1 MGRQKKSKF
10 NINPVYSEGLRLRQ
24 SVPGA
29 QQRYYDAVS
38 TPVNTG
44 MFNTVTS
51 DYAPQLTYGEEL
63 NMYPSVDE
71 QGEIVETQNNDNEPI
86 TNVNDEG
93 GFFDRLKTSFENPKD
108 PWRMFWE
115 RKYESQKSSE
125 ENALFDVT
133 SEQKNLQIAQD
144 YLNNIKRYDEL
155 NKLLQDPNVDRNT
168 KSKLI
173 NELDVTRSKIKE
185 TDDYIKENWKK
196 SDVFMNLFTDMS
208 DMGFFEQLKYKS
220 YGDPYALD
228 KSGTIVGNLNNAANS
243 IMSTL
248 SSVKNAVKNAGLE
261 AYNLFG
267 KDKWAL
273 TRSMLK
279 NSVNDEYDKSK
290 FFDGITKHLNNPQ
303 EYVKYKQQDLD
314 NAIKEYDRLFDE
326 RSAQLVRTTNIT
338 KNGNWLFN
346 PQKINKHFKELQEGD
361 ASGSLFT
368 VWDPSRWA
376 YAAPEMGSSF
386 ADLQTFVELATADR
400 IAAGLSNAA
409 EYVAGPSGK
418 AKALSGILKF
428 LAFGSEAAGLYLSTK
443 SREVETRAEVS
454 DAYTQRIVEQ
464 LYSNK
469 NINAGKVLESIDNF
483 INNNSGLDKNAAANL
498 DIEDKLRLALAY
510 NINTEDPEFEKIKQQ
525 SRNGLAKIYN
535 DNETLSTL
543 DYIQAMPYMSYFGKT
558 FKSALTGG
566 TNQIEKRLID
576 QTVKK
581 GSSQISRAATAMSD
595 SIINKVFNKNA
606 SNLYKKVMASHA
618 SKWLGNQAKLLL
630 RTGFLEG
637 IEEGQQQ
644 LLQSRYMR
652 GEYDDYDTPY
662 SIFNLPSVFSD
673 ASLASDAIASY
684 IGINFGDPDN
694 GDAELRKAMNI
705 GSVTGAMFH
714 GVHQMNPIV
723 NLLTSNDPN
732 TLRYIA
738 SQLKNDRTL
747 KRIVGENYG
756 KAEDDAH
763 IKIFNAHLDNGGDPF
778 KLTKSLQEM
787 KRFRGDQVSDE
798 FIDEDIKLL
807 NALNFVK
814 NNKEF
819 KSMLKE
825 LNITDENDKLATI
838 QNAVRAIV
846 DDNTL
851 NSLLKDQQSKLL
863 NIREDFRATV
873 GMYTD
878 PNFDERNI
886 PDHLKT
892 QYDIYK
898 PVIQKLRS
906 LYKEYVAAET
916 ERNNLIE
923 SKNRNDASVV
933 EQAKKNINY
942 DNKKKALNDSE
953 EKDTSSLDKE
963 LEDEITNIINKKKKS
978 ITSESDFINNRI
990 DLLYKMKR
998 LDVMKKT
1005 RKMFYD
1011 RQTLLKHLNEEIG
1024 IDANVD
1030 RLASIVDNMNDEIE
1044 SYQKQLKNAFKEG
1057 DAQIDEYNKQ
1067 VDEYNKSAKEYNYK
1081 HRRDKGFVRQE
1092 LMQHRKYSLDQFRDE
1107 LKGSTGNMF
1116 DEFEKLSQ
1124 IFFINKS
1131 LKEVYNPYV
1140 ASYAM
1145 GYANPSNVL
1154 NQTRNLKWS
1163 ELSNE
1168 QQKAFTDSITQEWK
1182 DKGLDSSKLT
1192 KSKIIYE
1199 YQQRYGKIS
1208 NDLYNRIEKFKS
1220 KQKAY
1225 LSKNEQDRTIEEQI
1239 ALEKE
1244 WNELNRDAAKQLIQQ
1259 DLQKKKDRQRIAHRE
1274 FLRDGGLTN
1283 DDIQNAENGDE
1294 KAKESVETAISDND
1308 EQLNED
1314 KRNKEQNIDNDDTNK
1329 APISVEPEDQVTEIE
1344 DTDESDLYQPDP
1356 DEAQMVDELLKD
1368 KKPNRKKV
1376 VTSTNESDKPG
1387 VSINE
1392 QKDTSV
1398 IGNIPVDGQQTQPVQ
1413 PSNIISDDDQGTV
1426 TAQPS
1431 QEEIIKQSLQNILKG
1446 EYTIEDILQLQDGT
1460 YNEGALSIYVEKDKD
1475 NVAVV
1480 IKNDQGAT
1488 MPIKIPIGYVPNE
1501 EMKDDE
1507 KIQAIVTDGKDS
1519 FIITN
1524 TNHVKWLIKPGVSV
1538 DNNTDMNSENNAKSK
1553 PTNDDNDSVDDTDNI
1568 DDIDTDEDNAETD
1581 TKSTPET
1588 TQQEKE
1594 KQTKSE
1600 DKDKKPET
1608 IQIESLQDDI
1618 DNNTAEI
1625 IEIEQ
1630 DTLEA
1635 IDNDFYTYDDLY
1647 PEIICGDDSYYTNP
1661 NYSLAPNKDA
1671 VERDFISQTFFY
1683 QNSRYNREGKEYG
1696 PVRITVRGKDVSFKY
1711 PIQEG
1716 YKLAQKLTQKG
1727 WFEST
1732 QKFYI
1737 VHGNDEKYQFK
1748 PQTYSISLVIYDHN
1762 EKKTYIASMRT
1773 PAVYSYVDKRG
1784 VELVHDGE
1792 TELFDKLSK
1801 IGVDWDKYEEKL
1813 NEIIISRYKERFTK
1827 DELSNYSDSEI
1838 KTKAYGWY
1846 QGQSIS
1852 EKHRIQ
1858 NDARKYSSNGKS
1870 MPLSAEEITKNIE
1883 ELKKRRLEIIEAY
1896 CDKVDGKYKIPDEI
1910 KETVTP
1916 NNPRIS
1922 NGSINT
1928 YEKDKSGMPVF
1939 KPLTGDD
1946 RGFGILNTT
1955 DEIEEQLKNGNI
1967 QFGFGKG
1974 MFGEPAYGITS
1985 FDGSK
1990 QFIGKGFAGKIYLI
2004 YKTNNGQEI
2013 PLMLR
2018 EQKFNRRTVNGKNV
2032 PINRNDITLAIN
2044 PKTGEV
2050 NGKPTVAEVLFYMLT
2065 NKLNEKYYPNNNAS
2079 DEIRKAFIDFFI
2091 HNGEKTTSTTRNT
2104 SRALNRFKYYA
2115 DKQLSWDLNEN
2126 TNQYELTIVLPDE
2139 NGNRVQRH
2147 FSANTLFA
2155 GTEQSNNLIK
2165 DIIYHISKNIHW
2177 NTDIDAMSSKID
2189 YNIMKQLG
2197 QYFEDT
2203 GNDKFSFLDLDELS
2217 FNKEDLFTEESGKL
2231 IPKDISVLAW
2241 ILKTGKLM
2249 SDVAPQ
2255 VFKDPFIYATGVS
2268 QQSPAR
2274 RATDSLKTTPVSNT
2288 SGVIEQ
2294 KKIDKQ
2300 KKEKFDK
2307 FNKEKIGRLSNKFRV
2322 LGPKFQLLLSDSIDQ
2337 TNKTLELANA
2347 NSITQQHG
2355 GLSDRIMLDY
2365 KPNPGVDIKKEI
2377 ENKIRE
2383 FAKNTNYEIKDI
2395 DMSSFDQ
2402 FINDQFGDNQLRM
2415 NLIKTHIPYIW
2426 LYKDGH
2432 VRVSLNTINQ
2442 IQSAI
2447 QTSRNKKVNNA
2458 NAVTG
2463 VFSEEGGGT
2472 LNVRKARA
2480 FLNEVLGLSEDK
2492 VFITNGIIAS
2502 FDNREAYGC
2511 VTASS
2516 DAITEAIIGLSTQAG
2531 SGVEYHEAWHY
2542 VNLLLHNDITR
2553 NLIYREY
2560 VKLHKGSE
2568 KLTFR
2573 QIEELL
2579 ADEFKNYVQL
2589 QRGTGLKA
2597 VIKRAFNRI
2606 YDFVTFNYRNRRLIN
2621 TIFRKINSGGY
2632 KGGQIDPKSMEE
2644 FKRAY
2649 SGIVEQSKYHI
2660 PGVNQ
2665 KSIDSLQY
2673 VNTYH
2678 EFYRVCE
2685 SLANKMLDYYAITR
2699 PEDMKRLSGSKFQ
2712 QFIEKLKADADENTQ
2727 GVIEDID
2734 NNKAAFF
2741 NIVKQTFKQYGI
2753 DAKIKKLKQLKE
2765 DLTEDEENALKEDE
2779 KARELDTGD
2788 RADNTWDVF
2797 QFEVSK
2803 KDNVANR
2810 AKLFLTH
2817 LPKARLEVSD
2827 EDSSEK
2833 NVVYETDD
2841 LLNTPLYMPFGEVW
2855 TKILKDLWDVESY
2868 SEKDK
2873 DGNYLPSS
2881 LRGKVENRAKNE
2893 AFYRILN
2900 DKLSELDGDVD
2911 LEIDPDIEMQNQIY
2925 STIKSQ
2931 QAQMAQIWLEDPKAK
2946 FVTSSQMYEDLQGDL
2961 GDEYKSQDS
2970 NNEDIDD
2977 VDRAFNIINDNALR
2991 ARRSLP
2997 REWSNAV
3004 MLSGLIN
3011 NNNNSTVINKKFV
3024 EHVSN
3029 SYQKLLEIVTEST
3042 KRRVNHNYPTT
3053 PEAYAAA
3060 NETLIHGLN
3069 SLLNYLCIPSDESVI
3084 ENLIAKYV
3092 ENGKVGNDVLV
3103 FKALQNIIKNT
3114 KDKGGLATI
3123 VKTLKDSV
3131 NKPNLIVGKGKVK
3144 DISKIYMGTKEDS
3157 FICELADSYNSVH
3170 PSSSDFSVKGP
3181 DGSMHYPI
3189 SQNNHMSDEIRR
3201 LNTDKQ
3207 HILSMM
3213 RSPFTKHSI
3222 LLQTALNIDPNAGSQ
3237 QQFRLNAFI
3246 GMKDTRNQKGQDYF
3260 GITNLEDYLAKMT
3273 MTFNDMLTLP
3283 TMADKKT
3290 WYAIQQKLIS
3300 LPKDLITYDIE
3311 SESGAYKIRRFSN
3324 STLNIFKGYYIDE
3337 IESLKQ
3343 YYSREN
3349 IEYLR
3354 THPNARIKNFHG
3366 KFKNNRMDFS
3376 GNGGLFRYMYGLD
3389 KSHGCNLN
3397 QWLEAQYNLQKRI
3410 EQNPEQYGGLSKIRE
3425 DDNDL
3430 DGFELVRKAISE
3442 IEEQYKNTDKLY
3454 DDINRLLFERV
3465 DSDLKILTANVDY
3478 RLGFMDGDKF
3488 VPDAIPSFIL
3498 KKYQDLFAK
3507 AGETVGRKPYSDK
3520 RMLSNYGLSAVAN
3533 HVVSTWISIV
3543 ELEKVFSGDPA
3554 NYKYVYYSNGKTPVT
3569 EKIEVPYTVDGKT
3582 NTYTVDVRILKEKD
3596 SDKIKRLGALLSPG
3610 QNVRT
3615 DYGEDITKNP
3625 KFKSLIG
3632 DKYSVMNICDFE
3644 AKSLFIKEAS
3654 ENFKRQSAINVLR
3667 NTDTEWLNDYIKKEG
3682 FKDKHD
3688 FFTQMYKNYDVYR
3701 KFSNEKNHDKKYRNA
3716 VKIFFD
3722 AVNQVAD
3729 MQCGPYEDITVGDA
3743 EVIIRPELYR
3753 KIRMGIGRWSVEEDE
3768 TGYSDEKA
3776 YQILE
3781 EDGSW
3786 MSDPEKASIV
3796 SKLELF
3802 PLKMSYFQN
3811 NEYVISENNIVNL
3824 PIYDKMAIFPM
3835 FKYMTRS
3842 KTGKALYDRMND
3854 SEKGCIDMIAFE
3866 SAVKVGDNQN
3876 KYSPY
3881 DISDENLSNFNFD
3894 DLNENSDKKLDENNN
3909 VINTNFEKSLPIKI
3923 QSLNGLRMQL
3933 NTDAHKHLERG
3944 IGTQMFKI
3952 AFSNILDNM
3961 MYGIGKTDS
3970 NGNPVKLRNGNN
3982 IKHDIMSC
3990 IFALTEMGENNVM
4003 NEFKFK
4009 NGIADRRQ
4017 VENLIR
4023 RVVENNGLGIPAK
4036 DIIDNYG
4043 CAASLTSRRVFEQ
4056 SVSALVNGEVVK
4068 INTNGGTAVQQSI
4081 FGLIGYDSDNEAIRG
4096 WTKDGF
4102 RNYNNGDELKWQAKN
4117 NTMEVLLSINH
4128 FRAMLPEELQ
4138 NASYKVRRQWLVDHD
4153 LIKGIKSEKYWDLTD
4168 EQKYLKSIL
4177 DQKVEELN
4185 FSVRLLNVLKTHD
4198 VVTIKDLID
4207 KHDEYKKY
4215 LGEKLSKELS
4225 DELNSLN
4232 LDFNTNTEIKAN
4244 VVYSNPEATGIGYRI
4259 PTQGMSS
4266 MFAFIAADVLPETS
4280 GDLIIVPREFTA
4292 QTGSDFDIDKLFIAM
4307 KSYTNGVQDNLTAE
4321 QLDKLQHIY
4330 TDKGI
4335 KNKQK
4340 AIAQLFATCDKNAI
4354 QNRLLQNY
4362 IDIIT
4367 DTVNYANARGSIDV
4381 ITAKIKKDL
4390 LPFLQKS
4397 EMKYKE
4403 SGEELT
4409 PSYQLKRKMEFT
4421 TGKSGIGPFALN
4433 ITNMALTQFAHITM
4447 KYTAAVKDFDF
4458 GDLDAITGKD
4468 NLFISDWLSAM
4479 VNAHVDVAKDPYI
4492 FDMNINSATYEYVN
4506 FLLRAGKGMS
4516 TFTFIGQPAIKKLAN
4531 LIQNS
4536 KSMYGGNIRSR
4547 KRGQQ
4552 SGKIDPYD
4560 QVMSYYLSLLKNS
4573 LKNIDKEIEDEKQKS
4588 YVKAVAVELLKKVK
4602 DEESDNKQSKT
4613 SISYTDIF
4621 DEGYAKQMLNQP
4633 GTILYYIHQIK
4644 CLKAW
4649 KKIKP
4654 YADEMSK
4661 LVTISRVDTE
4671 KFGNNIASQYNYLN
4685 DYNTFKYAKHAVTW
4699 YIKPQDRRLTD
4710 KEIKEQLEKFGSN
4723 YAIRKYLGDT
4733 FLDDK
4738 LYKATKLTRDIL
4750 RNQLLTATPNFEYIF
4765 KHFLGSINGTV
4776 ENLNNELL
4784 YNKVYKDEAILT
4796 ISSAIDNIMRYKIL
4810 AQSKV
4815 VKYNSDDFDYE
4826 NKIYAG
4832 PIDFTCGGNVDVVN
4846 DQIYRLVFGDPEGKT
4861 DYDRRSIFSNVAL
4874 LIEKLQNPI
4883 NNEEEELGL
4892 NSGLVDMDGNITNE
4906 MLNFL
4911 RPQTESDKFPIGR
4924 MLLAKSSF
4932 GISKQ
4937 EESSLVSAFNELLEN
4952 PVDEIRKLA
4961 RDLVFYSYYSTYDQ
4975 NGPQSFFNL
4984 VPAYYRQQYD
4994 RALKD
4999 ALMKNNKDL
5008 NNILLPT
5015 DGRSV
5020 SEDFIDIICRNYW
5033 YDDNIVPVKNV
5044 KESKSSMSDGGST
5057 ITLVK
5062 ANDVQKSLAGFKKQV
5077 HRKVDGLIIGQYIGS
5092 SPYIKVQRGRD
5103 YYLYKRIGFITRGTK
5118 EQYDVFAI
5126 VPKLGVHEGS
5136 IHQYE
5141 FSRSNG
5147 RVSIFEKNDLPSAFK
5162 LDNLLYNLNNYI
5174 DNQNKLAETVSKNKK
5189 QEFTPFIF
5197 NQLDN
5202 ISLQFNG
5209 YKESDNNSSEYNG
5222 IEYNEDGKLKFVYVK
5237 DVQEELSKY
5246 KYDENVKAKQ
5256 QQFLFDLSKDF
5267 DEQFKE
5273 FEKIINKDLSYTIA
5287 VTGSLKSPNVSEKEV
5302 KNKIAQLCEDYKND
5316 QLKNDS
5322 NINTEQLDN
5331 LVQQYKESIVY
5342 DDVYKY
5348 VVQSKINAILEKYLL
5363 KISNVANINSI
5374 YSDGKIGV
5382 GEAVAR
5388 FVQQHSS
5395 EITSGQPGYVIVDQ
5409 RNLKEEYREQ
5419 LNKFIDRFGSGVLYE
5434 FLSEE
5439 QKQDLNDFED
5449 VFDRV
5454 NTVQDSIDDDNE
5466 KQLSNQIDTIQENEN
5481 TIGDIDPDEA
5491 QSFSLTNLFGLNKKN
5506 NTPIITQESE
5516 QKDPEDDNSAINK
5529 C

>member
-51 DYAPQLTYGEEL
+51 DYAPQLTYNEEL
-63 NMYPSVDE
+63 NMYPNVNE
-71 QGEIVETQNNDNEPI
+71 QGEIVEVQDNNDKPI
-86 TNVNDEG
+86 INVDSEG

-125 ENALFDVT
+125 ENALFDVA
-133 SEQKNLQIAQD
+133 SEQKNLKIAQD
-144 YLNNIKRYDEL
+144 YLDNIKRYDEL
-155 NKLLQDPNVDRNT
+155 NKLLQNQNIDYNT

-173 NELDVTRSKIKE
+173 NELDITRSKIKE
-185 TDDYIKENWKK
+185 TDDYIKANWKK

-208 DMGFFEQLKYKS
+208 DMGFLEKLKYES
-220 YGDPYALD
+220 YGDPYTLD
-228 KSGTIVGNLNNAANS
+228 KSGTIVGNLKNAANS
-243 IMSTL
+243 VMSTI
-248 SSVKNAVKNAGLE
+248 SSIKNAIKNAGLE
-261 AYNLFG
+261 AYNLVG

-279 NSVNDEYDKSK
+279 NSTNDEYDKSK
-290 FFDGITKHLNNPQ
+290 FFDSVTKHLNNPQ

-314 NAIKEYDRLFDE
+314 NAVKEYDRLFDE

-368 VWDPSRWA
+368 IWDPSRWA
-376 YAAPEMGSSF
+376 YATPEMGSSF

-464 LYSNK
+464 LYSNR
-469 NINAGKVLESIDNF
+469 NINAGKVLENIDNF

-498 DIEDKLRLALAY
+498 DIEDKLRFALAY
-510 NINTEDPEFEKIKQQ
+510 DINTGDPEFEKIKQQ

-535 DNETLSTL
+535 DNETLSVL

-558 FKSALTGG
+558 LKNALTSG
-566 TNQIEKRLID
+566 TSQIEKKLIN
-576 QTVKK
+576 QTVKNA
-581 GSSQISRAATAMSD
+581 SSRIDRAATSMSD

-606 SNLYKKVMASHA
+606 SDLYKKVMASHA
-618 SKWLGNQAKLLL
+618 SKWLGNQAKTLL

-644 LLQSRYMR
+644 LLQSRYIR
-652 GEYDDYDTPY
+652 GEYDDYNTPY
-662 SIFNLPSVFSD
+662 SMFNLPSVFSD
-673 ASLASDAIASY
+673 ANLASDAIASY

-694 GDAELRKAMNI
+694 GDDELRKAMNI

-714 GVHQMNPIV
+714 GVHQINPIV

-738 SQLKNDRTL
+738 SQLKNDHIL

-787 KRFRGDQVSDE
+787 KRFKGDQVSDK

-819 KSMLKE
+819 KDILKE

-846 DDNTL
+846 DDSTL
-851 NSLLKDQQSKLL
+851 SDLLKNQQSKLL
-863 NIREDFRATV
+863 SIREDFRATV
-873 GMYTD
+873 GMYID
-878 PNFDERNI
+878 PNFDEKNI

-898 PVIQKLRS
+898 PIIQKLRQF
-906 LYKEYVAAET
+906 YKQYVANET
-916 ERNNLIE
+916 EQNNLIE
-923 SKNRNDASVV
+923 SKGRSDASII

-942 DNKKKALNDSE
+942 DKKKKDLKDSG
-953 EKDTSSLDKE
+953 KNDTSSLDKE
-963 LEDEITNIINKKKKS
+963 LEDEITNIINKNKKD
-978 ITSESDFINNRI
+978 ITSENDFINNRI
-990 DLLYKMKR
+990 NLLYQMKR

-1011 RQTLLKHLNEEIG
+1011 RQTLLKHLNEEVG

-1044 SYQKQLKNAFKEG
+1044 SYEKQLKNAFKKD
-1057 DAQIDEYNKQ
+1057 DAQIDEYNKK
-1067 VDEYNKSAKEYNYK
+1067 VDVDNKAIKEYNYK

-1092 LMQHRKYSLDQFRDE
+1092 LIQHRKYSLDQFRDE
-1107 LKGSTGNMF
+1107 LNDVTGNMF

-1124 IFFINKS
+1124 VFFINKS
-1131 LKEVYNPYV
+1131 LKEIYNPYI

-1182 DKGLDSSKLT
+1182 DKGLDLSKLT
-1192 KSKIIYE
+1192 KTKIIYE

-1208 NDLYNRIEKFKS
+1208 NSLYNRIQNFKS

-1225 LSKNEQDRTIEEQI
+1225 LSKNDQDRTIEEQI

-1244 WNELNRDAAKQLIQQ
+1244 WSELNRDAAKQLIQQ

-1294 KAKESVETAISDND
+1294 KAKESVEIAISDND
-1308 EQLNED
+1308 EQLNES
-1314 KRNKEQNIDNDDTNK
+1314 KRNKEQNVDNNDVNESST
-1329 APISVEPEDQVTEIE
+1329 AVESEVQTTEIE
-1344 DTDESDLYQPDP
+1344 DTDESDLYQLDP
-1356 DEAQMVDELLKD
+1356 NEAQMVGELLKY

-1387 VSINE
+1387 VSTTE
-1392 QKDTSV
+1392 QKDTSTL
-1398 IGNIPVDGQQTQPVQ
+1398 GNIPTDGQQIQPVQ
-1413 PSNIISDDDQGTV
+1413 PSNAISDEDQGTIA
-1426 TAQPS
+1426 TQPS
-1431 QEEIIKQSLQNILKG
+1431 QEEKIKQSLQNILKG
-1446 EYTIEDILQLQDGT
+1446 EYTIEDVLQLPEGT
-1460 YNEGALSIYVEKDKD
+1460 YNEGTLSIYVTKNKDFGYI
-1475 NVAVV
+1475 AIE
-1480 IKNDQGAT
+1480 IKNNQGKT
-1488 MPIKIPIGYVPNE
+1488 IPIKIPIGYVPNE
-1501 EMKDDE
+1501 EIKNDE
-1507 KIQAIVTDGKDS
+1507 EITTFITDGITDP
-1519 FIITN
+1519 FVITN
-1524 TNHVKWLIKPGVSV
+1524 LRRTISLIKPGVSV
-1538 DNNTDMNSENNAKSK
+1538 DNNTDMNSENNAKNKSV
-1553 PTNDDNDSVDDTDNI
+1553 NNDNDSVDDTDDTDNI
-1568 DDIDTDEDNAETD
+1568 DDTDTDEDNAESD
-1581 TKSTPET
+1581 TKSTLGT
-1588 TQQEKE
+1588 TQLEEE

-1600 DKDKKPET
+1600 NKDKKQEV
-1608 IQIESLQDDI
+1608 IKIENFQDDI
-1618 DNNTAEI
+1618 DNDTAEI

-1647 PEIICGDDSYYTNP
+1647 PEVICGDGSYYTNP

-1683 QNSRYNREGKEYG
+1683 QNSRYNNEGKEYG
-1696 PVRITVRGKDVSFKY
+1696 PVRITVRGKDVSFKENY

-1737 VHGNDEKYQFK
+1737 VHGNDEKYGFN

-1773 PAVYSYVDKRG
+1773 PAVYSYIDKHG
-1784 VELVHDGE
+1784 VELKYDGE
-1792 TELFDKLSK
+1792 ARLFDKLSK
-1801 IGVDWDKYEEKL
+1801 IGVDKNKYEEKL
-1813 NEIIISRYKERFTK
+1813 NEIIISRFKERFNK
-1827 DELSNYSDSEI
+1827 EELSNYTDSEI

-1846 QGQSIS
+1846 QSQSDS
-1852 EKHRIQ
+1852 EKRRIQ

-1870 MPLSAEEITKNIE
+1870 MPLSADEITKNIE

-1896 CDKVDGKYKIPDEI
+1896 CDKVDGKYVIPSEI

-1928 YEKDKSGMPVF
+1928 YNRDKSGMPVF
-1939 KPLTGDD
+1939 KSLIGDD

-1955 DEIEEQLKNGNI
+1955 DEIEEQLKNGDI

-1974 MFGEPAYGITS
+1974 MFGDPTYGITS

-1990 QFIGKGFAGKIYLI
+1990 QFVGKGFAGKIYLI

-2018 EQKFNRRTVNGKNV
+2018 EQRF
-2032 PINRNDITLAIN
+2032 NRNDKNKPITRDNITLAIN

-2065 NKLNEKYYPNNNAS
+2065 NKLNERYYPNNNAS

-2091 HNGEKTTSTTRNT
+2091 HNGEKTTSTTKNT
-2104 SRALNRFKYYA
+2104 TRALNRFKYYA

-2126 TNQYELTIVLPDE
+2126 TNQYELTIVLPDK

-2147 FSANTLFA
+2147 FSANDLFA

-2203 GNDKFSFLDLDELS
+2203 GNDKFSFLDLDELT
-2217 FNKEDLFTEESGKL
+2217 FNKEDLFTEDNGKL
-2231 IPKDISVLAW
+2231 ISKNISVLAW
-2241 ILKTGKLM
+2241 MLKTGKLM

-2268 QQSPAR
+2268 QQSPAK

-2300 KKEKFDK
+2300 KKDKFDK
-2307 FNKEKIGRLSNKFRV
+2307 FDKEKVDRLSKKFRI
-2322 LGPKFQLLLSDSIDQ
+2322 LAPKFQVLLSDSIDQ
-2337 TNKTLELANA
+2337 ANKTLDLANT
-2347 NSITQQHG
+2347 NSIAQQHG

-2365 KPNPGVDIKKEI
+2365 KPNTGVDIKKEI
-2377 ENKIRE
+2377 EDKIRE

-2402 FINDQFGDNQLRM
+2402 FSNDKLRM
-2415 NLIKTHIPYIW
+2415 NLLKTHIPYVW

-2432 VRVSLNTINQ
+2432 VRVSLNTINN
-2442 IQSAI
+2442 IQSTI
-2447 QTSRNKKVNNA
+2447 QNARNKKVNNA

-2472 LNVRKARA
+2472 LNVKKARA
-2480 FLNEVLGLSEDK
+2480 FLNEILGLSEDK

-2516 DAITEAIIGLSTQAG
+2516 DTIAEAIIGLSTQAG

-2542 VNLLLHNDITR
+2542 VNLLLHNSITR

-2560 VKLHKGSE
+2560 IKLHKGSE

-2579 ADEFKNYVQL
+2579 ADEFKDYVQL

-2632 KGGQIDPKSMEE
+2632 KGSQIDPRSMEE

-2649 SGIVEQSKYHI
+2649 GGIVERSKYHI
-2660 PGVNQ
+2660 PGIKQ
-2665 KSIDSLQY
+2665 KTIDSLQY
-2673 VNTYH
+2673 VDTYH
-2678 EFYRVCE
+2678 KFYQVCE

-2712 QFIEKLKADADENTQ
+2712 QFIEELKVNADEKTQ
-2727 GVIEDID
+2727 GTIEDID

-2753 DAKIKKLKQLKE
+2753 DAKIKKLKQLNE
-2765 DLTEDEENALKEDE
+2765 DLTEDEKAALKEEE
-2779 KARELDTGD
+2779 KSEKSDIGD

-2817 LPKARLEVSD
+2817 LPKARLEVND
-2827 EDSSEK
+2827 ENNSEK
-2833 NVVYETDD
+2833 DIVYETDD
-2841 LLNTPLYMPFGEVW
+2841 LLDTPLYMPFGEVW
-2855 TKILKDLWDVESY
+2855 TKILKDLWDIESY

-2873 DGNYLPSS
+2873 DGNYLSSS
-2881 LRGKVENRAKNE
+2881 LRGKVKNRAKNE
-2893 AFYRILN
+2893 AFYRILD
-2900 DKLSELDGDVD
+2900 DKLSELDGDVNLD
-2911 LEIDPDIEMQNQIY
+2911 IDPDIEMQNQIY
-2925 STIKSQ
+2925 ATVKSQ

-2991 ARRSLP
+2991 AKRSLP

-3004 MLSGLIN
+3004 MLSGLIDN
-3011 NNNNSTVINKKFV
+3011 KNNSTVISKKFV
-3024 EHVSN
+3024 KHVSD
-3029 SYQKLLEIVTEST
+3029 SFQKLLDIVTEST

-3060 NETLIHGLN
+3060 NETLISELN

-3157 FICELADSYNSVH
+3157 FICELADSYNSVY

-3181 DGSMHYPI
+3181 DGSMHYPV

-3207 HILSMM
+3207 HVLSMM
-3213 RSPFTKHSI
+3213 KSPFAKHSI
-3222 LLQTALNIDPNAGSQ
+3222 LLSTALDIDPNAGSQ

-3324 STLNIFKGYYIDE
+3324 NTLNIFKGYYLDE

-3366 KFKNNRMDFS
+3366 KFKDNRMDFS

-3410 EQNPEQYGGLSKIRE
+3410 EQNPEKYGGLSNIRE

-3465 DSDLKILTANVDY
+3465 DSDLKTLTSNVDY

-3498 KKYQDLFAK
+3498 KKYQDMFAK
-3507 AGETVGRKPYSDK
+3507 AGEKVGRKPYSDK

-3533 HVVSTWISIV
+3533 HVISTWISIV

-3554 NYKYVYYSNGKTPVT
+3554 NYKYNYYTNGKTPIT
-3569 EKIEVPYTVDGKT
+3569 EEIEVPYIVNGKT

-3610 QNVRT
+3610 QNIRT

-3632 DKYSVMNICDFE
+3632 DKYSVMNIHDFE

-3654 ENFKRQSAINVLR
+3654 ENFRRQSAINVLR
-3667 NTDTEWLNDYIKKEG
+3667 NIDIEQLKWLKDYIKKEG

-3688 FFTQMYKNYDVYR
+3688 FFIQMYKNYNVYL
-3701 KFSNEKNHDKKYRNA
+3701 KFSNEKNHNEKYRKQ

-3722 AVNQVAD
+3722 AVNKVAD
-3729 MQCGPYEDITVGDA
+3729 MQCGPYENITVGDA

-3786 MSDPEKASIV
+3786 MSDPEKALIV

-3811 NEYVISENNIVNL
+3811 EEYAISKNNIVNL

-3842 KTGKALYDRMND
+3842 KTGKALYDRMNN

-4009 NGIADRRQ
+4009 NGIADRKQ

-4081 FGLIGYDSDNEAIRG
+4081 FGLIGYDRDNETLRG

-4138 NASYKVRRQWLVDHD
+4138 SAPYKVRRQWLVDHD
-4153 LIKGIKSEKYWDLTD
+4153 LIKGIKSEEYWDLTD
-4168 EQKYLKSIL
+4168 EQKQLKSIL
-4177 DQKVEELN
+4177 DQKVVELN

-4225 DELNSLN
+4225 DDLNSLN
-4232 LDFNTNTEIKAN
+4232 LDFDTDTEIKAN
-4244 VVYSNPEATGIGYRI
+4244 VVYSNPEAIGIGYRI

-4266 MFAFIAADVLPETS
+4266 MFAFVAADVLPETS
-4280 GDLIIVPREFTA
+4280 GDLIVVPREFTA
-4292 QTGSDFDIDKLFIAM
+4292 QTGSDFDIDKLYIAM

-4330 TDKGI
+4330 ADKEI

-4362 IDIIT
+4362 IDVIT

-4573 LKNIDKEIEDEKQKS
+4573 LKNIDEEIKDEKQKS

-4621 DEGYAKQMLNQP
+4621 NEEYAKQMLNQP

-4644 CLKAW
+4644 CLKTW

-4654 YADEMSK
+4654 YADELSK

-4710 KEIKEQLEKFGSN
+4710 KEIKEQLEKLGSN

-4765 KHFLGSINGTV
+4765 KHFMGAINGTV

-4810 AQSKV
+4810 AQSKAI
-4815 VKYNSDDFDYE
+4815 KYNKNDFDYE

-4832 PIDFTCGGNVDVVN
+4832 PIDFTCGGDVKVVN
-4846 DQIYRLVFGDPEGKT
+4846 DQMYRLVFGDPEGKT
-4861 DYDRRSIFSNVAL
+4861 DYDKRSIFSNVAL

-4883 NNEEEELGL
+4883 NDEEELGL

-4937 EESSLVSAFNELLEN
+4937 EESNLVSAFNELLEN
-4952 PVDEIRKLA
+4952 PVDEVRKLA

-5162 LDNLLYNLNNYI
+5162 LDNLLYNLNSYI
-5174 DNQNKLAETVSKNKK
+5174 DNQNKLAEATSKKNK

-5222 IEYNEDGKLKFVYVK
+5222 IEYSEDGKLKFVYVK

-5246 KYDENVKAKQ
+5246 KYDKNVKAKQ

-5302 KNKIAQLCEDYKND
+5302 KNKINQLCEDYRND
-5316 QLKNDS
+5316 QLKNDN

-5331 LVQQYKESIVY
+5331 LVQQYKESIVD

-5348 VVQSKINAILEKYLL
+5348 IVQSKINAILEKYLL
-5363 KISNVANINSI
+5363 KVSNVANISSI

-5388 FVQQHSS
+5388 FVQQYSS

-5409 RNLKEEYREQ
+5409 RNLEEKYREQ
-5419 LNKFIDRFGSGVLYE
+5419 LNKFIDRFGSGVSYE

-5454 NTVQDSIDDDNE
+5454 NTVQDSIDNNVDNN
-5466 KQLSNQIDTIQENEN
+5466 KDTIS
-5481 TIGDIDPDEA
+5481 DIDPDEA
-5491 QSFSLTNLFGLNKKN
+5491 QTFDLKNLFGLKN
-5506 NTPIITQESE
+5506 NNDTPIITQESE
-5516 QKDPEDDNSAINK
+5516 QKDPEDNNSAINK

>member
-71 QGEIVETQNNDNEPI
+71 QGELVETQNNDNEPI

-173 NELDVTRSKIKE
+173 NELDITRSKIKE
-185 TDDYIKENWKK
+185 TDDYIKQNWKK

-220 YGDPYALD
+220 NGDLYTLD
-228 KSGTIVGNLNNAANS
+228 KSGTIIGNLNNAANS
-243 IMSTL
+243 VMSTL

-261 AYNLFG
+261 VYNLFG

-290 FFDGITKHLNNPQ
+290 FFDSVTKHLNNPQ

-314 NAIKEYDRLFDE
+314 NAVKEYDRLFDE

-346 PQKINKHFKELQEGD
+346 PQKINKHFKELQEGE

-368 VWDPSRWA
+368 IWDPSRWA
-376 YAAPEMGSSF
+376 YATPEMGSSF

-558 FKSALTGG
+558 LKGALTGG

-644 LLQSRYMR
+644 LLQSRYMK

-662 SIFNLPSVFSD
+662 SMFNLPSVFSD

-714 GVHQMNPIV
+714 GAHQINPIV

-732 TLRYIA
+732 TLRYVA
-738 SQLKNDRTL
+738 SQLKNDHIL

-787 KRFRGDQVSDE
+787 KRFKGDQVSDE
-798 FIDEDIKLL
+798 FINDDIKLL

-814 NNKEF
+814 NNENF
-819 KSMLKE
+819 KGILKE

-846 DDNTL
+846 DDSTL
-851 NSLLKDQQSKLL
+851 NNLLKDQQNKLL
-863 NIREDFRATV
+863 GIREDFRAIV

-898 PVIQKLRS
+898 PVVQKLKS
-906 LYKEYVAAET
+906 LYKQYVAAET

-923 SKNRNDASVV
+923 SKNRSDASIA
-933 EQAKKNINY
+933 EQAKKNIDY
-942 DNKKKALNDSE
+942 DKKKKALTDSG

-1044 SYQKQLKNAFKEG
+1044 SYQKQLKDAFKEA
-1057 DAQIDEYNKQ
+1057 DAQIDEHNKQ
-1067 VDEYNKSAKEYNYK
+1067 VDAYNKKAKEYNYK

-1092 LMQHRKYSLDQFRDE
+1092 LMQHRKYALDQFRDE

-1131 LKEVYNPYV
+1131 LKEIYNPYI

-1145 GYANPSNVL
+1145 GYVNPSNVL

-1182 DKGLDSSKLT
+1182 DKGLDLSKLT

-1199 YQQRYGKIS
+1199 YRQRYGKIS
-1208 NDLYNRIEKFKS
+1208 NSLYNRIAEFKS
-1220 KQKAY
+1220 KRKAY

-1283 DDIQNAENGDE
+1283 DDIQNAESGDE
-1294 KAKESVETAISDND
+1294 KAKESVEVAISDND

-1314 KRNKEQNIDNDDTNK
+1314 KRNKEQNVDNNDINE
-1329 APISVEPEDQVTEIE
+1329 APTTVEPEVQVTEIE

-1398 IGNIPVDGQQTQPVQ
+1398 IGNIPADGQQTQPVQ
-1413 PSNIISDDDQGTV
+1413 PSNVISDDDQGTV

-1446 EYTIEDILQLQDGT
+1446 EYTVEDVLQLSEGT
-1460 YNEGALSIYVEKDKD
+1460 YNEDILSIYVKKDKKS
-1475 NVAVV
+1475 NTVAIV
-1480 IKNDQGAT
+1480 IKNDQGVT

-1501 EMKDDE
+1501 EIKDNE
-1507 KIQAIVTDGKDS
+1507 EIWAFMTNGKDS
-1519 FIITN
+1519 FVVTDSKRAIQ
-1524 TNHVKWLIKPGVSV
+1524 LIKPGVSV
-1538 DNNTDMNSENNAKSK
+1538 DNNTDMNSENNTKNK
-1553 PTNDDNDSVDDTDNI
+1553 PINDDNDSVEDTDDTDNT
-1568 DDIDTDEDNAETD
+1568 DDENDAESD
-1581 TKSTPET
+1581 TKSTLET
-1588 TQQEKE
+1588 TQSEKE
-1594 KQTKSE
+1594 KQIESV

-1608 IQIESLQDDI
+1608 IQIENLQDDI

-1683 QNSRYNREGKEYG
+1683 QNSRYNKKGEEYG

-1737 VHGNDEKYQFK
+1737 VHGNDEKYQFN
-1748 PQTYSISLVIYDHN
+1748 PQAYSISLVIYDNN

-1773 PAVYSYVDKRG
+1773 PAIYSYIDKRG
-1784 VELVHDGE
+1784 VELEHNGE
-1792 TELFDKLSK
+1792 RELFDKLSK
-1801 IGVDWDKYEEKL
+1801 IGVDQDKYEEKL
-1813 NEIIISRYKERFTK
+1813 NEIIISRFKEQFSN
-1827 DELSNYSDSEI
+1827 EQLSYQKDSEI
-1838 KTKAYGWY
+1838 KTKAYGWF
-1846 QGQSIS
+1846 QGLDVS
-1852 EKHRIQ
+1852 EKRRIQ
-1858 NDARKYSSNGKS
+1858 NVARKYASNGKA
-1870 MPLSAEEITKNIE
+1870 MPLSTEEITKNIE
-1883 ELKKRRLEIIEAY
+1883 ELKKRRLEIIKAY
-1896 CDKVDGKYKIPDEI
+1896 CDKVDNKYVIPSEI

-1928 YEKDKSGMPVF
+1928 YERDKSGMPVF
-1939 KPLTGDD
+1939 KPLIGDD

-1955 DEIEEQLKNGNI
+1955 DEIEEQLKSGNI

-1990 QFIGKGFAGKIYLI
+1990 QFIGKGFAGKIYFI
-2004 YKTNNGQEI
+2004 YKTNNGQEV

-2018 EQKFNRRTVNGKNV
+2018 EQKFNRRTINGKNV

-2091 HNGEKTTSTTRNT
+2091 HNGEKTTSTTKNT
-2104 SRALNRFKYYA
+2104 TRALNRFKYYA

-2126 TNQYELTIVLPDE
+2126 TNQYELTIVLPDK

-2147 FSANTLFA
+2147 FSANDLFA
-2155 GTEQSNNLIK
+2155 GTEQSNDLIK

-2197 QYFEDT
+2197 QFFEDT
-2203 GNDKFSFLDLDELS
+2203 GLDKFSFLDLDELS
-2217 FNKEDLFTEESGKL
+2217 FNKEDLFTEENGKL

-2241 ILKTGKLM
+2241 MLKTGKLM

-2268 QQSPAR
+2268 QQSPAK
-2274 RATDSLKTTPVSNT
+2274 RATDSLKTTPASKTN
-2288 SGVIEQ
+2288 GVIEQ

-2307 FNKEKIGRLSNKFRV
+2307 FNKEKIDNLSKKFRK
-2322 LGPKFQLLLSDSIDQ
+2322 LAPNFQVLLSDSIDQ
-2337 TNKTLELANA
+2337 ANKTLELANTNNIA
-2347 NSITQQHG
+2347 QQHG

-2365 KPNPGVDIKKEI
+2365 KPNTGANIKKEI
-2377 ENKIRE
+2377 EDKVRE
-2383 FAKNTNYEIKDI
+2383 FAKNTNYDIKDI
-2395 DMSSFDQ
+2395 DMQSLDQ
-2402 FINDQFGDNQLRM
+2402 FSDNQLRI
-2415 NLIKTHIPYIW
+2415 NLVKTHIPYVW

-2432 VRVSLNTINQ
+2432 VRVSLNTITN
-2442 IQSAI
+2442 IQSTI
-2447 QTSRNKKVNNA
+2447 QTARNKKINNA

-2589 QRGTGLKA
+2589 QRGTGLRA

-2621 TIFRKINSGGY
+2621 SVFKSINNGGY
-2632 KGGQIDPKSMEE
+2632 KGNRIDPKSMEE

-2649 SGIVEQSKYHI
+2649 GGIVEQSKYQI

-2673 VNTYH
+2673 VDTYH
-2678 EFYRVCE
+2678 KFYQVCE

-2712 QFIEKLKADADENTQ
+2712 QFIEELKANADETTQ

-2734 NNKAAFF
+2734 NNKDAFF

-2753 DAKIKKLKQLKE
+2753 DAKIKKLKQLKK

-2779 KARELDTGD
+2779 KARESDTGD

-2900 DKLSELDGDVD
+2900 DKLSELDGDVY

-3011 NNNNSTVINKKFV
+3011 NNNGSTVINKKFV

-3060 NETLIHGLN
+3060 NETLINGLN

-3114 KDKGGLATI
+3114 KDKGGLAII
-3123 VKTLKDSV
+3123 VKTLKDSI

-3207 HILSMM
+3207 HVLSMM
-3213 RSPFTKHSI
+3213 RSPFAKHSI
-3222 LLQTALNIDPNAGSQ
+3222 LLQTALDIDPNAGSQ

-3324 STLNIFKGYYIDE
+3324 NTLNIFKGYYLDE

-3425 DDNDL
+3425 NDNDL

-3465 DSDLKILTANVDY
+3465 DSDLKILTANTDY

-3498 KKYQDLFAK
+3498 KRYQDLFAK
-3507 AGETVGRKPYSDK
+3507 AGEAVGRKPYSDK

-3533 HVVSTWISIV
+3533 HVISTWISIV

-3554 NYKYVYYSNGKTPVT
+3554 NYKYAYYSNGKTPIT

-3582 NTYTVDVRILKEKD
+3582 NTYTIDVRILKEKD

-3610 QNVRT
+3610 QNVRS
-3615 DYGEDITKNP
+3615 DYGEDITNIP
-3625 KFKSLIG
+3625 KFKSLKG

-3644 AKSLFIKEAS
+3644 AKSLFIEEAS

-3667 NTDTEWLNDYIKKEG
+3667 SVDTEWLNDYIKKNG
-3682 FKDKHD
+3682 FKDKQD
-3688 FFTQMYKNYDVYR
+3688 FFIQMYKNYDVYR
-3701 KFSNEKNHDKKYRNA
+3701 RFSNEKNHDKKYRDT

-3729 MQCGPYEDITVGDA
+3729 MQCGPYEKITVGDA

-3753 KIRMGIGRWSVEEDE
+3753 KVRMGIGRWSVEEDE

-3781 EDGSW
+3781 KDGSW

-3811 NEYVISENNIVNL
+3811 SEYVISENNVVNL

-3894 DLNENSDKKLDENNN
+3894 DLNEYSDKKLDENNN

-4009 NGIADRRQ
+4009 NGIADRKQ

-4138 NASYKVRRQWLVDHD
+4138 NAPYEVRRQWLVDHD

-4168 EQKYLKSIL
+4168 EQKQLKSIL
-4177 DQKVEELN
+4177 DKKVEELD
-4185 FSVRLLNVLKTHD
+4185 FSVRLLNILKTHD
-4198 VVTIKDLID
+4198 VVNVKDLID

-4215 LGEKLSKELS
+4215 LGKKLSEEIS
-4225 DELNSLN
+4225 DFLDNLN
-4232 LDFNTNTEIKAN
+4232 LDFNTDTEIKAN
-4244 VVYSNPEATGIGYRI
+4244 VVHSNPEATGIGYRI

-4307 KSYTNGVQDNLTAE
+4307 KSYTDGVQDNLTAE

-4330 TDKGI
+4330 ANKEI

-4409 PSYQLKRKMEFT
+4409 PTYQLKRKMEFT

-4447 KYTAAVKDFDF
+4447 KYTASVKDFDF

-4552 SGKIDPYD
+4552 SGKNDPYD

-4573 LKNIDKEIEDEKQKS
+4573 LGNIDKEIKDEKQKS
-4588 YVKAVAVELLKKVK
+4588 YIKAVAVELLKKVK

-4621 DEGYAKQMLNQP
+4621 DEEYAKQMLNQP
-4633 GTILYYIHQIK
+4633 DTILYYIHQIK

-4654 YADEMSK
+4654 YADEISK

-4861 DYDRRSIFSNVAL
+4861 DYDSHSIFSNVAL
-4874 LIEKLQNPI
+4874 LIEKLQNPV
-4883 NNEEEELGL
+4883 NTEEEELGRK
-4892 NSGLVDMDGNITNE
+4892 SGLVDRDGNITNE

-4952 PVDEIRKLA
+4952 PVDEVRKLA

-5174 DNQNKLAETVSKNKK
+5174 DNQNKLAEAASKNKK

-5302 KNKIAQLCEDYKND
+5302 KNKIDQLCEDYKND
-5316 QLKNDS
+5316 QLKNDN

-5419 LNKFIDRFGSGVLYE
+5419 LNNFIDRFGSGVLYE

-5439 QKQDLNDFED
+5439 QKQDLNDLKD
-5449 VFDRV
+5449 VFDRIDS
-5454 NTVQDSIDDDNE
+5454 VQDSIDDDNE
-5466 KQLSNQIDTIQENEN
+5466 KQLSNQIDTVQENED
-5481 TIGDIDPDEA
+5481 TIGDTDPDEA
-5491 QSFSLTNLFGLNKKN
+5491 QSFSLTNLFGLKKN
-5506 NTPIITQESE
+5506 NDTPVITQESE

>member
-71 QGEIVETQNNDNEPI
+71 QGELVETQNNDNEPI

-173 NELDVTRSKIKE
+173 NELDITRSKIKE
-185 TDDYIKENWKK
+185 TDDYIKQNWKK

-220 YGDPYALD
+220 NGDPYTLD
-228 KSGTIVGNLNNAANS
+228 KSGTIIGNLNNAANS
-243 IMSTL
+243 VMSTL

-261 AYNLFG
+261 VYNLFG

-290 FFDGITKHLNNPQ
+290 FFDSVTKHLNNPQ

-314 NAIKEYDRLFDE
+314 NAVKEYDRLFDE

-346 PQKINKHFKELQEGD
+346 PQKINKHFKELQEGE

-368 VWDPSRWA
+368 IWDPSRWA
-376 YAAPEMGSSF
+376 YATPEMGSSF

-418 AKALSGILKF
+418 AKALAGALRF

-454 DAYTQRIVEQ
+454 DAYTQRIVDQ

-558 FKSALTGG
+558 LKGALTGG
-566 TNQIEKRLID
+566 TSQIEKRLID
-576 QTVKK
+576 QTVKNAPSK
-581 GSSQISRAATAMSD
+581 ISRAATAMSD
-595 SIINKVFNKNA
+595 SIINRVFNKNA

-662 SIFNLPSVFSD
+662 SMFNLPSVFSD

-705 GSVTGAMFH
+705 GSITGAMFH
-714 GVHQMNPIV
+714 GVHQINPIV

-738 SQLKNDRTL
+738 SQLKNDHIL

-787 KRFRGDQVSDE
+787 KRFKGDQVSDE
-798 FIDEDIKLL
+798 FINDDIKLL

-814 NNKEF
+814 NNENF
-819 KSMLKE
+819 KGILKE

-846 DDNTL
+846 DDSTL
-851 NSLLKDQQSKLL
+851 SSLLKDQQNKLL
-863 NIREDFRATV
+863 GIREDFRAIV

-878 PNFDERNI
+878 PNFDERNM

-898 PVIQKLRS
+898 PVVQKLKS
-906 LYKEYVAAET
+906 LYKQYVAAET

-923 SKNRNDASVV
+923 SKNRSDASIA
-933 EQAKKNINY
+933 EQAKKNIDY
-942 DNKKKALNDSE
+942 DNKKKALTDSG
-953 EKDTSSLDKE
+953 EKDISSLDKE

-1044 SYQKQLKNAFKEG
+1044 SYQKQLKDAFKEA
-1057 DAQIDEYNKQ
+1057 DAQIDEHNKQ
-1067 VDEYNKSAKEYNYK
+1067 VDAYNKKAKEYNYK

-1092 LMQHRKYSLDQFRDE
+1092 LMQHRKYALDQFRDE
-1107 LKGSTGNMF
+1107 LKDSTGNMF

-1131 LKEVYNPYV
+1131 LKEIYNPYV

-1182 DKGLDSSKLT
+1182 DKGLDLSKLT

-1199 YQQRYGKIS
+1199 YRQRYGKIS
-1208 NDLYNRIEKFKS
+1208 NSLYNRIAEFKS
-1220 KQKAY
+1220 KRKAY

-1283 DDIQNAENGDE
+1283 DDIQNAERGDE
-1294 KAKESVETAISDND
+1294 KAKESVEVAISDND

-1314 KRNKEQNIDNDDTNK
+1314 KRNKEQTVDNNDINE
-1329 APISVEPEDQVTEIE
+1329 APTAVEPEVQVTEIE

-1356 DEAQMVDELLKD
+1356 DEAQMVDEILKGRN
-1368 KKPNRKKV
+1368 PNRKKV

-1387 VSINE
+1387 VSANE

-1398 IGNIPVDGQQTQPVQ
+1398 IGNIPADGQQIQPVQ
-1413 PSNIISDDDQGTV
+1413 PSNVINDDQGTV

-1431 QEEIIKQSLQNILKG
+1431 QEEIIKQSLQNILRG
-1446 EYTIEDILQLQDGT
+1446 EYTVEDVLQLSEGT
-1460 YNEGALSIYVEKDKD
+1460 YNEDTLSIYVKKDKKS
-1475 NVAVV
+1475 NTVAIV
-1480 IKNDQGAT
+1480 IKNDQGVI

-1501 EMKDDE
+1501 EIKDNE
-1507 KIQAIVTDGKDS
+1507 EIQAFMTNGKDS
-1519 FIITN
+1519 FVVTDSKRAIQ
-1524 TNHVKWLIKPGVSV
+1524 LIKPGVSV
-1538 DNNTDMNSENNAKSK
+1538 DNNTDMNSENNTKDK
-1553 PTNDDNDSVDDTDNI
+1553 PINNDNDSVEDVDNTDDTDNT
-1568 DDIDTDEDNAETD
+1568 DDESNDEPD
-1581 TKSTPET
+1581 TKSTSET
-1588 TQQEKE
+1588 AQQEKE
-1594 KQTKSE
+1594 KQIESV
-1600 DKDKKPET
+1600 DKDKKSET
-1608 IQIESLQDDI
+1608 IQIENLQDDI

-1647 PEIICGDDSYYTNP
+1647 PEIICGDDSYYINP

-1683 QNSRYNREGKEYG
+1683 QNSRYNKKGEEYG

-1737 VHGNDEKYQFK
+1737 VHGNDEKYQFN
-1748 PQTYSISLVIYDHN
+1748 PQAYSISLVIYDNN

-1773 PAVYSYVDKRG
+1773 PAIYSYIDKRG
-1784 VELVHDGE
+1784 VELEHNGE
-1792 TELFDKLSK
+1792 RELFDKLSK
-1801 IGVDWDKYEEKL
+1801 IGVDQDKYEEKL
-1813 NEIIISRYKERFTK
+1813 NEIIISRFKEQFSN
-1827 DELSNYSDSEI
+1827 EQLSYQKDSEI
-1838 KTKAYGWY
+1838 KTKAYGWF
-1846 QGQSIS
+1846 QGLDVS
-1852 EKHRIQ
+1852 EKRRIQ
-1858 NDARKYSSNGKS
+1858 NVARKYASNGKA
-1870 MPLSAEEITKNIE
+1870 MPLSTEEITKNIE
-1883 ELKKRRLEIIEAY
+1883 ELKKRRLEIIKAY
-1896 CDKVDGKYKIPDEI
+1896 CDKVDNKYVIPSEI

-1928 YEKDKSGMPVF
+1928 YERDKSGVPVF

-1955 DEIEEQLKNGNI
+1955 DEIEEQLKSGNI

-1990 QFIGKGFAGKIYLI
+1990 QFIGKGFAGKIYFI
-2004 YKTNNGQEI
+2004 YKTNNGQEV

-2018 EQKFNRRTVNGKNV
+2018 EQKFNRRTINGKNV

-2091 HNGEKTTSTTRNT
+2091 HNGEKTTSTTKNT

-2203 GNDKFSFLDLDELS
+2203 GNDKFSFLNLDELS
-2217 FNKEDLFTEESGKL
+2217 FNKEDLFTEVDGKL

-2241 ILKTGKLM
+2241 MLKTGKLM

-2307 FNKEKIGRLSNKFRV
+2307 FNKEKIDRLSKKFRK
-2322 LGPKFQLLLSDSIDQ
+2322 LAPSFQVLLSDSIDQ
-2337 TNKTLELANA
+2337 ANKTLELANTNNIA
-2347 NSITQQHG
+2347 QQHG

-2365 KPNPGVDIKKEI
+2365 KPNTGANIKKEI
-2377 ENKIRE
+2377 EDKVRE
-2383 FAKNTNYEIKDI
+2383 FAKNTNYDIKDI
-2395 DMSSFDQ
+2395 DMQSLDQ
-2402 FINDQFGDNQLRM
+2402 FSDNQLRI
-2415 NLIKTHIPYIW
+2415 NLVKTHIPYVW

-2432 VRVSLNTINQ
+2432 VRVSLNTITN
-2442 IQSAI
+2442 IQSTI

-2621 TIFRKINSGGY
+2621 SVFKNINNGGY
-2632 KGGQIDPKSMEE
+2632 KGNRIDPKSMEE

-2649 SGIVEQSKYHI
+2649 GGIVEQSKYQI

-2673 VNTYH
+2673 VDTYH
-2678 EFYRVCE
+2678 KFYQVCE

-2712 QFIEKLKADADENTQ
+2712 QFIEELKANADETTQ

-2734 NNKAAFF
+2734 NNKDAFF

-2765 DLTEDEENALKEDE
+2765 DLTEDEESALKEDE
-2779 KARELDTGD
+2779 KARESDTGD

-3011 NNNNSTVINKKFV
+3011 NNNGATVINKKFV

-3060 NETLIHGLN
+3060 NETLINGLN

-3123 VKTLKDSV
+3123 VKTLKDSI

-3207 HILSMM
+3207 HVLSMM
-3213 RSPFTKHSI
+3213 RSPFAKHSI
-3222 LLQTALNIDPNAGSQ
+3222 LLQTALDIDPNAGSQ

-3397 QWLEAQYNLQKRI
+3397 QRLEAQYNLQKRI

-3498 KKYQDLFAK
+3498 KRYQDLFAK

-3554 NYKYVYYSNGKTPVT
+3554 NYKYIYYSNGKTPVT

-3596 SDKIKRLGALLSPG
+3596 SDKTKRLGALLSPG

-3667 NTDTEWLNDYIKKEG
+3667 NIDTEWLNDYIRKEG

-3729 MQCGPYEDITVGDA
+3729 MQCGPYEKITVGDA

-3781 EDGSW
+3781 KDGSW

-4009 NGIADRRQ
+4009 NGIADRKQ

-4081 FGLIGYDSDNEAIRG
+4081 FGLIGYDRDDETIQG

-4168 EQKYLKSIL
+4168 EQKHLKSIL
-4177 DQKVEELN
+4177 DQKVKELN
-4185 FSVRLLNVLKTHD
+4185 FSVRLLNVLKTHN

-4207 KHDEYKKY
+4207 KHGEYKKY
-4215 LGEKLSKELS
+4215 LGEKLSKELL
-4225 DELNSLN
+4225 DDLNSLN

-4330 TDKGI
+4330 ADKEI

-4340 AIAQLFATCDKNAI
+4340 AVAQLFATCDKNAI

-4447 KYTAAVKDFDF
+4447 KYSAAVKDFDF

-4552 SGKIDPYD
+4552 SGKNDPYD

-4573 LKNIDKEIEDEKQKS
+4573 LGNIDKEIKDEKQKS
-4588 YVKAVAVELLKKVK
+4588 YIKAVAVELLKKVK

-4621 DEGYAKQMLNQP
+4621 DEEYAKQMLNQP
-4633 GTILYYIHQIK
+4633 DTILYYIHQIK

-4654 YADEMSK
+4654 YADEISK

-4810 AQSKV
+4810 AQSKA

-4861 DYDRRSIFSNVAL
+4861 DYDSHSIFSNVAL
-4874 LIEKLQNPI
+4874 LIEKLQNPV
-4883 NNEEEELGL
+4883 NTEEEELGRK
-4892 NSGLVDMDGNITNE
+4892 SGLVDMDGNITNE

-4952 PVDEIRKLA
+4952 PVDEVRKLA

-5174 DNQNKLAETVSKNKK
+5174 DNQNKLAEAASKNKK

-5302 KNKIAQLCEDYKND
+5302 KNKIDQLCEDYKND
-5316 QLKNDS
+5316 QLKNDN

-5419 LNKFIDRFGSGVLYE
+5419 LNNFIDRFGSGVLYE

-5439 QKQDLNDFED
+5439 QKQDLNDLKD
-5449 VFDRV
+5449 VFDRIDS
-5454 NTVQDSIDDDNE
+5454 VQDSIDDNNE
-5466 KQLSNQIDTIQENEN
+5466 EQLSNQIDTVQENED
-5481 TIGDIDPDEA
+5481 TIGDTDPDEA
-5491 QSFSLTNLFGLNKKN
+5491 QSFSLTNLFGLKKN
-5506 NTPIITQESE
+5506 NDTPVITQESE

>member
-51 DYAPQLTYGEEL
+51 DYAPQLTYNEEL
-63 NMYPSVDE
+63 NMYPNLNE
-71 QGEIVETQNNDNEPI
+71 QGEIVEVQDNNDKPI
-86 TNVNDEG
+86 VNVDGEG

-125 ENALFDVT
+125 ENALFDVA
-133 SEQKNLQIAQD
+133 SEQKNLKIAQD
-144 YLNNIKRYDEL
+144 YLDNIKRYDEL
-155 NKLLQDPNVDRNT
+155 NKQLHNLNIDDYT

-173 NELDVTRSKIKE
+173 NELNITRSKIKE
-185 TDDYIKENWKK
+185 QDDYIKANWKK

-208 DMGFFEQLKYKS
+208 DMGFLEKLKYES
-220 YGDPYALD
+220 YGDPYTLD
-228 KSGTIVGNLNNAANS
+228 KSGTIVGNLKNAANS
-243 IMSTL
+243 VMSTI
-248 SSVKNAVKNAGLE
+248 SSIKNAIKNAGLE
-261 AYNLFG
+261 AYNLVG

-279 NSVNDEYDKSK
+279 NSTNDEYDKSK
-290 FFDGITKHLNNPQ
+290 FFDSVTKHLNNPQ

-314 NAIKEYDRLFDE
+314 NAVKEYDRLFDE

-346 PQKINKHFKELQEGD
+346 PQKINKHFKELQEGE

-368 VWDPSRWA
+368 IWDPSRWA
-376 YAAPEMGSSF
+376 YATPEMGSSF

-464 LYSNK
+464 LYSNR
-469 NINAGKVLESIDNF
+469 NINAGKVLENIDNF

-498 DIEDKLRLALAY
+498 DIEDKLRFALAY
-510 NINTEDPEFEKIKQQ
+510 DINTGDPEFEKIKQQ

-535 DNETLSTL
+535 DNETLSVL

-558 FKSALTGG
+558 LKNALTSG
-566 TNQIEKRLID
+566 TSQIEKKLIN
-576 QTVKK
+576 QTVKNA
-581 GSSQISRAATAMSD
+581 SSRIDRAATAMSD

-606 SNLYKKVMASHA
+606 SDLYKKVMASHA
-618 SKWLGNQAKLLL
+618 SKWLGNQAKTLL

-644 LLQSRYMR
+644 LLQSRYIR
-652 GEYDDYDTPY
+652 GEYDDYNTPY
-662 SIFNLPSVFSD
+662 SMFNLPSVFSD
-673 ASLASDAIASY
+673 ANLASDAIASY

-694 GDAELRKAMNI
+694 GDDELRKAMNI

-714 GVHQMNPIV
+714 GVHQINPIV

-738 SQLKNDRTL
+738 SQLKNDHIL

-787 KRFRGDQVSDE
+787 KRFKGDQVSDK

-819 KSMLKE
+819 KDILKE

-846 DDNTL
+846 DDSTL
-851 NSLLKDQQSKLL
+851 SDLLKNQQSKLL
-863 NIREDFRATV
+863 SIREDFRATV
-873 GMYTD
+873 GMYID
-878 PNFDERNI
+878 PNFDEKNI

-898 PVIQKLRS
+898 PIIQKLRQF
-906 LYKEYVAAET
+906 YKQYVANET
-916 ERNNLIE
+916 EQNNLIE
-923 SKNRNDASVV
+923 SKGRNDASII

-942 DNKKKALNDSE
+942 DKKKKDLKDSG
-953 EKDTSSLDKE
+953 KNDTSSLDKE
-963 LEDEITNIINKKKKS
+963 LEDEITNIINKNKKD
-978 ITSESDFINNRI
+978 ITSENDFINNRI
-990 DLLYKMKR
+990 NLLYQMKR

-1011 RQTLLKHLNEEIG
+1011 RQTLLKHLNEEVG

-1044 SYQKQLKNAFKEG
+1044 SYEKQLKNAFKKD
-1057 DAQIDEYNKQ
+1057 DAQIDEYNKK
-1067 VDEYNKSAKEYNYK
+1067 VDTDNKAIKEYNYK

-1092 LMQHRKYSLDQFRDE
+1092 LIQHRKYSLDQFRDE
-1107 LKGSTGNMF
+1107 LKDVTGNMF

-1124 IFFINKS
+1124 VFFINKS
-1131 LKEVYNPYV
+1131 LKEIYNPYI

-1168 QQKAFTDSITQEWK
+1168 QQKAFTDTITQEWK
-1182 DKGLDSSKLT
+1182 DKGLDLSKLT
-1192 KSKIIYE
+1192 KTKIIYE

-1208 NDLYNRIEKFKS
+1208 NSLYNRIQNFKS

-1225 LSKNEQDRTIEEQI
+1225 LSKNDQDRTIEEQI

-1244 WNELNRDAAKQLIQQ
+1244 WSELNRDAAKQLIQQ

-1294 KAKESVETAISDND
+1294 KAKESVEIAISDND
-1308 EQLNED
+1308 EQLNES
-1314 KRNKEQNIDNDDTNK
+1314 KRNKEQNVDNNDVNESST
-1329 APISVEPEDQVTEIE
+1329 AVESEVQTTEIE
-1344 DTDESDLYQPDP
+1344 DTNESDLYQPDP

-1387 VSINE
+1387 VSITE
-1392 QKDTSV
+1392 QKDTSA
-1398 IGNIPVDGQQTQPVQ
+1398 IGNIPTDGQQIHLVQ
-1413 PSNIISDDDQGTV
+1413 PSNTISDEDQGTV
-1426 TAQPS
+1426 TTQQS
-1431 QEEIIKQSLQNILKG
+1431 QEEKIKQSLQNILKG
-1446 EYTIEDILQLQDGT
+1446 EYTVEDVLQLSEGI
-1460 YNEGALSIYVEKDKD
+1460 YNEGTLSIHVTKIEDFDYIAIE
-1475 NVAVV
+1475 
-1480 IKNDQGAT
+1480 IKNNQGVKI
-1488 MPIKIPIGYVPNE
+1488 PVKIPIGYVPNE
-1501 EMKDDE
+1501 EIKDGE
-1507 KIQAIVTDGKDS
+1507 EITTFAADG
-1519 FIITN
+1519 ITN
-1524 TNHVKWLIKPGVSV
+1524 PFVITNLHRTILLIKPGVSV
-1538 DNNTDMNSENNAKSK
+1538 DNNIDMNSENNAKNK
-1553 PTNDDNDSVDDTDNI
+1553 PVNNDNDSVDDTDDTDNI
-1568 DDIDTDEDNAETD
+1568 DDTDTDKDNAESD
-1581 TKSTPET
+1581 TKSTSET
-1588 TQQEKE
+1588 KQLEEE

-1600 DKDKKPET
+1600 NKDKKKEV
-1608 IQIESLQDDI
+1608 IKIENFQDDI
-1618 DNNTAEI
+1618 DNDTAEI

-1647 PEIICGDDSYYTNP
+1647 PEVICGDDSYYTNP
-1661 NYSLAPNKDA
+1661 KNYSLAPNKDA

-1683 QNSRYNREGKEYG
+1683 QNSRYNNEGKEYG
-1696 PVRITVRGKDVSFKY
+1696 PVRITVRGKDVPFKY

-1737 VHGNDEKYQFK
+1737 VHGNDEKYGFN

-1773 PAVYSYVDKRG
+1773 PAVYSYIDKHG
-1784 VELVHDGE
+1784 VELKRDGE
-1792 TELFDKLSK
+1792 AILFDKLSK
-1801 IGVDWDKYEEKL
+1801 IGVDKNKYEEKL
-1813 NEIIISRYKERFTK
+1813 NEIIISRFKERFNK
-1827 DELSNYSDSEI
+1827 EELSNYTDSEI

-1846 QGQSIS
+1846 QSQSNS
-1852 EKHRIQ
+1852 EKRRIQ

-1870 MPLSAEEITKNIE
+1870 MPLSADEITKNIE

-1896 CDKVDGKYKIPDEI
+1896 CDKVDGKYVIPSEI

-1928 YEKDKSGMPVF
+1928 YNRDKSGMPVF
-1939 KPLTGDD
+1939 KSLIGDD
-1946 RGFGILNTT
+1946 RGFDILNTT
-1955 DEIEEQLKNGNI
+1955 DEIEEQLKNGDI

-1974 MFGEPAYGITS
+1974 MFGEPTYGITS

-1990 QFIGKGFAGKIYLI
+1990 QFVGKGFAGKIYLI

-2018 EQKFNRRTVNGKNV
+2018 EQRF
-2032 PINRNDITLAIN
+2032 NRNDKNKPITRDNITLAIN

-2065 NKLNEKYYPNNNAS
+2065 NKLNERYYPNNNAS

-2091 HNGEKTTSTTRNT
+2091 HNGEKTTSTTKNT
-2104 SRALNRFKYYA
+2104 TRALNRFKYYA

-2126 TNQYELTIVLPDE
+2126 TNQYELTIVLPDK

-2147 FSANTLFA
+2147 FSANDLFA
-2155 GTEQSNNLIK
+2155 GTEQSNNLMK
-2165 DIIYHISKNIHW
+2165 DIVYHISKNIHW

-2189 YNIMKQLG
+2189 YNIIKQLG

-2217 FNKEDLFTEESGKL
+2217 FNKEDLFTEDNGKL
-2231 IPKDISVLAW
+2231 ISKNISVLAW
-2241 ILKTGKLM
+2241 MLRTGKLM

-2268 QQSPAR
+2268 QQSPAK
-2274 RATDSLKTTPVSNT
+2274 RATDSLKTTPVSKT

-2307 FNKEKIGRLSNKFRV
+2307 FDKEKVDRLSKKFRI
-2322 LGPKFQLLLSDSIDQ
+2322 LAPKFQVLLSDSIDQ
-2337 TNKTLELANA
+2337 VNKTLDSANT

-2365 KPNPGVDIKKEI
+2365 KPNTGVDIKKEI
-2377 ENKIRE
+2377 EDKIRE

-2402 FINDQFGDNQLRM
+2402 FSDDKLRM
-2415 NLIKTHIPYIW
+2415 NLLKTHIPYVW

-2432 VRVSLNTINQ
+2432 VRVSLNTINN
-2442 IQSAI
+2442 IQSTI
-2447 QTSRNKKVNNA
+2447 QNARNKKVNNA

-2472 LNVRKARA
+2472 LNVKKARA
-2480 FLNEVLGLSEDK
+2480 FLNEILGLSEDK

-2516 DAITEAIIGLSTQAG
+2516 DAIAEAIIGLSTQAG

-2542 VNLLLHNDITR
+2542 VNLLLHNNITR

-2560 VKLHKGSE
+2560 IKLHKGSE

-2621 TIFRKINSGGY
+2621 TVFRKINSGGY
-2632 KGGQIDPKSMEE
+2632 KGSQIDPRSMEE

-2649 SGIVEQSKYHI
+2649 SGIVEHSKYHI
-2660 PGVNQ
+2660 PGVKQ
-2665 KSIDSLQY
+2665 KTIDSLQY
-2673 VNTYH
+2673 VDTYH
-2678 EFYRVCE
+2678 KFYQVCE

-2712 QFIEKLKADADENTQ
+2712 QFIEELKVNADEKTQ

-2741 NIVKQTFKQYGI
+2741 NIIKQTFKQYGI

-2765 DLTEDEENALKEDE
+2765 DLTEDEKAALKEEE
-2779 KARELDTGD
+2779 KSEKSDIGD

-2817 LPKARLEVSD
+2817 LPKARLEVND
-2827 EDSSEK
+2827 ENNSEK
-2833 NVVYETDD
+2833 DIVYETDD
-2841 LLNTPLYMPFGEVW
+2841 LLDTPLYMSFGEVW
-2855 TKILKDLWDVESY
+2855 TKILKDLWDIESY

-2873 DGNYLPSS
+2873 DGNYLLSS
-2881 LRGKVENRAKNE
+2881 LRGKVKNRAKNE
-2893 AFYRILN
+2893 AFYRILD
-2900 DKLSELDGDVD
+2900 DKLSELDGDVNLD
-2911 LEIDPDIEMQNQIY
+2911 IDPDIEMQNQIY
-2925 STIKSQ
+2925 ATVKSQ

-2991 ARRSLP
+2991 AKRSLP

-3004 MLSGLIN
+3004 MLSGLIDN
-3011 NNNNSTVINKKFV
+3011 KNNSTVISKKFV
-3024 EHVSN
+3024 KHVSD
-3029 SYQKLLEIVTEST
+3029 SFQKLLDIVTEST

-3060 NETLIHGLN
+3060 NETLISELN

-3123 VKTLKDSV
+3123 VKILKDSV

-3157 FICELADSYNSVH
+3157 FICELADSYNSVY

-3181 DGSMHYPI
+3181 DGSMHYPV

-3207 HILSMM
+3207 HVLSMM
-3213 RSPFTKHSI
+3213 KSPFAKHSI
-3222 LLQTALNIDPNAGSQ
+3222 LLQTALDIDPNAGSQ

-3324 STLNIFKGYYIDE
+3324 NTLNIFKGYYLDE

-3366 KFKNNRMDFS
+3366 KFKDNRMDFS

-3410 EQNPEQYGGLSKIRE
+3410 EQNPEKYGGLSNIRE

-3465 DSDLKILTANVDY
+3465 DSDLKTLTSNVDY

-3498 KKYQDLFAK
+3498 KKYQDMFAK

-3533 HVVSTWISIV
+3533 HVISTWISIV

-3554 NYKYVYYSNGKTPVT
+3554 NYKYNYYTNGKTTIT
-3569 EKIEVPYTVDGKT
+3569 EEIEVPYIVNGKT

-3610 QNVRT
+3610 QNIRT

-3644 AKSLFIKEAS
+3644 AKSLFIKETS
-3654 ENFKRQSAINVLR
+3654 ENFRRQSAINVLR
-3667 NTDTEWLNDYIKKEG
+3667 NIDTEWLKDYIKKEG

-3688 FFTQMYKNYDVYR
+3688 FFIQMYKNYDVYR
-3701 KFSNEKNHDKKYRNA
+3701 KFSNEKNHNEKYRKQ

-3722 AVNQVAD
+3722 AVNKVAD
-3729 MQCGPYEDITVGDA
+3729 MQCGPYEKITVGDA

-3786 MSDPEKASIV
+3786 MSDPEKALIV

-3811 NEYVISENNIVNL
+3811 EEYTISKNNIVNL

-3842 KTGKALYDRMND
+3842 KTGKALYDRMNN

-4009 NGIADRRQ
+4009 NGIADRKQ

-4081 FGLIGYDSDNEAIRG
+4081 FGLIGYDRDNETLRG

-4138 NASYKVRRQWLVDHD
+4138 SAPYKVRRQWLVDHD
-4153 LIKGIKSEKYWDLTD
+4153 LIKGIKSEEYWDLTD
-4168 EQKYLKSIL
+4168 EQKQFKYIL
-4177 DQKVEELN
+4177 DQKIGPLD
-4185 FSVRLLNVLKTHD
+4185 FSVKLLNVLKTHD
-4198 VVTIKDLID
+4198 VVTVKDLID

-4215 LGEKLSKELS
+4215 LGEKLSKEIS
-4225 DELNSLN
+4225 DYLNNLN
-4232 LDFNTNTEIKAN
+4232 LDFDTDTEIKAN
-4244 VVYSNPEATGIGYRI
+4244 VVYSNPEAIGIGYRI

-4266 MFAFIAADVLPETS
+4266 MFAFVAADVLPETS
-4280 GDLIIVPREFTA
+4280 GDLIVVPREFTA
-4292 QTGSDFDIDKLFIAM
+4292 QTGSDFDIDKLYIAM
-4307 KSYTNGVQDNLTAE
+4307 KSYTNGVQDSLTAE

-4330 TDKGI
+4330 ADKEI

-4362 IDIIT
+4362 IDVIT

-4573 LKNIDKEIEDEKQKS
+4573 LKNIDKEIKDEKQKS
-4588 YVKAVAVELLKKVK
+4588 YVKTVAVELLKKVK

-4621 DEGYAKQMLNQP
+4621 NEEYAKQMLNQP

-4654 YADEMSK
+4654 YADELSK

-4710 KEIKEQLEKFGSN
+4710 KEIKEQLEKLGSN

-4765 KHFLGSINGTV
+4765 KHFMGAINGTV

-4810 AQSKV
+4810 AQSKAI
-4815 VKYNSDDFDYE
+4815 KYNKDDFDYE

-4832 PIDFTCGGNVDVVN
+4832 PIDFTCGGDVKVVN
-4846 DQIYRLVFGDPEGKT
+4846 DQMYRLVFGDPEGKT

-4883 NNEEEELGL
+4883 NDEEEELRL
-4892 NSGLVDMDGNITNE
+4892 NSGLVDLDGNITNE

-4937 EESSLVSAFNELLEN
+4937 EESNLVSAFNELLEN
-4952 PVDEIRKLA
+4952 PVDEVRKLA

-5141 FSRSNG
+5141 FSRSDG

-5162 LDNLLYNLNNYI
+5162 LDNLLYNLNSYI
-5174 DNQNKLAETVSKNKK
+5174 DNQNKLAEATSKKNK

-5222 IEYNEDGKLKFVYVK
+5222 IEYSEDGKLKFVYVK
-5237 DVQEELSKY
+5237 NVQEELSKY

-5287 VTGSLKSPNVSEKEV
+5287 VIGNLKSPNVSEKEV
-5302 KNKIAQLCEDYKND
+5302 KNKINQLCEDYRND
-5316 QLKNDS
+5316 QLKNDN
-5322 NINTEQLDN
+5322 NINTEQLNN

-5348 VVQSKINAILEKYLL
+5348 IVQSKINAILEKYLL
-5363 KISNVANINSI
+5363 KVSNVANISSI

-5388 FVQQHSS
+5388 FVQQYSS

-5419 LNKFIDRFGSGVLYE
+5419 LNKFIDRFGSGVSYE

-5454 NTVQDSIDDDNE
+5454 NTVQDSIDDNADNN
-5466 KQLSNQIDTIQENEN
+5466 KD
-5481 TIGDIDPDEA
+5481 TIGDIDLDEA
-5491 QSFSLTNLFGLNKKN
+5491 ETFDLKNLFGLEN
-5506 NTPIITQESE
+5506 NNDTPIITQESE
-5516 QKDPEDDNSAINK
+5516 QKDPEDNNSAINK

>member
-51 DYAPQLTYGEEL
+51 DYAPQLTYNEEL
-63 NMYPSVDE
+63 NMYPNVNE
-71 QGEIVETQNNDNEPI
+71 QGEIVEVQDNNDKPI
-86 TNVNDEG
+86 INVDSEG

-125 ENALFDVT
+125 ENALFDVA
-133 SEQKNLQIAQD
+133 SEQKNLKIAQD
-144 YLNNIKRYDEL
+144 YLDNIKRYDEL
-155 NKLLQDPNVDRNT
+155 NKLLQNQNIDYNT

-173 NELDVTRSKIKE
+173 NELDITRSKIKE
-185 TDDYIKENWKK
+185 TDDYIKANWKK

-208 DMGFFEQLKYKS
+208 NMGFLEKLKYES
-220 YGDPYALD
+220 YGDPYTLD
-228 KSGTIVGNLNNAANS
+228 KSGTIVGNLKNAANS
-243 IMSTL
+243 VMSTI
-248 SSVKNAVKNAGLE
+248 SSIKNAIKNAGLE
-261 AYNLFG
+261 AYNLVG

-279 NSVNDEYDKSK
+279 NSTNDEYDKSK
-290 FFDGITKHLNNPQ
+290 FFDSVTKHLNNPQ

-314 NAIKEYDRLFDE
+314 NAVKEYDRLFDE

-368 VWDPSRWA
+368 IWDPSRWA
-376 YAAPEMGSSF
+376 YATPEMGSSF

-464 LYSNK
+464 LYSNR
-469 NINAGKVLESIDNF
+469 NINAGKVLENIDNF

-498 DIEDKLRLALAY
+498 DIEDKLRFALAY
-510 NINTEDPEFEKIKQQ
+510 DINTGDPEFEKIKQQ

-558 FKSALTGG
+558 FKNALTSG
-566 TNQIEKRLID
+566 TNQIEKKLIN
-576 QTVKK
+576 QTVKNA
-581 GSSQISRAATAMSD
+581 SSRIDRAATAMSD

-606 SNLYKKVMASHA
+606 SDLYKKVMASHA

-644 LLQSRYMR
+644 LLQSRYIR
-652 GEYDDYDTPY
+652 GEYDDYNTPH
-662 SIFNLPSVFSD
+662 SMFNLPSVFSD
-673 ASLASDAIASY
+673 ANLASDAIASY

-694 GDAELRKAMNI
+694 GNDELRKAMNI

-714 GVHQMNPIV
+714 GVHQINPIV

-738 SQLKNDRTL
+738 SQLKNDHIL

-787 KRFRGDQVSDE
+787 KRFKGDQVKDE

-819 KSMLKE
+819 KDILKE

-846 DDNTL
+846 DDSTL
-851 NSLLKDQQSKLL
+851 SDLLKNQQSKLL
-863 NIREDFRATV
+863 SIREDFRATV

-878 PNFDERNI
+878 PNFDEKNI

-898 PVIQKLRS
+898 PIVQKLRQF
-906 LYKEYVAAET
+906 YKQYVANET
-916 ERNNLIE
+916 EQNNLIE
-923 SKNRNDASVV
+923 SKGRSDASII

-942 DNKKKALNDSE
+942 DKKKKDLKDSG
-953 EKDTSSLDKE
+953 KNDTSSLDKE
-963 LEDEITNIINKKKKS
+963 LEDEITNIINKSKKD
-978 ITSESDFINNRI
+978 IISENDFINNRI
-990 DLLYKMKR
+990 DLLYKLKR

-1011 RQTLLKHLNEEIG
+1011 RQTLLKHLNEEVG

-1044 SYQKQLKNAFKEG
+1044 SYEKQLKNEFKKN
-1057 DAQIDEYNKQ
+1057 DAQIDEYNKK
-1067 VDEYNKSAKEYNYK
+1067 VDVDNKAIKEYNYK

-1092 LMQHRKYSLDQFRDE
+1092 LIQHRKYSLDQFREE
-1107 LKGSTGNMF
+1107 LKDVTGNMF

-1124 IFFINKS
+1124 VFFINKS
-1131 LKEVYNPYV
+1131 LKEIYNPYI

-1182 DKGLDSSKLT
+1182 DKGLDLSKLT
-1192 KSKIIYE
+1192 KTKIIYE

-1208 NDLYNRIEKFKS
+1208 NSLYNRIQNFKS

-1225 LSKNEQDRTIEEQI
+1225 LSKNDQDRTIEEQI

-1244 WNELNRDAAKQLIQQ
+1244 WSELNRDAAKQLIQQ

-1294 KAKESVETAISDND
+1294 KAKESVEIAISDND
-1308 EQLNED
+1308 EQLNES
-1314 KRNKEQNIDNDDTNK
+1314 KRNKEQNVDNNDVNESST
-1329 APISVEPEDQVTEIE
+1329 SVESEVQTTEIE
-1344 DTDESDLYQPDP
+1344 DTDKSDLYQLDP
-1356 DEAQMVDELLKD
+1356 DEAQMVGELLKD

-1387 VSINE
+1387 VSTTE
-1392 QKDTSV
+1392 QKDTSTL
-1398 IGNIPVDGQQTQPVQ
+1398 GNIPTDGQQIQPVQ
-1413 PSNIISDDDQGTV
+1413 PSNAISDEDQGTV
-1426 TAQPS
+1426 ATQPS
-1431 QEEIIKQSLQNILKG
+1431 QEEKIKQSLQNILKG
-1446 EYTIEDILQLQDGT
+1446 EYTIEDVLQLPEGT
-1460 YNEGALSIYVEKDKD
+1460 YNEGTLSIYVTKNEDFGYI
-1475 NVAVV
+1475 AIE
-1480 IKNDQGAT
+1480 IKNNQGVT
-1488 MPIKIPIGYVPNE
+1488 IPVKIPIGYVPNE
-1501 EMKDDE
+1501 EIKDDE
-1507 KIQAIVTDGKDS
+1507 EITTFMADGITDP
-1519 FIITN
+1519 FVITN
-1524 TNHVKWLIKPGVSV
+1524 LHRTILLIKPGVSV
-1538 DNNTDMNSENNAKSK
+1538 DNNIDMNSKNNSK
-1553 PTNDDNDSVDDTDNI
+1553 NKPVDDNNDSVGDTDDTDDI
-1568 DDIDTDEDNAETD
+1568 DDTDTDEDNAESD
-1581 TKSTPET
+1581 TKSTSET
-1588 TQQEKE
+1588 KQLQEE

-1600 DKDKKPET
+1600 NKDKKQEV
-1608 IQIESLQDDI
+1608 IKIENFQDDI
-1618 DNNTAEI
+1618 DNDTAES

-1647 PEIICGDDSYYTNP
+1647 PEVICGDDSYYTNP

-1683 QNSRYNREGKEYG
+1683 QNSRYNNEGKEYG
-1696 PVRITVRGKDVSFKY
+1696 PVRITVRGKDVSFEY

-1716 YKLAQKLTQKG
+1716 YKLAQKLIQKG

-1737 VHGNDEKYQFK
+1737 VHGNDEKYQFN
-1748 PQTYSISLVIYDHN
+1748 PQAYSISLIIYDHD

-1773 PAVYSYVDKRG
+1773 PAIYSYIDKYG
-1784 VELVHDGE
+1784 KELEYNGE
-1792 TELFDKLSK
+1792 ARLFDKLSK
-1801 IGVDWDKYEEKL
+1801 IGVDKNKYEEKL
-1813 NEIIISRYKERFTK
+1813 NEIIISRFKERFSK
-1827 DELSNYSDSEI
+1827 EELSNYTDSEI

-1846 QGQSIS
+1846 QSKSDS
-1852 EKHRIQ
+1852 EKRRIQ

-1870 MPLSAEEITKNIE
+1870 MPLSADEITKNIE

-1896 CDKVDGKYKIPDEI
+1896 CDKVDGKYVIPSEI

-1928 YEKDKSGMPVF
+1928 YNRDKSGMPVF
-1939 KPLTGDD
+1939 KSLIGDD

-1955 DEIEEQLKNGNI
+1955 DEIEEQLKNGDI

-1974 MFGEPAYGITS
+1974 MFGDPTYGITS

-2018 EQKFNRRTVNGKNV
+2018 EQKFNRNDKNK
-2032 PINRNDITLAIN
+2032 PITRDNITLAIN

-2065 NKLNEKYYPNNNAS
+2065 NKLNERYYPNNNAS

-2091 HNGEKTTSTTRNT
+2091 HNGEKTTSTTNNT
-2104 SRALNRFKYYA
+2104 TRALNRFKYYA

-2126 TNQYELTIVLPDE
+2126 TNQYELTIVLPDK

-2147 FSANTLFA
+2147 FSANDLFA

-2165 DIIYHISKNIHW
+2165 DIVYHISKNIHW

-2203 GNDKFSFLDLDELS
+2203 SNDKFSFLDLDELT
-2217 FNKEDLFTEESGKL
+2217 FNKEDLFIEDNGKL
-2231 IPKDISVLAW
+2231 ISKNISVLTW
-2241 ILKTGKLM
+2241 MLKTGKLM

-2268 QQSPAR
+2268 QQSPAK
-2274 RATDSLKTTPVSNT
+2274 RATNSLKTTPVSKT

-2307 FNKEKIGRLSNKFRV
+2307 FDKEKVDRLSKKFRI
-2322 LGPKFQLLLSDSIDQ
+2322 LAPKFQVLLSDSIDQ
-2337 TNKTLELANA
+2337 ANKTLDSANT

-2377 ENKIRE
+2377 EDKIRE

-2402 FINDQFGDNQLRM
+2402 FSDNQLRI
-2415 NLIKTHIPYIW
+2415 NLTKTHIPYVW

-2432 VRVSLNTINQ
+2432 IRVSLNTINS
-2442 IQSAI
+2442 IQSTI

-2472 LNVRKARA
+2472 LNVKKARA
-2480 FLNEVLGLSEDK
+2480 FLNEILGLSEDK

-2516 DAITEAIIGLSTQAG
+2516 DTIAEAIIGLSTQAG

-2542 VNLLLHNDITR
+2542 VNLLLHNNITR

-2560 VKLHKGSE
+2560 IKLHKGSE

-2632 KGGQIDPKSMEE
+2632 KGSQIDPRSMEE

-2649 SGIVEQSKYHI
+2649 SGIVEQSKYHV
-2660 PGVNQ
+2660 PGIKQ
-2665 KSIDSLQY
+2665 KTIDSLQY
-2673 VNTYH
+2673 VDTYH
-2678 EFYRVCE
+2678 KFYQVCE

-2712 QFIEKLKADADENTQ
+2712 QFIEELKVNADEKTQ
-2727 GVIEDID
+2727 GTIEDID

-2753 DAKIKKLKQLKE
+2753 DAKIKKLKQLTE
-2765 DLTEDEENALKEDE
+2765 DLTEDEKAALKEEE
-2779 KARELDTGD
+2779 KSEKSDIGD

-2797 QFEVSK
+2797 QFEISK

-2817 LPKARLEVSD
+2817 LPKARLEVND
-2827 EDSSEK
+2827 ENNSEK
-2833 NVVYETDD
+2833 DIVYETDD
-2841 LLNTPLYMPFGEVW
+2841 LLDTPLYMPFGEVW
-2855 TKILKDLWDVESY
+2855 TKILKDLWDIESY

-2873 DGNYLPSS
+2873 DGNYLSSS
-2881 LRGKVENRAKNE
+2881 LRGKIKNRAKNE
-2893 AFYRILN
+2893 AFYRILD
-2900 DKLSELDGDVD
+2900 DKLSELDGDVNLD
-2911 LEIDPDIEMQNQIY
+2911 IDPDIEMQNQIY
-2925 STIKSQ
+2925 ATVKSQ

-2991 ARRSLP
+2991 AKRSLP

-3004 MLSGLIN
+3004 MLSGLIDN
-3011 NNNNSTVINKKFV
+3011 KNNSTVISKKFV
-3024 EHVSN
+3024 KHVSD
-3029 SYQKLLEIVTEST
+3029 SFQKLLDIVTEST

-3060 NETLIHGLN
+3060 NETLISELN

-3181 DGSMHYPI
+3181 DGSMHYPV

-3207 HILSMM
+3207 HVLSMM
-3213 RSPFTKHSI
+3213 KSPFTKHSI
-3222 LLQTALNIDPNAGSQ
+3222 LLQTALDIDPNAGSQ
-3237 QQFRLNAFI
+3237 EQFRLNAFI
-3246 GMKDTRNQKGQDYF
+3246 GIKDTRNQKGQDYF

-3324 STLNIFKGYYIDE
+3324 NTLNIFKGYYLDE

-3366 KFKNNRMDFS
+3366 KFKDNRMDFS

-3410 EQNPEQYGGLSKIRE
+3410 EQNPEKYGGLSNIRE

-3465 DSDLKILTANVDY
+3465 DSDLKTLTSNVDY

-3498 KKYQDLFAK
+3498 KKYQDMFAK
-3507 AGETVGRKPYSDK
+3507 AGEKVGRKPYSDK

-3533 HVVSTWISIV
+3533 HVISTWISIV

-3554 NYKYVYYSNGKTPVT
+3554 NYKYIYYTNGKTTIT
-3569 EKIEVPYTVDGKT
+3569 EEIEVPYIVNGKT

-3610 QNVRT
+3610 QNIRT

-3632 DKYSVMNICDFE
+3632 DKYSVMNIHDFE

-3654 ENFKRQSAINVLR
+3654 ENFRRQSAINVLR
-3667 NTDTEWLNDYIKKEG
+3667 NIDTEKVLWLKDYIKKEG
-3682 FKDKHD
+3682 FKDKQD
-3688 FFTQMYKNYDVYR
+3688 FFIQMYKNYNVYL
-3701 KFSNEKNHDKKYRNA
+3701 KFSNEKNHNEKYRKQ

-3722 AVNQVAD
+3722 AVNKVAD
-3729 MQCGPYEDITVGDA
+3729 MQCGPYENITVGDA

-3753 KIRMGIGRWSVEEDE
+3753 KIRIGIGRWSVEEDE

-3786 MSDPEKASIV
+3786 MSDPEKALIV

-3811 NEYVISENNIVNL
+3811 EEYAISKNNIVNL

-3842 KTGKALYDRMND
+3842 KTGKALYDRMNN

-4009 NGIADRRQ
+4009 NGIADRKQ

-4081 FGLIGYDSDNEAIRG
+4081 FGLIGYDRDNETLRG

-4138 NASYKVRRQWLVDHD
+4138 SAPYKVRRQWLVDHD
-4153 LIKGIKSEKYWDLTD
+4153 LIKGIKSEEYWDLTD
-4168 EQKYLKSIL
+4168 EQKQLKSIL
-4177 DQKVEELN
+4177 DQKVVELN
-4185 FSVRLLNVLKTHD
+4185 FSVRLLNVLKTHG

-4225 DELNSLN
+4225 DDLNSLN
-4232 LDFNTNTEIKAN
+4232 LDFDTNTEIKAN
-4244 VVYSNPEATGIGYRI
+4244 VVYSNPEAIGIGYRI

-4266 MFAFIAADVLPETS
+4266 MFAFVAADVLPETS
-4280 GDLIIVPREFTA
+4280 GDLIVVPREFTA
-4292 QTGSDFDIDKLFIAM
+4292 QTGSDFDIDKLYIAM
-4307 KSYTNGVQDNLTAE
+4307 KSYTNGVQDSLTAE

-4330 TDKGI
+4330 ADKEI

-4362 IDIIT
+4362 IDVIT

-4573 LKNIDKEIEDEKQKS
+4573 LKNIDEEIKDEKQKS

-4621 DEGYAKQMLNQP
+4621 NEEYAKQMLNQP

-4654 YADEMSK
+4654 YADELSK

-4710 KEIKEQLEKFGSN
+4710 KEIKEQLEKLGSN

-4765 KHFLGSINGTV
+4765 KHFMGAINGTV

-4810 AQSKV
+4810 AQSKAI
-4815 VKYNSDDFDYE
+4815 KYNKNDFDYE

-4832 PIDFTCGGNVDVVN
+4832 PIDFTCGGDVKVVN
-4846 DQIYRLVFGDPEGKT
+4846 DQMYRLVFGDPEGKT
-4861 DYDRRSIFSNVAL
+4861 DYDQRSIFSNVAL
-4874 LIEKLQNPI
+4874 LIEKLQNPA
-4883 NNEEEELGL
+4883 NKEQEELVR

-4937 EESSLVSAFNELLEN
+4937 EESNLVSAFNELLEN
-4952 PVDEIRKLA
+4952 PVDEVRKLA

-5044 KESKSSMSDGGST
+5044 KESKGSMSDGGST

-5162 LDNLLYNLNNYI
+5162 LDNLLYNLNSYI
-5174 DNQNKLAETVSKNKK
+5174 DNQNKLAEATSKKNK

-5222 IEYNEDGKLKFVYVK
+5222 IEYSEDGKLKFVYVK

-5246 KYDENVKAKQ
+5246 KYDENVKAKW

-5302 KNKIAQLCEDYKND
+5302 KNKINQLCEDYRND
-5316 QLKNDS
+5316 QLKNDN

-5348 VVQSKINAILEKYLL
+5348 IVQSKINAILEKYLL
-5363 KISNVANINSI
+5363 KVSNVANISSI

-5388 FVQQHSS
+5388 FVQQYSS

-5419 LNKFIDRFGSGVLYE
+5419 LNKFIDRFGSGVSYE

-5454 NTVQDSIDDDNE
+5454 NTVQDSIDNNVDNN
-5466 KQLSNQIDTIQENEN
+5466 KDTIS
-5481 TIGDIDPDEA
+5481 DIDPDEA
-5491 QSFSLTNLFGLNKKN
+5491 QTFDLKNLFGLEN
-5506 NTPIITQESE
+5506 NNDTPIITQESE
-5516 QKDPEDDNSAINK
+5516 QKDPEDNNSAINK

>member
-71 QGEIVETQNNDNEPI
+71 QGELVETQNNDNEPI

-173 NELDVTRSKIKE
+173 NELDITRSKIKE
-185 TDDYIKENWKK
+185 TDDYIKQNWKK

-220 YGDPYALD
+220 NGDPYTLD
-228 KSGTIVGNLNNAANS
+228 KSGTIIGNLNNAANS
-243 IMSTL
+243 VMSTL

-261 AYNLFG
+261 VYNLFG

-290 FFDGITKHLNNPQ
+290 FFDSVTKHLNNPQ

-314 NAIKEYDRLFDE
+314 NAVKEYDRLFDE

-346 PQKINKHFKELQEGD
+346 PQKINKHFKELQEGE

-368 VWDPSRWA
+368 IWDPSRWA
-376 YAAPEMGSSF
+376 YATPEMGSSF

-558 FKSALTGG
+558 LKGALTGG

-662 SIFNLPSVFSD
+662 SMFNLPSVFSD

-694 GDAELRKAMNI
+694 GDVELRKAMNI

-714 GVHQMNPIV
+714 GVHQINPIV

-732 TLRYIA
+732 TLRYVA
-738 SQLKNDRTL
+738 SQLKNDHIL

-787 KRFRGDQVSDE
+787 KRFKGDQVSDE
-798 FIDEDIKLL
+798 FINDDIKLL

-814 NNKEF
+814 NNENF
-819 KSMLKE
+819 KGILKE

-846 DDNTL
+846 DDSTL
-851 NSLLKDQQSKLL
+851 NNLLKDQQNKLL
-863 NIREDFRATV
+863 GIREDFRAIV

-898 PVIQKLRS
+898 PVVQKLKS
-906 LYKEYVAAET
+906 LYKQYVAAET

-923 SKNRNDASVV
+923 SKNRSDASIA
-933 EQAKKNINY
+933 EQAKKNIDY
-942 DNKKKALNDSE
+942 DKKKKALTDSG

-1044 SYQKQLKNAFKEG
+1044 SYQKQLKDAFKEA
-1057 DAQIDEYNKQ
+1057 DAQIDEHNKQ
-1067 VDEYNKSAKEYNYK
+1067 VDAYNKKAKEYNYK

-1092 LMQHRKYSLDQFRDE
+1092 LMQHRKYALDQFRDE

-1131 LKEVYNPYV
+1131 LKEIYNPYI

-1145 GYANPSNVL
+1145 GYVNPSNVL

-1182 DKGLDSSKLT
+1182 DKGLDLSKLT

-1208 NDLYNRIEKFKS
+1208 NSLYNRIAEFKS
-1220 KQKAY
+1220 KRKAY

-1283 DDIQNAENGDE
+1283 DDIQNAESGDE
-1294 KAKESVETAISDND
+1294 KAKESVEVAISDND

-1314 KRNKEQNIDNDDTNK
+1314 KRNKEQNVDNNDINEDPTT
-1329 APISVEPEDQVTEIE
+1329 VEPEVQVTEIE

-1398 IGNIPVDGQQTQPVQ
+1398 IGNIPADGQQTQPVQ
-1413 PSNIISDDDQGTV
+1413 PSNVISDDDQGTV

-1446 EYTIEDILQLQDGT
+1446 EYTVEDVLQLSEGT
-1460 YNEGALSIYVEKDKD
+1460 YNEDILSIYVKKDKKS
-1475 NVAVV
+1475 NTVAIV
-1480 IKNDQGAT
+1480 IKNDQGVI

-1501 EMKDDE
+1501 EIKDNE
-1507 KIQAIVTDGKDS
+1507 EIQAFMTNGKDS
-1519 FIITN
+1519 FVVTDSQRAIQ
-1524 TNHVKWLIKPGVSV
+1524 LIKPGVSV
-1538 DNNTDMNSENNAKSK
+1538 DNNTDMNSENNTKNK
-1553 PTNDDNDSVDDTDNI
+1553 PINDDNDSVEDADDTDNT
-1568 DDIDTDEDNAETD
+1568 DDENDAESD
-1581 TKSTPET
+1581 TKSTSET
-1588 TQQEKE
+1588 TQSEKE
-1594 KQTKSE
+1594 KQIESV

-1608 IQIESLQDDI
+1608 IQIENLQDDI

-1683 QNSRYNREGKEYG
+1683 QNSRYNKKGEEYG

-1737 VHGNDEKYQFK
+1737 VHGNDEKYQFN
-1748 PQTYSISLVIYDHN
+1748 PQAYSISLVIYDNN

-1773 PAVYSYVDKRG
+1773 SAIYSYIDKRG
-1784 VELVHDGE
+1784 VELEHNGE
-1792 TELFDKLSK
+1792 RELFDKLSK
-1801 IGVDWDKYEEKL
+1801 IGVDQDKYEEKL
-1813 NEIIISRYKERFTK
+1813 NEIIISRFKEQFSN
-1827 DELSNYSDSEI
+1827 EQLSYQKDSEI
-1838 KTKAYGWY
+1838 KTKAYGWF
-1846 QGQSIS
+1846 QGLDVS
-1852 EKHRIQ
+1852 EKRRIQ
-1858 NDARKYSSNGKS
+1858 NVARKYASNGKA
-1870 MPLSAEEITKNIE
+1870 MPLSTEEITKNIE
-1883 ELKKRRLEIIEAY
+1883 ELKKRRLEIIKAY
-1896 CDKVDGKYKIPDEI
+1896 CDKVDNKYVIPSEI

-1928 YEKDKSGMPVF
+1928 YERDKSGMPVF
-1939 KPLTGDD
+1939 KPLIGDD

-1955 DEIEEQLKNGNI
+1955 DEIEEQLKSGNI

-1990 QFIGKGFAGKIYLI
+1990 QFIGKGFAGKIYFI
-2004 YKTNNGQEI
+2004 YKTNNGQEV

-2018 EQKFNRRTVNGKNV
+2018 EQKFNRRTINGKNV

-2091 HNGEKTTSTTRNT
+2091 HNGEKTTSTTKNT
-2104 SRALNRFKYYA
+2104 TRALNRFKYYA

-2126 TNQYELTIVLPDE
+2126 TNQYELTIVLPDK

-2147 FSANTLFA
+2147 FSANDLFA
-2155 GTEQSNNLIK
+2155 GTEQSNDLIK

-2197 QYFEDT
+2197 QFFEDT
-2203 GNDKFSFLDLDELS
+2203 GLDKFSFLDLDELS
-2217 FNKEDLFTEESGKL
+2217 FNKEDLFTEENGKL

-2241 ILKTGKLM
+2241 MLKTGKLM

-2268 QQSPAR
+2268 QQSPAK
-2274 RATDSLKTTPVSNT
+2274 RATDSLKTTPASKTN
-2288 SGVIEQ
+2288 GVIEQ

-2307 FNKEKIGRLSNKFRV
+2307 FNKEKIDNLSKKFRK
-2322 LGPKFQLLLSDSIDQ
+2322 LAPNFQVLLSDSIDQ
-2337 TNKTLELANA
+2337 ANKTLELANTNNIA
-2347 NSITQQHG
+2347 QQHG

-2365 KPNPGVDIKKEI
+2365 KPNTGANIKKEI
-2377 ENKIRE
+2377 EDKVRE
-2383 FAKNTNYEIKDI
+2383 FAKNTNYDIKDI
-2395 DMSSFDQ
+2395 DMQSLDQ
-2402 FINDQFGDNQLRM
+2402 FSDNQLRI
-2415 NLIKTHIPYIW
+2415 NLVKTHIPYVW

-2432 VRVSLNTINQ
+2432 VRVSLNTITN
-2442 IQSAI
+2442 IQSTI
-2447 QTSRNKKVNNA
+2447 QTARNKKINNA

-2589 QRGTGLKA
+2589 QRGTGLRA

-2621 TIFRKINSGGY
+2621 SVFKSINNGGY
-2632 KGGQIDPKSMEE
+2632 KGNRIDPKSMEE

-2649 SGIVEQSKYHI
+2649 GGIVEQSKYQI

-2673 VNTYH
+2673 VDTYH
-2678 EFYRVCE
+2678 KFYQVCE

-2712 QFIEKLKADADENTQ
+2712 QFIEELKANADETTQ

-2734 NNKAAFF
+2734 NNKDAFF

-2753 DAKIKKLKQLKE
+2753 DAKIKKLKQLKK

-2779 KARELDTGD
+2779 KARESDTGD

-2900 DKLSELDGDVD
+2900 DKLSELDGDVY

-2997 REWSNAV
+2997 KEWSNAV

-3011 NNNNSTVINKKFV
+3011 NNNGSTVINKKFV

-3060 NETLIHGLN
+3060 NETLINGLN

-3103 FKALQNIIKNT
+3103 FRALQNIIKNT
-3114 KDKGGLATI
+3114 KDKGGLAII
-3123 VKTLKDSV
+3123 VKTLKDSI

-3207 HILSMM
+3207 HVLSMM
-3213 RSPFTKHSI
+3213 RSPFAKHSI
-3222 LLQTALNIDPNAGSQ
+3222 LLQTALDIDPNAGSQ

-3324 STLNIFKGYYIDE
+3324 NTLNIFKGYYLDE

-3425 DDNDL
+3425 NDNDL

-3465 DSDLKILTANVDY
+3465 DSDLKILTANTDY

-3498 KKYQDLFAK
+3498 KRYQDLFAK
-3507 AGETVGRKPYSDK
+3507 AGEAVGRKPYSDK

-3533 HVVSTWISIV
+3533 HVISTWISIV

-3554 NYKYVYYSNGKTPVT
+3554 NYKYVYYSNGKTPIT

-3582 NTYTVDVRILKEKD
+3582 NTYTIDVRILKEKD

-3610 QNVRT
+3610 QNVRS
-3615 DYGEDITKNP
+3615 DYGEDITNIP
-3625 KFKSLIG
+3625 KFKSLKG

-3644 AKSLFIKEAS
+3644 AKSLFIEEAS

-3667 NTDTEWLNDYIKKEG
+3667 SVDTEWLNDYIKKNG

-3688 FFTQMYKNYDVYR
+3688 FFVQMYKNYDVYR
-3701 KFSNEKNHDKKYRNA
+3701 KFSNEKNHDKKYRDT

-3729 MQCGPYEDITVGDA
+3729 MQCGPYEKITVGDA

-3753 KIRMGIGRWSVEEDE
+3753 KVRMGIGRWSVEEDE

-3781 EDGSW
+3781 KDGSW

-3811 NEYVISENNIVNL
+3811 SEYVISENNVVNL

-3894 DLNENSDKKLDENNN
+3894 DLNEYSDKKLDENNN

-4009 NGIADRRQ
+4009 NGIADRKQ

-4081 FGLIGYDSDNEAIRG
+4081 FGLIGYDSDNEAIQG

-4138 NASYKVRRQWLVDHD
+4138 NAPYEVRRQWLVDHD

-4168 EQKYLKSIL
+4168 EQKQLKSIL
-4177 DQKVEELN
+4177 DKKVEELD
-4185 FSVRLLNVLKTHD
+4185 FSVRLLNILKTHD
-4198 VVTIKDLID
+4198 VVNVKDLID

-4215 LGEKLSKELS
+4215 LGKKLSEEIS
-4225 DELNSLN
+4225 DFLDNLN
-4232 LDFNTNTEIKAN
+4232 LDFNTDTEIKAN
-4244 VVYSNPEATGIGYRI
+4244 VVHSNPEATGIGYRI

-4307 KSYTNGVQDNLTAE
+4307 KSYTDGVQDNLTAE

-4330 TDKGI
+4330 ADKEI

-4409 PSYQLKRKMEFT
+4409 PTYQLKRKMEFT

-4447 KYTAAVKDFDF
+4447 KYTASVKDFDF

-4552 SGKIDPYD
+4552 SGKNDPYD

-4573 LKNIDKEIEDEKQKS
+4573 LGNIDKEIKDEKQKS
-4588 YVKAVAVELLKKVK
+4588 YIKAVAVELLKKVK

-4621 DEGYAKQMLNQP
+4621 DEEYAKQMLNQP
-4633 GTILYYIHQIK
+4633 DTILYYIHQIK

-4654 YADEMSK
+4654 YADEISK

-4815 VKYNSDDFDYE
+4815 VRYNSDDFDYE

-4861 DYDRRSIFSNVAL
+4861 DYDSHSIFSNVAL
-4874 LIEKLQNPI
+4874 LIEKLQNPV
-4883 NNEEEELGL
+4883 NTEEEELGRK
-4892 NSGLVDMDGNITNE
+4892 SGLVDMDGNITNE

-4937 EESSLVSAFNELLEN
+4937 EESTLVSAFNELLEN
-4952 PVDEIRKLA
+4952 PVDEVRKLA

-5174 DNQNKLAETVSKNKK
+5174 DNQNKLAEAASKNKK

-5302 KNKIAQLCEDYKND
+5302 KNKIDQLCEDYKND
-5316 QLKNDS
+5316 QLKNDN
-5322 NINTEQLDN
+5322 NINAEQLDN

-5419 LNKFIDRFGSGVLYE
+5419 LNNFIDRFGSGVLYE

-5439 QKQDLNDFED
+5439 QKQDLNDLKD
-5449 VFDRV
+5449 VFDRIDS
-5454 NTVQDSIDDDNE
+5454 VQDSIDDNNE
-5466 KQLSNQIDTIQENEN
+5466 EQLSNQIDTVQENED
-5481 TIGDIDPDEA
+5481 TIGDTDPDEA
-5491 QSFSLTNLFGLNKKN
+5491 QSFSLTNLFGLKKN
-5506 NTPIITQESE
+5506 NDTPVITQESE

>member
-10 NINPVYSEGLRLRQ
+10 NINPVYNEGLRLRQ

-51 DYAPQLTYGEEL
+51 DYAPQLTYDEEL

-71 QGEIVETQNNDNEPI
+71 QGELVETQNNDESIINA
-86 TNVNDEG
+86 DSEG
-93 GFFDRLKTSFENPKD
+93 GFFDRLKTSFQNPKD

-125 ENALFDVT
+125 ENALFDVA

-155 NKLLQDPNVDRNT
+155 NKLLQNQNIDYNT

-173 NELDVTRSKIKE
+173 NELDITRSKIKE
-185 TDDYIKENWKK
+185 TDDYIKQNWKK

-208 DMGFFEQLKYKS
+208 DMGFFEQLKYES
-220 YGDPYALD
+220 YGDPYTLD
-228 KSGTIVGNLNNAANS
+228 KSGTITGNLKNAANS
-243 IMSTL
+243 VMSTI
-248 SSVKNAVKNAGLE
+248 SSIKNAIKNAGLE
-261 AYNLFG
+261 AYNSVG

-279 NSVNDEYDKSK
+279 NSTNDEYDKSK
-290 FFDGITKHLNNPQ
+290 FFDGVTKHLNNPQ
-303 EYVKYKQQDLD
+303 EYVKYKQQDLN
-314 NAIKEYDRLFDE
+314 NAVKEYDRLFDE

-346 PQKINKHFKELQEGD
+346 PQKINKHFKELQEGG
-361 ASGSLFT
+361 AYGSLFT
-368 VWDPSRWA
+368 IWDLSRWA
-376 YAAPEMGSSF
+376 YATPEMGSSF

-428 LAFGSEAAGLYLSTK
+428 LAFGSEATGLYLSTK

-464 LYSNK
+464 LYSNR
-469 NINAGKVLESIDNF
+469 NINAGKVLENIDNF
-483 INNNSGLDKNAAANL
+483 INKNSGLDKNAAANL

-510 NINTEDPEFEKIKQQ
+510 NIDTEDPEFEKIKQQ

-558 FKSALTGG
+558 FKSALTSG
-566 TNQIEKRLID
+566 TSQIEKKLID
-576 QTVKK
+576 QTVKNVP
-581 GSSQISRAATAMSD
+581 SRISGAATAMSD
-595 SIINKVFNKNA
+595 AIINKVFNKNA

-637 IEEGQQQ
+637 VEEGQQQ

-652 GEYDDYDTPY
+652 GEYDDYNTPY
-662 SIFNLPSVFSD
+662 SMFSLPSVFSD
-673 ASLASDAIASY
+673 ANLASDAIASY

-705 GSVTGAMFH
+705 GSVTGVMFH
-714 GVHQMNPIV
+714 GVHQINPIA

-738 SQLKNDRTL
+738 RQLKNDHILR
-747 KRIVGENYG
+747 RIVGENYG

-787 KRFRGDQVSDE
+787 KRFKGDQVSDK

-819 KSMLKE
+819 KDILKE

-846 DDNTL
+846 DDSTL
-851 NSLLKDQQSKLL
+851 SDLLKNQQSKLL
-863 NIREDFRATV
+863 SIREDFRDTV

-878 PNFDERNI
+878 PDFDEKNI

-892 QYDIYK
+892 QYNIYK
-898 PVIQKLRS
+898 PIIQKLRQF
-906 LYKEYVAAET
+906 YKQYVANET

-923 SKNRNDASVV
+923 SKGRSDASIT

-942 DNKKKALNDSE
+942 DKKKKDLKDSE
-953 EKDTSSLDKE
+953 KNDTSSLDKE
-963 LEDEITNIINKKKKS
+963 LEDEITNIINKKKKD
-978 ITSESDFINNRI
+978 ITSENDFINNRI
-990 DLLYKMKR
+990 NLLYQMKR

-1011 RQTLLKHLNEEIG
+1011 RQTLLKHLNEEVG

-1044 SYQKQLKNAFKEG
+1044 SYEKQLKDMFKDA

-1067 VDEYNKSAKEYNYK
+1067 VDINNKAIKEYNYK
-1081 HRRDKGFVRQE
+1081 HQRDKGFVRQK
-1092 LMQHRKYSLDQFRDE
+1092 LMQHRKYSLDQFRNE
-1107 LKGSTGNMF
+1107 LKDVTGNMF

-1124 IFFINKS
+1124 VFFINKS
-1131 LKEVYNPYV
+1131 LKEIYNPYI

-1145 GYANPSNVL
+1145 GYANPSNIL

-1182 DKGLDSSKLT
+1182 DKGLDLSKLT
-1192 KSKIIYE
+1192 KTKIIYE

-1208 NDLYNRIEKFKS
+1208 NSLYNRIQDFKS

-1244 WNELNRDAAKQLIQQ
+1244 WSELNRDAAKQLIQQ

-1274 FLRDGGLTN
+1274 FLREGGLTN
-1283 DDIQNAENGDE
+1283 DDIQNTENGDE
-1294 KAKESVETAISDND
+1294 KAKESVEIAISDND
-1308 EQLNED
+1308 EQLNES
-1314 KRNKEQNIDNDDTNK
+1314 KRNKEQNVDNNDVDESST
-1329 APISVEPEDQVTEIE
+1329 AVGSEVQTTEIE

-1387 VSINE
+1387 VSTTE

-1398 IGNIPVDGQQTQPVQ
+1398 LGNIPTDGQQTQPIQ
-1413 PSNIISDDDQGTV
+1413 PSNATSDEDQGTV
-1426 TAQPS
+1426 ATQPS
-1431 QEEIIKQSLQNILKG
+1431 QEEKIKQSLQNILKG
-1446 EYTIEDILQLQDGT
+1446 EYTIEDVLQLSEGT
-1460 YNEGALSIYVEKDKD
+1460 YNEGTLSIYVKKDKD
-1475 NVAVV
+1475 SNTVAIV
-1480 IKNDQGAT
+1480 IKDDQGIT

-1501 EMKDDE
+1501 EIKDDE
-1507 KIQAIVTDGKDS
+1507 EIYALMTNGKDS
-1519 FIITN
+1519 FVITDSRRAIQ
-1524 TNHVKWLIKPGVSV
+1524 LIKPGVSV
-1538 DNNTDMNSENNAKSK
+1538 DNNTDMNSENNTKNK
-1553 PTNDDNDSVDDTDNI
+1553 PVDDDNDSVDDIDDTDNI
-1568 DDIDTDEDNAETD
+1568 DDTDTDEDNAESD
-1581 TKSTPET
+1581 TKSASET
-1588 TQQEKE
+1588 TQLEEE

-1600 DKDKKPET
+1600 NKDKNPEV
-1608 IQIESLQDDI
+1608 IQIENFQDDI
-1618 DNNTAEI
+1618 DNDTAEI

-1630 DTLEA
+1630 NTLEA

-1647 PEIICGDDSYYTNP
+1647 PEVICGDDSYYTNP

-1683 QNSRYNREGKEYG
+1683 QNSRYNKEGEEYG
-1696 PVRITVRGKDVSFKY
+1696 PVRITVRGKDMSFKY

-1737 VHGNDEKYQFK
+1737 VHGNDEKYQFN
-1748 PQTYSISLVIYDHN
+1748 PQAYSISLIIYDHD

-1773 PAVYSYVDKRG
+1773 PAIYSYVDKYG
-1784 VELVHDGE
+1784 KELEYNGE
-1792 TELFDKLSK
+1792 ARLFDKLSE
-1801 IGVDWDKYEEKL
+1801 IGVDKNKYEEKL
-1813 NEIIISRYKERFTK
+1813 NEIIISRFKERFNK
-1827 DELSNYSDSEI
+1827 EELSNYTDSEI

-1846 QGQSIS
+1846 QSQSDS
-1852 EKHRIQ
+1852 EKRRIQ

-1870 MPLSAEEITKNIE
+1870 MPLSAGEITKNIE
-1883 ELKKRRLEIIEAY
+1883 ELKKRRLEIVEAY
-1896 CDKVDGKYKIPDEI
+1896 CDKVDGKYVIPTEI

-1928 YEKDKSGMPVF
+1928 YNRDKSGMPVF
-1939 KPLTGDD
+1939 KSLIGDD

-1955 DEIEEQLKNGNI
+1955 DEIEEQLKNGDI

-1974 MFGEPAYGITS
+1974 MFGEPTYGITS

-1990 QFIGKGFAGKIYLI
+1990 QFVGKGFAGKIYLI

-2018 EQKFNRRTVNGKNV
+2018 EQRF
-2032 PINRNDITLAIN
+2032 NRNDKNKLITRDNITLAIN

-2065 NKLNEKYYPNNNAS
+2065 NKLNERYYPNNNAS

-2104 SRALNRFKYYA
+2104 IRALNRFKYYA

-2126 TNQYELTIVLPDE
+2126 TNQYELTIVLPDK

-2147 FSANTLFA
+2147 FSANDLFA
-2155 GTEQSNNLIK
+2155 GTEQSNNLMK

-2177 NTDIDAMSSKID
+2177 NTDVDAMSSKID

-2203 GNDKFSFLDLDELS
+2203 GNDKFSFIDLDELT
-2217 FNKEDLFTEESGKL
+2217 FNKEDLFTEDNGKL
-2231 IPKDISVLAW
+2231 IPKNISVLSW
-2241 ILKTGKLM
+2241 MLKTGKLM

-2274 RATDSLKTTPVSNT
+2274 RATDSLKTTPVSKT

-2300 KKEKFDK
+2300 KKEKFNK
-2307 FNKEKIGRLSNKFRV
+2307 FNKEKVDQLSKKFRK
-2322 LGPKFQLLLSDSIDQ
+2322 LSPSFQVLLSDSIDQ
-2337 TNKTLELANA
+2337 ANKTLDLANT
-2347 NSITQQHG
+2347 NSIAQQHD

-2365 KPNPGVDIKKEI
+2365 KPNTGVDIKKEI
-2377 ENKIRE
+2377 EDKIRE

-2402 FINDQFGDNQLRM
+2402 FSDNQLRI
-2415 NLIKTHIPYIW
+2415 NLTKTHIPYVW

-2432 VRVSLNTINQ
+2432 VKASLNTITS
-2442 IQSAI
+2442 IQSTI
-2447 QTSRNKKVNNA
+2447 QTARNKKVNNA

-2472 LNVRKARA
+2472 LNVKKARA
-2480 FLNEVLGLSEDK
+2480 FLNEILGLSEDK

-2516 DAITEAIIGLSTQAG
+2516 DAIAEAIIGLSTQAG

-2542 VNLLLHNDITR
+2542 VNLLLHNNITR

-2560 VKLHKGSE
+2560 IKLHKGSE

-2579 ADEFKNYVQL
+2579 ADEFKDYAQL

-2621 TIFRKINSGGY
+2621 TVFRKINSGGY
-2632 KGGQIDPKSMEE
+2632 KGSQIDPRSMEE

-2649 SGIVEQSKYHI
+2649 SGIVEQSNYHV
-2660 PGVNQ
+2660 PGVKQ
-2665 KSIDSLQY
+2665 KTIDSLQY
-2673 VNTYH
+2673 VDTYH
-2678 EFYRVCE
+2678 KFYQVCE

-2712 QFIEKLKADADENTQ
+2712 QFIEELKVNADETTQ

-2734 NNKAAFF
+2734 NNKTAFF

-2765 DLTEDEENALKEDE
+2765 DLTEDEKAALKEDE
-2779 KARELDTGD
+2779 KSEKSDIGD

-2817 LPKARLEVSD
+2817 LPKARLEVND
-2827 EDSSEK
+2827 ENNSKKDII
-2833 NVVYETDD
+2833 YETDD
-2841 LLNTPLYMPFGEVW
+2841 LLDTPLYMPFGEVW
-2855 TKILKDLWDVESY
+2855 TKILKDLWDIESY

-2873 DGNYLPSS
+2873 DGNYLSSS
-2881 LRGKVENRAKNE
+2881 LRGKVKNRAKNE
-2893 AFYRILN
+2893 AFYRILD
-2900 DKLSELDGDVD
+2900 DKLSELNGDVNLD
-2911 LEIDPDIEMQNQIY
+2911 IDPDVEMQNQIY
-2925 STIKSQ
+2925 ATVKSQ

-2946 FVTSSQMYEDLQGDL
+2946 FVTSSQIYEDLQGDL

-2977 VDRAFNIINDNALR
+2977 VDRSFNIINDNALR
-2991 ARRSLP
+2991 AKRSLP

-3011 NNNNSTVINKKFV
+3011 NTNNSTVISKTFV
-3024 EHVSN
+3024 KHVSD
-3029 SYQKLLEIVTEST
+3029 SFQKLLDIVTEST

-3060 NETLIHGLN
+3060 NETLISELN

-3092 ENGKVGNDVLV
+3092 ENGKVGNDILV

-3181 DGSMHYPI
+3181 DGSMHYPV

-3207 HILSMM
+3207 HVLSMM
-3213 RSPFTKHSI
+3213 KSPFAKHSI
-3222 LLQTALNIDPNAGSQ
+3222 LLQTALDIDPNAGSQ

-3324 STLNIFKGYYIDE
+3324 NTLNIFKGYYLDE

-3376 GNGGLFRYMYGLD
+3376 GNGGLFRYMYGLN

-3410 EQNPEQYGGLSKIRE
+3410 EQNPEQYGGLSNIRE

-3454 DDINRLLFERV
+3454 DDINILLFERV
-3465 DSDLKILTANVDY
+3465 DSDLKTLTSNVDY

-3498 KKYQDLFAK
+3498 KKYQDMFAK

-3533 HVVSTWISIV
+3533 HVISTWISIV

-3554 NYKYVYYSNGKTPVT
+3554 NYKYVYYTNGKTPIT
-3569 EKIEVPYTVDGKT
+3569 EEIEVPYIVNGET

-3615 DYGEDITKNP
+3615 DYGEDITKKP

-3667 NTDTEWLNDYIKKEG
+3667 NIDTEWFKDYIKKEG

-3688 FFTQMYKNYDVYR
+3688 FFIQMYKNYDVYR
-3701 KFSNEKNHDKKYRNA
+3701 KFSNEKNHNEKYRKQ

-3722 AVNQVAD
+3722 AVNKVAD
-3729 MQCGPYEDITVGDA
+3729 MQCGPYENITVGDA

-3753 KIRMGIGRWSVEEDE
+3753 KIRIGIGRWSFEEDE

-3781 EDGSW
+3781 ENGSW
-3786 MSDPEKASIV
+3786 MSDPEKALIV

-3811 NEYVISENNIVNL
+3811 NEHVISENNIVNL

-3842 KTGKALYDRMND
+3842 KTGKALYDRMNN

-3961 MYGIGKTDS
+3961 MYGIGKIDS

-4009 NGIADRRQ
+4009 NGIADRKQ

-4056 SVSALVNGEVVK
+4056 SVSALVNSEVVK

-4081 FGLIGYDSDNEAIRG
+4081 FGLIGYDRDNETLQG

-4138 NASYKVRRQWLVDHD
+4138 SAPYEVRRQWLVDHD
-4153 LIKGIKSEKYWDLTD
+4153 LIKGIKSEEYWNLID
-4168 EQKYLKSIL
+4168 EQKQFKYIL
-4177 DQKVEELN
+4177 DQKVGPLN
-4185 FSVRLLNVLKTHD
+4185 FSVKLLNVLKTHD
-4198 VVTIKDLID
+4198 IVTVKDLID
-4207 KHDEYKKY
+4207 KHDEYKEY
-4215 LGEKLSKELS
+4215 LGKKLSKEIS
-4225 DELNSLN
+4225 DYLNNLN
-4232 LDFNTNTEIKAN
+4232 LDFDTDTEIKAD
-4244 VVYSNPEATGIGYRI
+4244 VVYSNPEAIGIGYRI

-4266 MFAFIAADVLPETS
+4266 MFAFVAADVLPETS

-4307 KSYTNGVQDNLTAE
+4307 KSYTNGIQDNLTTE
-4321 QLDKLQHIY
+4321 QLDELQHIY
-4330 TDKGI
+4330 TNKEI

-4447 KYTAAVKDFDF
+4447 KYTASVKDFGF

-4573 LKNIDKEIEDEKQKS
+4573 LKNIDKEIKDEKQKS

-4613 SISYTDIF
+4613 YISYTDIF
-4621 DEGYAKQMLNQP
+4621 NEEYAKQMLNQP
-4633 GTILYYIHQIK
+4633 DTILYYIHQIK

-4654 YADEMSK
+4654 YADEISK

-4699 YIKPQDRRLTD
+4699 YIKPQDRRLSD

-4765 KHFLGSINGTV
+4765 KHFMGSINGTV

-4796 ISSAIDNIMRYKIL
+4796 VSSAIDNIMRYKIL

-4815 VKYNSDDFDYE
+4815 IKYNKDDFDYE

-4832 PIDFTCGGNVDVVN
+4832 PIDFTCGGDVKVVN
-4846 DQIYRLVFGDPEGKT
+4846 DQMYRLVFGDPEGKT
-4861 DYDRRSIFSNVAL
+4861 NYDRRSIFSNVAL

-4883 NNEEEELGL
+4883 NDEEEELGL
-4892 NSGLVDMDGNITNE
+4892 KSGLVDMDGNITNE

-4937 EESSLVSAFNELLEN
+4937 EESNLVSAFNELLEN
-4952 PVDEIRKLA
+4952 PVDEVRKLA
-4961 RDLVFYSYYSTYDQ
+4961 RDIVFYSYYSTYDQ
-4975 NGPQSFFNL
+4975 NGPQSFFSL

-5020 SEDFIDIICRNYW
+5020 SDDFIDIICRNYW

-5103 YYLYKRIGFITRGTK
+5103 HYLYKRIGFITRGTK

-5147 RVSIFEKNDLPSAFK
+5147 QVSIFEKNDLPSAFK

-5174 DNQNKLAETVSKNKK
+5174 DNQNKLAEATSKKNK

-5209 YKESDNNSSEYNG
+5209 YKESNNTSSEYNG
-5222 IEYNEDGKLKFVYVK
+5222 IEYSEDGKLKFVYVK

-5302 KNKIAQLCEDYKND
+5302 KNKINQLCEDYRND
-5316 QLKNDS
+5316 QLKNDN
-5322 NINTEQLDN
+5322 NINTEQLND

-5348 VVQSKINAILEKYLL
+5348 VAQSKINAILEKYLL
-5363 KISNVANINSI
+5363 KVSNIANINSI

-5419 LNKFIDRFGSGVLYE
+5419 LNNFIDRFGSGVLYE

-5454 NTVQDSIDDDNE
+5454 NTVQDSIDNNADNN
-5466 KQLSNQIDTIQENEN
+5466 KD
-5481 TIGDIDPDEA
+5481 TIGDVDPDEA
-5491 QSFSLTNLFGLNKKN
+5491 QTFNLKSLFGLKN
-5506 NTPIITQESE
+5506 NNDTPIITQESE
-5516 QKDPEDDNSAINK
+5516 QKDPEDNNSAINK

>member
-71 QGEIVETQNNDNEPI
+71 QGELVETQNNDNEPI

-173 NELDVTRSKIKE
+173 NELDITRSKIKE
-185 TDDYIKENWKK
+185 TDDYIKQNWKK

-220 YGDPYALD
+220 NGDPYTLD
-228 KSGTIVGNLNNAANS
+228 KSGTIIGNLNNAANS
-243 IMSTL
+243 VMSTL

-261 AYNLFG
+261 VYNLFG

-290 FFDGITKHLNNPQ
+290 FFDSVTKHLNNPQ

-314 NAIKEYDRLFDE
+314 NAVKEYDRLFDE

-346 PQKINKHFKELQEGD
+346 PQKINKHFKELQEGE

-368 VWDPSRWA
+368 IWDPSRWA
-376 YAAPEMGSSF
+376 YATPEMGSSF

-558 FKSALTGG
+558 LKGALTGG

-662 SIFNLPSVFSD
+662 SMFNLPSVFSD

-714 GVHQMNPIV
+714 GVHQINPIV

-732 TLRYIA
+732 TLRYVA
-738 SQLKNDRTL
+738 SQLKNDHIL

-787 KRFRGDQVSDE
+787 KRFKGDQVSDE
-798 FIDEDIKLL
+798 FINDDIKLL

-814 NNKEF
+814 NNENF
-819 KSMLKE
+819 KGILKE

-846 DDNTL
+846 DDSTL
-851 NSLLKDQQSKLL
+851 NNLLKDQQNKLL
-863 NIREDFRATV
+863 GIREDFRAIV

-898 PVIQKLRS
+898 PVVQKLKS
-906 LYKEYVAAET
+906 LYKQYVAAET

-923 SKNRNDASVV
+923 SKNRSDASIA
-933 EQAKKNINY
+933 EQAKKNIDY
-942 DNKKKALNDSE
+942 DNKKKALTDSG
-953 EKDTSSLDKE
+953 EKDISSLDKE

-1044 SYQKQLKNAFKEG
+1044 SYQKQLKDAFKEA
-1057 DAQIDEYNKQ
+1057 DAQIDEHNKQ
-1067 VDEYNKSAKEYNYK
+1067 VDAYNKKAKEYNYK

-1092 LMQHRKYSLDQFRDE
+1092 LMQHRKYALDQFRDE
-1107 LKGSTGNMF
+1107 LKDSTGNMF

-1131 LKEVYNPYV
+1131 LKEIYNPYV

-1182 DKGLDSSKLT
+1182 DKGLDLSKLT

-1208 NDLYNRIEKFKS
+1208 NSLYDRIAKFKS
-1220 KQKAY
+1220 KRKAY

-1283 DDIQNAENGDE
+1283 DDIQNAESGDE
-1294 KAKESVETAISDND
+1294 KAKESVEVAISDND

-1314 KRNKEQNIDNDDTNK
+1314 KRNKEQNVDNNDINEDPTT
-1329 APISVEPEDQVTEIE
+1329 VEPEVQVTEIE

-1398 IGNIPVDGQQTQPVQ
+1398 IGNIPADGQQTQPVQ
-1413 PSNIISDDDQGTV
+1413 PSNVISDDDQGTV
-1426 TAQPS
+1426 TEQPS
-1431 QEEIIKQSLQNILKG
+1431 QEEIIKQSLQNILRG
-1446 EYTIEDILQLQDGT
+1446 EYTVEDVLQLSEGT
-1460 YNEGALSIYVEKDKD
+1460 YNEDILSIYVKKDKKS
-1475 NVAVV
+1475 NTVAIV
-1480 IKNDQGAT
+1480 IKNDQGVT

-1501 EMKDDE
+1501 EIKDNE
-1507 KIQAIVTDGKDS
+1507 EIWAFMTNGKDS
-1519 FIITN
+1519 FVVTDSKRAIQ
-1524 TNHVKWLIKPGVSV
+1524 LIKPGVSV
-1538 DNNTDMNSENNAKSK
+1538 DNNTDMNSENNTKNK
-1553 PTNDDNDSVDDTDNI
+1553 PINDDNDSVEDA
-1568 DDIDTDEDNAETD
+1568 DDIDNTDDENDAESD
-1581 TKSTPET
+1581 TKSTSET
-1588 TQQEKE
+1588 TQSEKE
-1594 KQTKSE
+1594 KQIESV

-1608 IQIESLQDDI
+1608 IQIENLQDDI

-1683 QNSRYNREGKEYG
+1683 QNSRYNKKGEEYG
-1696 PVRITVRGKDVSFKY
+1696 PVRITVHGKDVSFKY

-1737 VHGNDEKYQFK
+1737 VHGNDEKYQFN
-1748 PQTYSISLVIYDHN
+1748 PQAYSISLVIYDNN

-1773 PAVYSYVDKRG
+1773 PAIYSYIDKRG
-1784 VELVHDGE
+1784 VELEHNGE
-1792 TELFDKLSK
+1792 RELFDKLSK
-1801 IGVDWDKYEEKL
+1801 IGVDQDKYEEKL
-1813 NEIIISRYKERFTK
+1813 NEIIISRFKEQFSN
-1827 DELSNYSDSEI
+1827 EQLSYQKDSEI
-1838 KTKAYGWY
+1838 KTKAYGWF
-1846 QGQSIS
+1846 QGLDVS
-1852 EKHRIQ
+1852 EKRRIQ
-1858 NDARKYSSNGKS
+1858 NVARKYASNGKA
-1870 MPLSAEEITKNIE
+1870 MPLSTEEITKNIE
-1883 ELKKRRLEIIEAY
+1883 ELKKRRLEIIKAY
-1896 CDKVDGKYKIPDEI
+1896 CDKVDNKYVIPSEI

-1928 YEKDKSGMPVF
+1928 YERDKSGMPVF
-1939 KPLTGDD
+1939 KPLIGDD

-1955 DEIEEQLKNGNI
+1955 DEIEEQLKSGNI

-1990 QFIGKGFAGKIYLI
+1990 QFIGKGFAGKIYFI
-2004 YKTNNGQEI
+2004 YKTNNGQEV

-2065 NKLNEKYYPNNNAS
+2065 NKLNEKYYPENIAT

-2091 HNGEKTTSTTRNT
+2091 HNGEKTTSTTKNT
-2104 SRALNRFKYYA
+2104 TRALNRFKYYA

-2126 TNQYELTIVLPDE
+2126 TNQYELTIVLPDK

-2147 FSANTLFA
+2147 FSANDLFA
-2155 GTEQSNNLIK
+2155 GTEQSNDLIK

-2197 QYFEDT
+2197 QFFEDS
-2203 GNDKFSFLDLDELS
+2203 GLDKFSFLDLDELS
-2217 FNKEDLFTEESGKL
+2217 FNKEDLFTEENGKL

-2241 ILKTGKLM
+2241 MLKTGKLM

-2255 VFKDPFIYATGVS
+2255 VFKDPFVYATGVS
-2268 QQSPAR
+2268 QQSPAK
-2274 RATDSLKTTPVSNT
+2274 RATDSLKTTPASKT

-2307 FNKEKIGRLSNKFRV
+2307 FNKEKIDNLSKKFRK
-2322 LGPKFQLLLSDSIDQ
+2322 LAPSFQVLLSDSIDQ
-2337 TNKTLELANA
+2337 ANKTLELANTNNIA
-2347 NSITQQHG
+2347 QQHG

-2365 KPNPGVDIKKEI
+2365 KPNTGANIKKEI
-2377 ENKIRE
+2377 EDKIRE
-2383 FAKNTNYEIKDI
+2383 FAKNTNYDIKDI
-2395 DMSSFDQ
+2395 DMQSLDQ
-2402 FINDQFGDNQLRM
+2402 FSDNQLRI
-2415 NLIKTHIPYIW
+2415 NLVKTHIPYVW

-2432 VRVSLNTINQ
+2432 VRVSLNTITN
-2442 IQSAI
+2442 IQSTI
-2447 QTSRNKKVNNA
+2447 QTARNKKINNA

-2621 TIFRKINSGGY
+2621 TVFKSINNGGY
-2632 KGGQIDPKSMEE
+2632 RGNRIDPKSMEE

-2649 SGIVEQSKYHI
+2649 GGIVEQSKYQI

-2673 VNTYH
+2673 VDTYH
-2678 EFYRVCE
+2678 KFYQVCE

-2712 QFIEKLKADADENTQ
+2712 QFIEELKANADETTQ

-2734 NNKAAFF
+2734 NNKDAFF

-2753 DAKIKKLKQLKE
+2753 DAKIKKLKQLKK

-2779 KARELDTGD
+2779 KARESDTGD

-2900 DKLSELDGDVD
+2900 DKLSELDGDVY

-3011 NNNNSTVINKKFV
+3011 NNNGSTVINKKFV

-3060 NETLIHGLN
+3060 NETLINGLN

-3114 KDKGGLATI
+3114 KDKGGLAII
-3123 VKTLKDSV
+3123 VKTLKDSI

-3144 DISKIYMGTKEDS
+3144 DTSKIYMGTKEDS

-3207 HILSMM
+3207 HVLSMM
-3213 RSPFTKHSI
+3213 RSPFAKHSI
-3222 LLQTALNIDPNAGSQ
+3222 LLQTALDIDPNAGSQ

-3324 STLNIFKGYYIDE
+3324 NTLNIFKGYYLDE

-3425 DDNDL
+3425 NDNDL

-3465 DSDLKILTANVDY
+3465 DSDLKILTANTDY

-3498 KKYQDLFAK
+3498 KRYQDLFAK
-3507 AGETVGRKPYSDK
+3507 AGEAVGRKPYSDK

-3533 HVVSTWISIV
+3533 HVISTWISIV

-3554 NYKYVYYSNGKTPVT
+3554 NYKYAYYSNGKTPIT

-3582 NTYTVDVRILKEKD
+3582 NTYTIDVRILKEKD

-3610 QNVRT
+3610 QNVRS
-3615 DYGEDITKNP
+3615 DYGEDITNIP
-3625 KFKSLIG
+3625 KFKSLKG

-3644 AKSLFIKEAS
+3644 AKSLFIEEAS

-3667 NTDTEWLNDYIKKEG
+3667 SVDTEWLNDYIKKNG
-3682 FKDKHD
+3682 FKDKQD
-3688 FFTQMYKNYDVYR
+3688 FFIQMYKNYDVYR
-3701 KFSNEKNHDKKYRNA
+3701 RFSNEKNHDKKHRDT

-3729 MQCGPYEDITVGDA
+3729 MQCGPYEKITVGDA

-3753 KIRMGIGRWSVEEDE
+3753 KVRMGIGRWSVEEDE

-3781 EDGSW
+3781 KDGSW

-3811 NEYVISENNIVNL
+3811 SEYVISENNVVNL

-3894 DLNENSDKKLDENNN
+3894 DLNEYSDKKLDENNN

-4009 NGIADRRQ
+4009 NGIADRKQ

-4138 NASYKVRRQWLVDHD
+4138 NAPYEVRRQWLVDHD

-4168 EQKYLKSIL
+4168 EQKQLKSIL
-4177 DQKVEELN
+4177 DKKVEELD
-4185 FSVRLLNVLKTHD
+4185 FSVRLLNILKTHD
-4198 VVTIKDLID
+4198 VVNVKDLID

-4215 LGEKLSKELS
+4215 LGKKLSEEIS
-4225 DELNSLN
+4225 DFLDNLN
-4232 LDFNTNTEIKAN
+4232 LDFNTDTEIKAN
-4244 VVYSNPEATGIGYRI
+4244 VVHSNPEATGIGYRI

-4307 KSYTNGVQDNLTAE
+4307 KSYTDGVQDNLTAE

-4330 TDKGI
+4330 ADKEI

-4409 PSYQLKRKMEFT
+4409 PTYQLKRKMEFT

-4447 KYTAAVKDFDF
+4447 KYTASVKDFDF

-4552 SGKIDPYD
+4552 SGKNDPYD

-4573 LKNIDKEIEDEKQKS
+4573 LGNIDKEIKDEKQKS
-4588 YVKAVAVELLKKVK
+4588 YIKAVAVELLKKVK

-4621 DEGYAKQMLNQP
+4621 DEEYAKQMLNQP
-4633 GTILYYIHQIK
+4633 DTILYYIHQIK

-4654 YADEMSK
+4654 YADEISK

-4861 DYDRRSIFSNVAL
+4861 DYDRCSIFSNVAL

-4952 PVDEIRKLA
+4952 PVDEVRKLA

-5174 DNQNKLAETVSKNKK
+5174 DNQNKSAEAASKNKK

-5302 KNKIAQLCEDYKND
+5302 KNKIDQLCEDYKND
-5316 QLKNDS
+5316 QLKNDN

-5419 LNKFIDRFGSGVLYE
+5419 LNNFIDRFGSGVLYE

-5439 QKQDLNDFED
+5439 QKQDLNDLKD
-5449 VFDRV
+5449 VFDRIDS
-5454 NTVQDSIDDDNE
+5454 VQDSIDDNNE
-5466 KQLSNQIDTIQENEN
+5466 EQLSNQIDTVQENED
-5481 TIGDIDPDEA
+5481 TIGDTDPDEA
-5491 QSFSLTNLFGLNKKN
+5491 QSFSLTNLFGLKKN
-5506 NTPIITQESE
+5506 NDTPVITQESE

>member
-51 DYAPQLTYGEEL
+51 DYAPQLTYNEEL
-63 NMYPSVDE
+63 NMYPNVNE
-71 QGEIVETQNNDNEPI
+71 QGEIVEVQDNNDKPI
-86 TNVNDEG
+86 INVDSEG

-125 ENALFDVT
+125 ENALFDVA

-155 NKLLQDPNVDRNT
+155 NKLLQNQNIDYNT

-173 NELDVTRSKIKE
+173 NELDITRSKIKE
-185 TDDYIKENWKK
+185 TDDYIKQNWKK

-208 DMGFFEQLKYKS
+208 DMGFFEQLKYES
-220 YGDPYALD
+220 YGDPYTLD
-228 KSGTIVGNLNNAANS
+228 KSGTITGNLKNAANS
-243 IMSTL
+243 IMSTI
-248 SSVKNAVKNAGLE
+248 SSIKNSVKNAGLE
-261 AYNLFG
+261 AYGLFG

-279 NSVNDEYDKSK
+279 NSTNDEYDKSK
-290 FFDGITKHLNNPQ
+290 FFDGVTKHLNNPQ
-303 EYVKYKQQDLD
+303 EYVKYKQHDLN

-346 PQKINKHFKELQEGD
+346 PQKINKHFKELQEGE

-368 VWDPSRWA
+368 IWDPSRWA
-376 YAAPEMGSSF
+376 YATPEMGSSF

-464 LYSNK
+464 LYSNR
-469 NINAGKVLESIDNF
+469 NINAGKVLENIDNF

-510 NINTEDPEFEKIKQQ
+510 NIDTEDPEFEKIKQQ

-543 DYIQAMPYMSYFGKT
+543 GYIQAMPYMSYFGKT
-558 FKSALTGG
+558 FKSALTSG
-566 TNQIEKRLID
+566 TSQIEKKLID
-576 QTVKK
+576 QTVKNVP
-581 GSSQISRAATAMSD
+581 SRISGAATAMSD
-595 SIINKVFNKNA
+595 AIINKVFNKNA

-652 GEYDDYDTPY
+652 GEYDDYNTPY
-662 SIFNLPSVFSD
+662 SMFSLPSVFSD
-673 ASLASDAIASY
+673 ANLASDAIASY

-714 GVHQMNPIV
+714 GVHQINPIA

-738 SQLKNDRTL
+738 SQLKNDHILR
-747 KRIVGENYG
+747 RIVGENYG

-787 KRFRGDQVSDE
+787 KRFKGDQVSDE

-819 KSMLKE
+819 KDILKE

-846 DDNTL
+846 DDSTL
-851 NSLLKDQQSKLL
+851 SDLLKNQQSKLL
-863 NIREDFRATV
+863 SIREDFRDTV

-878 PNFDERNI
+878 PDFDEKNI

-892 QYDIYK
+892 QYNIYK
-898 PVIQKLRS
+898 PIIQKLRQF
-906 LYKEYVAAET
+906 YKQYVANET

-923 SKNRNDASVV
+923 SKSRSDASIT

-942 DNKKKALNDSE
+942 DKKKKDLKDSG
-953 EKDTSSLDKE
+953 KNDTSSLDKE
-963 LEDEITNIINKKKKS
+963 LEDEITNIINKKKKD
-978 ITSESDFINNRI
+978 ITSENDFINNRI
-990 DLLYKMKR
+990 NLLYQMKR

-1011 RQTLLKHLNEEIG
+1011 RQTLLKHLNEEVG

-1044 SYQKQLKNAFKEG
+1044 SYEKQLKDTFKDA

-1067 VDEYNKSAKEYNYK
+1067 VDVNNKAIKEYNYK
-1081 HRRDKGFVRQE
+1081 HQRDKGFVRQK
-1092 LMQHRKYSLDQFRDE
+1092 LIQRRKYSLDQFRDE
-1107 LKGSTGNMF
+1107 LKDVTGNMF

-1124 IFFINKS
+1124 VFFINKS
-1131 LKEVYNPYV
+1131 LKEIYNPYI
-1140 ASYAM
+1140 ASYAV

-1182 DKGLDSSKLT
+1182 DIGLDLSKLT
-1192 KSKIIYE
+1192 KTKIIYE

-1208 NDLYNRIEKFKS
+1208 NSLYNRIQDFKS

-1274 FLRDGGLTN
+1274 FLREGGLTN
-1283 DDIQNAENGDE
+1283 DDIQNTENGDE
-1294 KAKESVETAISDND
+1294 KAKESVEIAISDND
-1308 EQLNED
+1308 EQLNES
-1314 KRNKEQNIDNDDTNK
+1314 KRNKEQNVDNNDVDESST
-1329 APISVEPEDQVTEIE
+1329 AVESEVQTTEIE

-1387 VSINE
+1387 VSTTE
-1392 QKDTSV
+1392 QKDTSAL
-1398 IGNIPVDGQQTQPVQ
+1398 GNIPTDGQQTQPVQ
-1413 PSNIISDDDQGTV
+1413 PSNATSDEDQGTV
-1426 TAQPS
+1426 AKQPS
-1431 QEEIIKQSLQNILKG
+1431 QEEKIKQSLQNILKG
-1446 EYTIEDILQLQDGT
+1446 EYTVEDVLQLSEGT
-1460 YNEGALSIYVEKDKD
+1460 YNEGTLSIYVKKDK
-1475 NVAVV
+1475 NSNSVAIV
-1480 IKNDQGAT
+1480 IKDDQGVI
-1488 MPIKIPIGYVPNE
+1488 MSIKTPIGYVPNE
-1501 EMKDDE
+1501 EIKDNE
-1507 KIQAIVTDGKDS
+1507 EIQAFMTNGKDS
-1519 FIITN
+1519 FVVTDSKRAIQ
-1524 TNHVKWLIKPGVSV
+1524 LIKPGVSV
-1538 DNNTDMNSENNAKSK
+1538 DNNTDMNSENNAKNK
-1553 PTNDDNDSVDDTDNI
+1553 PTNDDNDSVDDTDDTDNI
-1568 DDIDTDEDNAETD
+1568 DDTDTDEDNAESD
-1581 TKSTPET
+1581 TKSTSET
-1588 TQQEKE
+1588 IQLEEE

-1600 DKDKKPET
+1600 NKDKKPEV
-1608 IQIESLQDDI
+1608 IQIENFQDDI
-1618 DNNTAEI
+1618 DNDTAEI

-1647 PEIICGDDSYYTNP
+1647 PEVICGDDSYYTNP

-1683 QNSRYNREGKEYG
+1683 QNSRYNNEGEEYG
-1696 PVRITVRGKDVSFKY
+1696 PVRIAVRGKDMSFKY

-1737 VHGNDEKYQFK
+1737 VSGNDEKYQFN
-1748 PQTYSISLVIYDHN
+1748 PQAYSISLVIYDHN

-1773 PAVYSYVDKRG
+1773 PAIYSYIDKYG
-1784 VELVHDGE
+1784 KELEYNGE
-1792 TELFDKLSK
+1792 ARLFDKLSK
-1801 IGVDWDKYEEKL
+1801 IGVDKNKYEEKL
-1813 NEIIISRYKERFTK
+1813 NEIIISRFKERFSK
-1827 DELSNYSDSEI
+1827 EELSNYTDSEI
-1838 KTKAYGWY
+1838 KTKAYGWF
-1846 QGQSIS
+1846 QSQNAS

-1870 MPLSAEEITKNIE
+1870 MPLSADEITKNIE

-1896 CDKVDGKYKIPDEI
+1896 CDKVDGKYVIPTEI

-1928 YEKDKSGMPVF
+1928 YNRDKSGMPVF
-1939 KPLTGDD
+1939 KSLIGDD

-1955 DEIEEQLKNGNI
+1955 DEIEEQLKNGDI

-1974 MFGEPAYGITS
+1974 MFGEPTYGITS

-2018 EQKFNRRTVNGKNV
+2018 EQRF
-2032 PINRNDITLAIN
+2032 NRNDKNKPITRDNITLAIN

-2065 NKLNEKYYPNNNAS
+2065 NKLNERYYPNNNAS

-2091 HNGEKTTSTTRNT
+2091 HNGEKTTSTTKNT
-2104 SRALNRFKYYA
+2104 TRALNRFKYYA

-2126 TNQYELTIVLPDE
+2126 TNQYELTIVLPDK

-2147 FSANTLFA
+2147 FSANDLFA

-2203 GNDKFSFLDLDELS
+2203 GNDKFSFLDLDELT
-2217 FNKEDLFTEESGKL
+2217 FNKEDLFTEDNGKL
-2231 IPKDISVLAW
+2231 IPKNISVLAW
-2241 ILKTGKLM
+2241 MLKTGKLM

-2268 QQSPAR
+2268 QQSPAK
-2274 RATDSLKTTPVSNT
+2274 RATDSLKTTPVSKT

-2307 FNKEKIGRLSNKFRV
+2307 FNKEKVDQLSKKFRK
-2322 LGPKFQLLLSDSIDQ
+2322 LAPSFQVLLSDSIDQ
-2337 TNKTLELANA
+2337 ANKTLDLANT
-2347 NSITQQHG
+2347 NSIAQQHG

-2365 KPNPGVDIKKEI
+2365 KPNTGVDIKKEI
-2377 ENKIRE
+2377 EDKIRE

-2402 FINDQFGDNQLRM
+2402 FSDNQLRI
-2415 NLIKTHIPYIW
+2415 NLTKTHIPYVW

-2432 VRVSLNTINQ
+2432 VRVSLNTITS
-2442 IQSAI
+2442 IQSTI
-2447 QTSRNKKVNNA
+2447 QTARNKKVNNA

-2472 LNVRKARA
+2472 LNVKKARA
-2480 FLNEVLGLSEDK
+2480 FLNEILGLSEDK

-2516 DAITEAIIGLSTQAG
+2516 DAIAEAIIGLSTQAG

-2542 VNLLLHNDITR
+2542 VNLLLHNNITR

-2560 VKLHKGSE
+2560 IKLHKGSE

-2621 TIFRKINSGGY
+2621 TVFRKINSGGY
-2632 KGGQIDPKSMEE
+2632 KGSQIDPRSMEE

-2649 SGIVEQSKYHI
+2649 SGIVEQSNYHV
-2660 PGVNQ
+2660 PGVKQ
-2665 KSIDSLQY
+2665 KTIDSLQY
-2673 VNTYH
+2673 VDTYH
-2678 EFYRVCE
+2678 KFYQVCE

-2712 QFIEKLKADADENTQ
+2712 QFIEELKVNADETTQ

-2734 NNKAAFF
+2734 NNKTAFF

-2765 DLTEDEENALKEDE
+2765 DLTEDEKAALKEDE
-2779 KARELDTGD
+2779 KSEKSDIGD

-2817 LPKARLEVSD
+2817 LPKARLEVND
-2827 EDSSEK
+2827 ENNSEK
-2833 NVVYETDD
+2833 DIIYETDD
-2841 LLNTPLYMPFGEVW
+2841 LLDTPLYMPFGEVW
-2855 TKILKDLWDVESY
+2855 TKILKDLWDIESY

-2873 DGNYLPSS
+2873 DGNYLSSS
-2881 LRGKVENRAKNE
+2881 LRGKVKNRAKNE
-2893 AFYRILN
+2893 AFYRILD
-2900 DKLSELDGDVD
+2900 DKLSELDGDVNLD
-2911 LEIDPDIEMQNQIY
+2911 IDPDVEMQNQVY
-2925 STIKSQ
+2925 STVKSQ

-2991 ARRSLP
+2991 AKRSLP

-3011 NNNNSTVINKKFV
+3011 NTNNSTVISKTFV
-3024 EHVSN
+3024 KHVSD
-3029 SYQKLLEIVTEST
+3029 SFQKLLDIVTEST

-3060 NETLIHGLN
+3060 NETLISELN

-3181 DGSMHYPI
+3181 DGSMHYPV

-3207 HILSMM
+3207 HVLSMM
-3213 RSPFTKHSI
+3213 KSPFAKHSI
-3222 LLQTALNIDPNAGSQ
+3222 LLQTALDIDPNAGSQ

-3324 STLNIFKGYYIDE
+3324 NTLNIFKGYYLDE

-3410 EQNPEQYGGLSKIRE
+3410 EQNPEQYGGLSNIRE

-3465 DSDLKILTANVDY
+3465 DSDLKTLTSNVDY

-3498 KKYQDLFAK
+3498 KKYQDMFAK

-3533 HVVSTWISIV
+3533 HVISTWISIV

-3554 NYKYVYYSNGKTPVT
+3554 NYKYVYYTSGKTPIT
-3569 EKIEVPYTVDGKT
+3569 EEIEVPYIVNGET

-3615 DYGEDITKNP
+3615 DYGEDITKKP
-3625 KFKSLIG
+3625 KFKSLTG

-3667 NTDTEWLNDYIKKEG
+3667 NIDTEWFKDYIKKEG

-3688 FFTQMYKNYDVYR
+3688 FFIQMYKNYDVYR
-3701 KFSNEKNHDKKYRNA
+3701 KFSNEKNHNEKYRKQ

-3722 AVNQVAD
+3722 AVNKVAD
-3729 MQCGPYEDITVGDA
+3729 MQCGPYENITVGDA

-3753 KIRMGIGRWSVEEDE
+3753 KIRIGIGRWSFEEDE

-3781 EDGSW
+3781 ENGSW
-3786 MSDPEKASIV
+3786 MSDPEKALIV

-3811 NEYVISENNIVNL
+3811 NEHVISENNIVNL

-3842 KTGKALYDRMND
+3842 KTGKALYDRMNN

-4009 NGIADRRQ
+4009 NGIADRKQ

-4081 FGLIGYDSDNEAIRG
+4081 FGLIGYDRDNETLQG

-4138 NASYKVRRQWLVDHD
+4138 SAPYEVRRQWLVDHD
-4153 LIKGIKSEKYWDLTD
+4153 LIKGIKSEEYWNLTD
-4168 EQKYLKSIL
+4168 EQKQFKYIL
-4177 DQKVEELN
+4177 DQKVGLLD
-4185 FSVRLLNVLKTHD
+4185 FSVKLLNILKTHD
-4198 VVTIKDLID
+4198 VVTVKDLID

-4215 LGEKLSKELS
+4215 LGEKLSKEIS
-4225 DELNSLN
+4225 DYLNNLN
-4232 LDFNTNTEIKAN
+4232 LDFDTDTEIKAD
-4244 VVYSNPEATGIGYRI
+4244 VVYSNPEAVGIGYRI

-4266 MFAFIAADVLPETS
+4266 MFAFVAADVLPETS

-4307 KSYTNGVQDNLTAE
+4307 KSYTNGIQDNLTAE

-4330 TDKGI
+4330 ANREI

-4447 KYTAAVKDFDF
+4447 KYTASVKDFDF

-4602 DEESDNKQSKT
+4602 DEEPDNKQSKT

-4621 DEGYAKQMLNQP
+4621 NEEYAKQMLNQP
-4633 GTILYYIHQIK
+4633 DTILYYIHQIK

-4654 YADEMSK
+4654 YADELSK

-4765 KHFLGSINGTV
+4765 KHFMGSINGTV

-4815 VKYNSDDFDYE
+4815 IKYNKDDFDYE

-4832 PIDFTCGGNVDVVN
+4832 PIDFTCGGDVKVVN
-4846 DQIYRLVFGDPEGKT
+4846 DQMYRLVFGDPEGKT
-4861 DYDRRSIFSNVAL
+4861 NYDRRSIFSNVAL

-4883 NNEEEELGL
+4883 NDEEEELGL
-4892 NSGLVDMDGNITNE
+4892 KSGLVDMDGNITNE

-4937 EESSLVSAFNELLEN
+4937 EESNLVSAFNELLEN
-4952 PVDEIRKLA
+4952 PVDEVRKLA

-5077 HRKVDGLIIGQYIGS
+5077 HRKVNGLIIGQYIGS

-5103 YYLYKRIGFITRGTK
+5103 HYLYKRIGFITRGTK

-5147 RVSIFEKNDLPSAFK
+5147 QVSIFEKNDLPSAFK

-5174 DNQNKLAETVSKNKK
+5174 DNQNKLAEVTSKKNK

-5209 YKESDNNSSEYNG
+5209 YKESNNTSSEYNG
-5222 IEYNEDGKLKFVYVK
+5222 IEYSEDGKLKFVYVK

-5302 KNKIAQLCEDYKND
+5302 KNKINQLCEDYRND
-5316 QLKNDS
+5316 QLKNDN
-5322 NINTEQLDN
+5322 NINTEQLDD

-5348 VVQSKINAILEKYLL
+5348 VAQSKINAILEKYLL
-5363 KISNVANINSI
+5363 KVSNVANINSI

-5419 LNKFIDRFGSGVLYE
+5419 LNNFIDRFGSGVLYE

-5454 NTVQDSIDDDNE
+5454 NTVQDSIDNNADNN
-5466 KQLSNQIDTIQENEN
+5466 KD
-5481 TIGDIDPDEA
+5481 TIGDVDPDEA
-5491 QSFSLTNLFGLNKKN
+5491 QTFNLKNLFGLKNNN

-5516 QKDPEDDNSAINK
+5516 QKDPEDNNSAINK

>member
-10 NINPVYSEGLRLRQ
+10 NINPVYNEGLRLRQ

-51 DYAPQLTYGEEL
+51 DYAPQLTYDEEL

-71 QGEIVETQNNDNEPI
+71 QGELVETQNNDESIINA
-86 TNVNDEG
+86 DSEG
-93 GFFDRLKTSFENPKD
+93 GFFDRLKTSFQNPKD

-125 ENALFDVT
+125 ENALFDVA

-155 NKLLQDPNVDRNT
+155 NKLLQNQNIDYNT

-173 NELDVTRSKIKE
+173 NELDITRSKIKE
-185 TDDYIKENWKK
+185 TDDYIKQNWKK

-208 DMGFFEQLKYKS
+208 DMGFFEQLKYES
-220 YGDPYALD
+220 YGDPYTLD
-228 KSGTIVGNLNNAANS
+228 KSGTITGNLKNAANS
-243 IMSTL
+243 VMSTI
-248 SSVKNAVKNAGLE
+248 SSIKNAIKNAGLE
-261 AYNLFG
+261 AYNSVG

-279 NSVNDEYDKSK
+279 NSTNDEYDKSK
-290 FFDGITKHLNNPQ
+290 FFDGVTKHLNNPQ
-303 EYVKYKQQDLD
+303 EYVKYKQQDLN
-314 NAIKEYDRLFDE
+314 NAVKEYDRLFDE

-346 PQKINKHFKELQEGD
+346 PQKINKHFKELQEGG
-361 ASGSLFT
+361 AYGSLFT
-368 VWDPSRWA
+368 IWDLSRWA
-376 YAAPEMGSSF
+376 YATPEMGSSF

-428 LAFGSEAAGLYLSTK
+428 LAFGSEATGLYLSTK

-464 LYSNK
+464 LYSNR
-469 NINAGKVLESIDNF
+469 NINAGKVLENIDNF
-483 INNNSGLDKNAAANL
+483 INKNSGLDKNAAANL

-510 NINTEDPEFEKIKQQ
+510 NIDTEDPEFEKIKQQ

-558 FKSALTGG
+558 FKSALTSG
-566 TNQIEKRLID
+566 TSQIEKKLID
-576 QTVKK
+576 QTVKNVP
-581 GSSQISRAATAMSD
+581 SRISGAATAMSD
-595 SIINKVFNKNA
+595 AIINKVFNKNA

-637 IEEGQQQ
+637 VEEGQQQ

-652 GEYDDYDTPY
+652 GEYDDYNTPY
-662 SIFNLPSVFSD
+662 SMFSLPSVFSD
-673 ASLASDAIASY
+673 ANLASDAIASY

-705 GSVTGAMFH
+705 GSVTGVMFH
-714 GVHQMNPIV
+714 GVHQINPIA

-738 SQLKNDRTL
+738 RQLKNDHILR
-747 KRIVGENYG
+747 RIVGENYG

-787 KRFRGDQVSDE
+787 KRFKGDQVSDK

-819 KSMLKE
+819 KDILKE

-846 DDNTL
+846 DDSTL
-851 NSLLKDQQSKLL
+851 SDLLKNQQSKLL
-863 NIREDFRATV
+863 SIREDFRDTV

-878 PNFDERNI
+878 PDFDEKNI

-892 QYDIYK
+892 QYNIYK
-898 PVIQKLRS
+898 PIIQKLRQF
-906 LYKEYVAAET
+906 YKQYVANET

-923 SKNRNDASVV
+923 SKGRSDASIT

-942 DNKKKALNDSE
+942 DKKKKDLKDSE
-953 EKDTSSLDKE
+953 KNDTSSLDKE
-963 LEDEITNIINKKKKS
+963 LEDEITNIINKKKKD
-978 ITSESDFINNRI
+978 ITSENDFINNRI
-990 DLLYKMKR
+990 NLLYQMKR

-1011 RQTLLKHLNEEIG
+1011 RQTLLKHLNEEVG

-1044 SYQKQLKNAFKEG
+1044 SYEKQLKDMFKDA

-1067 VDEYNKSAKEYNYK
+1067 VDINNKAIKEYNYK
-1081 HRRDKGFVRQE
+1081 HQRDKGFVRQK
-1092 LMQHRKYSLDQFRDE
+1092 LMQHRKYSLDQFRNE
-1107 LKGSTGNMF
+1107 LKDVTGNMF

-1124 IFFINKS
+1124 VFFINKS
-1131 LKEVYNPYV
+1131 LKEIYNPYI

-1145 GYANPSNVL
+1145 GYANPSNIL

-1182 DKGLDSSKLT
+1182 DKGLDLSKLT
-1192 KSKIIYE
+1192 KTKIIYE

-1208 NDLYNRIEKFKS
+1208 NSLYNRIQDFKS

-1244 WNELNRDAAKQLIQQ
+1244 WSELNRDAAKQLIQQ

-1274 FLRDGGLTN
+1274 FLREGGLTN
-1283 DDIQNAENGDE
+1283 DDIQNTENGDE
-1294 KAKESVETAISDND
+1294 KAKESVEIAISDND
-1308 EQLNED
+1308 EQLNES
-1314 KRNKEQNIDNDDTNK
+1314 KRNKEQNVDNNDVDESST
-1329 APISVEPEDQVTEIE
+1329 AVGSEVQTTEIE

-1387 VSINE
+1387 VSTTE

-1398 IGNIPVDGQQTQPVQ
+1398 LGNIPTDGQQTQPIQ
-1413 PSNIISDDDQGTV
+1413 PSNATSDEDQGTV
-1426 TAQPS
+1426 ATQPS
-1431 QEEIIKQSLQNILKG
+1431 QEEKIKQSLQNILKG
-1446 EYTIEDILQLQDGT
+1446 EYTIEDVLQLSEGT
-1460 YNEGALSIYVEKDKD
+1460 YNEGTLSIYVKKDKD
-1475 NVAVV
+1475 SNTVAIV
-1480 IKNDQGAT
+1480 IKDDQGIT

-1501 EMKDDE
+1501 EIKDDE
-1507 KIQAIVTDGKDS
+1507 EIYALMTNGKDS
-1519 FIITN
+1519 FVITDSRRAIQ
-1524 TNHVKWLIKPGVSV
+1524 LIKPGVSV
-1538 DNNTDMNSENNAKSK
+1538 DNNTDMNSENNTKNK
-1553 PTNDDNDSVDDTDNI
+1553 PVDDDNDSVDDIDDTDNI
-1568 DDIDTDEDNAETD
+1568 DDTDTDEDNAESD
-1581 TKSTPET
+1581 TKSASET
-1588 TQQEKE
+1588 TQLEEE

-1600 DKDKKPET
+1600 NKDKNPEV
-1608 IQIESLQDDI
+1608 IQIENFQDDI
-1618 DNNTAEI
+1618 DNDTAEI

-1630 DTLEA
+1630 NTLEA

-1647 PEIICGDDSYYTNP
+1647 PEVICGDDSYYTNP

-1683 QNSRYNREGKEYG
+1683 QNSRYNKEGEEYG
-1696 PVRITVRGKDVSFKY
+1696 PVRITVRGKDMSFKY

-1737 VHGNDEKYQFK
+1737 VHGNDEKYQFN
-1748 PQTYSISLVIYDHN
+1748 PQAYSISLIIYDHD

-1773 PAVYSYVDKRG
+1773 PAIYSYVDKYG
-1784 VELVHDGE
+1784 KELEYNGE
-1792 TELFDKLSK
+1792 ARLFDKLSE
-1801 IGVDWDKYEEKL
+1801 IGVDKNKYEEKL
-1813 NEIIISRYKERFTK
+1813 NEIIISRFKERFNK
-1827 DELSNYSDSEI
+1827 EELSNYTDSEI

-1846 QGQSIS
+1846 QSQSDS
-1852 EKHRIQ
+1852 EKRRIQ

-1870 MPLSAEEITKNIE
+1870 MPLSAGEITKNIE
-1883 ELKKRRLEIIEAY
+1883 ELKKRRLEIVEAY
-1896 CDKVDGKYKIPDEI
+1896 CDKVDGKYVIPTEI

-1928 YEKDKSGMPVF
+1928 YNRDKSGMPVF
-1939 KPLTGDD
+1939 KSLIGDD

-1955 DEIEEQLKNGNI
+1955 DEIEEQLKNGDI

-1974 MFGEPAYGITS
+1974 MFGEPTYGITS

-1990 QFIGKGFAGKIYLI
+1990 QFVGKGFAGKIYLI

-2018 EQKFNRRTVNGKNV
+2018 EQRF
-2032 PINRNDITLAIN
+2032 NRNDKNKLITRDNITLAIN

-2065 NKLNEKYYPNNNAS
+2065 NKLNERYYPNNNAS

-2104 SRALNRFKYYA
+2104 IRALNRFKYYA

-2126 TNQYELTIVLPDE
+2126 TNQYELTIVLPDK

-2147 FSANTLFA
+2147 FSANDLFA
-2155 GTEQSNNLIK
+2155 GTEQSNNLMK

-2177 NTDIDAMSSKID
+2177 NTDVDAMSSKID

-2203 GNDKFSFLDLDELS
+2203 GNDKFSFIDLDELT
-2217 FNKEDLFTEESGKL
+2217 FNKEDLFTEDNGKL
-2231 IPKDISVLAW
+2231 IPKNISVLSW
-2241 ILKTGKLM
+2241 MLKTGKLM

-2274 RATDSLKTTPVSNT
+2274 RATDSLKTTPVSKT

-2300 KKEKFDK
+2300 KKEKFNK
-2307 FNKEKIGRLSNKFRV
+2307 FNKEKVDQLSKKFRK
-2322 LGPKFQLLLSDSIDQ
+2322 LSPSFQVLLSDSIDQ
-2337 TNKTLELANA
+2337 ANKTLDLANT
-2347 NSITQQHG
+2347 NSIAQQHD

-2365 KPNPGVDIKKEI
+2365 KPNTGVDIKKEI
-2377 ENKIRE
+2377 EDKIRE

-2402 FINDQFGDNQLRM
+2402 FSDNQLRI
-2415 NLIKTHIPYIW
+2415 NLTKTHIPYVW

-2432 VRVSLNTINQ
+2432 VKASLNTITS
-2442 IQSAI
+2442 IQSTI
-2447 QTSRNKKVNNA
+2447 QTARNKKVNNA

-2472 LNVRKARA
+2472 LNVKKARA
-2480 FLNEVLGLSEDK
+2480 FLNEILGLSEDK

-2516 DAITEAIIGLSTQAG
+2516 DAIAEAIIGLSTQAG

-2542 VNLLLHNDITR
+2542 VNLLLHNNITR

-2560 VKLHKGSE
+2560 IKLHKGSE

-2579 ADEFKNYVQL
+2579 ADEFKDYAQL

-2621 TIFRKINSGGY
+2621 TVFRKINSGGY
-2632 KGGQIDPKSMEE
+2632 KGSQIDPRSMEE

-2649 SGIVEQSKYHI
+2649 SGIVEQSNYHV
-2660 PGVNQ
+2660 PGVKQ
-2665 KSIDSLQY
+2665 KTIDSLQY
-2673 VNTYH
+2673 VDTYH
-2678 EFYRVCE
+2678 KFYQVCE

-2712 QFIEKLKADADENTQ
+2712 QFIEELKVNADETTQ

-2734 NNKAAFF
+2734 NNKTAFF

-2765 DLTEDEENALKEDE
+2765 DLTEDEKAALKEDE
-2779 KARELDTGD
+2779 KSEKSDIGD

-2817 LPKARLEVSD
+2817 LPKARLEVND
-2827 EDSSEK
+2827 ENNSKKDII
-2833 NVVYETDD
+2833 YETDD
-2841 LLNTPLYMPFGEVW
+2841 LLDTPLYMPFGEVW
-2855 TKILKDLWDVESY
+2855 TKILKDLWDIESY

-2873 DGNYLPSS
+2873 DGNYLSSS
-2881 LRGKVENRAKNE
+2881 LRGKVKNRAKNE
-2893 AFYRILN
+2893 AFYRILD
-2900 DKLSELDGDVD
+2900 DKLSELNGDVNLD
-2911 LEIDPDIEMQNQIY
+2911 IDPDVEMQNQIY
-2925 STIKSQ
+2925 ATVKSQ

-2946 FVTSSQMYEDLQGDL
+2946 FVTSSQIYEDLQGDL

-2977 VDRAFNIINDNALR
+2977 VDRSFNIINDNALR
-2991 ARRSLP
+2991 AKRSLP

-3011 NNNNSTVINKKFV
+3011 NTNNSTVISKTFV
-3024 EHVSN
+3024 KHVSD
-3029 SYQKLLEIVTEST
+3029 SFQKLLDIVTEST

-3060 NETLIHGLN
+3060 NETLISELN

-3092 ENGKVGNDVLV
+3092 ENGKVGNDILV

-3181 DGSMHYPI
+3181 DGSMHYPV

-3207 HILSMM
+3207 HVLSMM
-3213 RSPFTKHSI
+3213 KSPFAKHSI
-3222 LLQTALNIDPNAGSQ
+3222 LLQTALDIDPNAGSQ

-3324 STLNIFKGYYIDE
+3324 NTLNIFKGYYLDE

-3376 GNGGLFRYMYGLD
+3376 GNGGLFRYMYGLN

-3410 EQNPEQYGGLSKIRE
+3410 EQNPEQYGGLSNIRE

-3454 DDINRLLFERV
+3454 DDINILLFERV
-3465 DSDLKILTANVDY
+3465 DSDLKTLTSNVDY

-3498 KKYQDLFAK
+3498 KKYQDMFAK

-3533 HVVSTWISIV
+3533 HVISTWISIV

-3554 NYKYVYYSNGKTPVT
+3554 NYKYVYYTNGKTPIT
-3569 EKIEVPYTVDGKT
+3569 EEIEVPYIVNGET

-3615 DYGEDITKNP
+3615 DYGEDITKKP

-3667 NTDTEWLNDYIKKEG
+3667 NIDTEWFKDYIKKEG

-3688 FFTQMYKNYDVYR
+3688 FFIQMYKNYDVYR
-3701 KFSNEKNHDKKYRNA
+3701 KFSNEKNHNEKYRKQ

-3722 AVNQVAD
+3722 AVNKVAD
-3729 MQCGPYEDITVGDA
+3729 MQCGPYENITVGDA

-3753 KIRMGIGRWSVEEDE
+3753 KIRIGIGRWSFEEDE

-3781 EDGSW
+3781 ENGSW
-3786 MSDPEKASIV
+3786 MSDPEKALIV

-3811 NEYVISENNIVNL
+3811 NEHVISENNIVNL

-3842 KTGKALYDRMND
+3842 KTGKALYDRMNN

-3961 MYGIGKTDS
+3961 MYGIGKIDS

-4009 NGIADRRQ
+4009 NGIADRKQ

-4056 SVSALVNGEVVK
+4056 SVSALVNSEVVK

-4081 FGLIGYDSDNEAIRG
+4081 FGLIGYDRDNETLQG

-4138 NASYKVRRQWLVDHD
+4138 SAPYEVRRQWLVDHD
-4153 LIKGIKSEKYWDLTD
+4153 LIKGIKSEEYWNLID
-4168 EQKYLKSIL
+4168 EQKQFKYIL
-4177 DQKVEELN
+4177 DQKVGPLN
-4185 FSVRLLNVLKTHD
+4185 FSVKLLNVLKTHD
-4198 VVTIKDLID
+4198 IVTVKDLID
-4207 KHDEYKKY
+4207 KHDEYKEY
-4215 LGEKLSKELS
+4215 LGKKLSKEIS
-4225 DELNSLN
+4225 DYLNNLN
-4232 LDFNTNTEIKAN
+4232 LDFDTDTEIKAD
-4244 VVYSNPEATGIGYRI
+4244 VVYSNPEAIGIGYRI

-4266 MFAFIAADVLPETS
+4266 MFAFVAADVLPETS

-4307 KSYTNGVQDNLTAE
+4307 KSYTNGIQDNLTTE
-4321 QLDKLQHIY
+4321 QLDELQHIY
-4330 TDKGI
+4330 TNKEI

-4447 KYTAAVKDFDF
+4447 KYTASVKDFDF

-4573 LKNIDKEIEDEKQKS
+4573 LKNIDKEIKDEKQKS

-4613 SISYTDIF
+4613 YISYTDIF
-4621 DEGYAKQMLNQP
+4621 NEEYAKQMLNQP
-4633 GTILYYIHQIK
+4633 DTILYYIHQIK

-4654 YADEMSK
+4654 YADEISK

-4699 YIKPQDRRLTD
+4699 YIKPQDRRLSD

-4765 KHFLGSINGTV
+4765 KHFMGSINGTV

-4796 ISSAIDNIMRYKIL
+4796 VSSAIDNIMRYKIL

-4815 VKYNSDDFDYE
+4815 IKYNKDDFDYE

-4832 PIDFTCGGNVDVVN
+4832 PIDFTCGGDVKVVN
-4846 DQIYRLVFGDPEGKT
+4846 DQMYRLVFGDPEGKT
-4861 DYDRRSIFSNVAL
+4861 NYDRRSIFSNVAL

-4883 NNEEEELGL
+4883 NDEEEELGL
-4892 NSGLVDMDGNITNE
+4892 KSGLVDMDGNITNE

-4937 EESSLVSAFNELLEN
+4937 EESNLVSAFNELLEN
-4952 PVDEIRKLA
+4952 PVDEVRKLA
-4961 RDLVFYSYYSTYDQ
+4961 RDIVFYSYYSTYDQ
-4975 NGPQSFFNL
+4975 NGPQSFFSL

-5020 SEDFIDIICRNYW
+5020 SDDFIDIICRNYW

-5103 YYLYKRIGFITRGTK
+5103 HYLYKRIGFITRGTK

-5147 RVSIFEKNDLPSAFK
+5147 QVSIFEKNDLPSAFK

-5174 DNQNKLAETVSKNKK
+5174 DNQNKLAEATSKKNK

-5209 YKESDNNSSEYNG
+5209 YKESNNTSSEYNG
-5222 IEYNEDGKLKFVYVK
+5222 IEYSEDGKLKFVYVK

-5302 KNKIAQLCEDYKND
+5302 KNKINQLCEDYRND
-5316 QLKNDS
+5316 QLKNDN
-5322 NINTEQLDN
+5322 NINTEQLND

-5348 VVQSKINAILEKYLL
+5348 VAQSKINAILEKYLL
-5363 KISNVANINSI
+5363 KVSNIANINSI

-5419 LNKFIDRFGSGVLYE
+5419 LNNFIDRFGSGVLYE

-5454 NTVQDSIDDDNE
+5454 NTVQDSIDNNADNN
-5466 KQLSNQIDTIQENEN
+5466 KD
-5481 TIGDIDPDEA
+5481 TIGDVDPDEA
-5491 QSFSLTNLFGLNKKN
+5491 QTFNLKSLFGLKN
-5506 NTPIITQESE
+5506 NNDTPIITQESE
-5516 QKDPEDDNSAINK
+5516 QKDPEDNNSAINK

>member
-51 DYAPQLTYGEEL
+51 DYAPQLTYNEEL
-63 NMYPSVDE
+63 NMYPNVNE
-71 QGEIVETQNNDNEPI
+71 QGEIVEVQDNNDKPI
-86 TNVNDEG
+86 INVDSEG

-125 ENALFDVT
+125 ENALFDVA
-133 SEQKNLQIAQD
+133 SEQKNLKIAQD
-144 YLNNIKRYDEL
+144 YLDNIKRYDEL
-155 NKLLQDPNVDRNT
+155 NKLLQNQNIDYNT

-173 NELDVTRSKIKE
+173 NELDITRSKIKE
-185 TDDYIKENWKK
+185 TDDYIKANWKK

-208 DMGFFEQLKYKS
+208 DMGFLEKLKYES
-220 YGDPYALD
+220 YGDPYTLD
-228 KSGTIVGNLNNAANS
+228 KSGTIVGNLKNAANS
-243 IMSTL
+243 VMSTI
-248 SSVKNAVKNAGLE
+248 SSIKNAIKNAGLE
-261 AYNLFG
+261 AYNLVG

-279 NSVNDEYDKSK
+279 NSTNDEYDKSK
-290 FFDGITKHLNNPQ
+290 FFDSVTKHLNNPQ

-314 NAIKEYDRLFDE
+314 NAVKEYDRLFDE

-368 VWDPSRWA
+368 IWDPSRWA
-376 YAAPEMGSSF
+376 YATPEMGSSF

-418 AKALSGILKF
+418 ARALSGILKF

-443 SREVETRAEVS
+443 SREVETRAEIS

-464 LYSNK
+464 LYSNR
-469 NINAGKVLESIDNF
+469 NINAGKVLENIDNF

-498 DIEDKLRLALAY
+498 DIEDKLRFALAY
-510 NINTEDPEFEKIKQQ
+510 DINTGDPEFEKIKQQ

-558 FKSALTGG
+558 LKNALTSG
-566 TNQIEKRLID
+566 TNQIEKKLIN
-576 QTVKK
+576 QTVKNA
-581 GSSQISRAATAMSD
+581 SSRIDRAATAMSD

-606 SNLYKKVMASHA
+606 SDLYKKVMASHA
-618 SKWLGNQAKLLL
+618 SKWLGNQAKTLL

-644 LLQSRYMR
+644 LLQSRYIR
-652 GEYDDYDTPY
+652 GEYDDYNIPY
-662 SIFNLPSVFSD
+662 SMFNLPSVFSD
-673 ASLASDAIASY
+673 ANLASDAIASY

-694 GDAELRKAMNI
+694 GDDELRKAMNI

-714 GVHQMNPIV
+714 GVHQINPIV

-738 SQLKNDRTL
+738 SQLKNDHIL

-787 KRFRGDQVSDE
+787 KRFKGDQVSDK

-819 KSMLKE
+819 KDILKE

-846 DDNTL
+846 DDSTL
-851 NSLLKDQQSKLL
+851 SDLLKNQQSKLL
-863 NIREDFRATV
+863 SIREDFRATV
-873 GMYTD
+873 GMYID
-878 PNFDERNI
+878 PNFDEKNI

-898 PVIQKLRS
+898 PIIQKLRQF
-906 LYKEYVAAET
+906 YKQYVANET
-916 ERNNLIE
+916 EQNNLIE
-923 SKNRNDASVV
+923 SKGRSDASII

-942 DNKKKALNDSE
+942 DKKKKDLKDSG
-953 EKDTSSLDKE
+953 KNDTSSLDKE
-963 LEDEITNIINKKKKS
+963 LEDEITNIINKSKKD
-978 ITSESDFINNRI
+978 IISENDFINNRI
-990 DLLYKMKR
+990 DLLYKLKR

-1011 RQTLLKHLNEEIG
+1011 RQTLLKHLNEEVG

-1044 SYQKQLKNAFKEG
+1044 SYEKQLKNAFKKN
-1057 DAQIDEYNKQ
+1057 DAQIDEYNKK
-1067 VDEYNKSAKEYNYK
+1067 VDIDNKAIKEYNYK

-1092 LMQHRKYSLDQFRDE
+1092 LIQHRKYSLDQFREE
-1107 LKGSTGNMF
+1107 LKDVTGNMF

-1124 IFFINKS
+1124 VFFINKS
-1131 LKEVYNPYV
+1131 LKEIYNPYI

-1182 DKGLDSSKLT
+1182 DKGLDLSKLT
-1192 KSKIIYE
+1192 KTKIIYE

-1208 NDLYNRIEKFKS
+1208 NSLYNRIQNFKS

-1225 LSKNEQDRTIEEQI
+1225 LSKNDQDRTIEEQI

-1244 WNELNRDAAKQLIQQ
+1244 WSELNRDAAKQLIQQ

-1294 KAKESVETAISDND
+1294 KAKESVEIAISDND
-1308 EQLNED
+1308 EQLNES
-1314 KRNKEQNIDNDDTNK
+1314 KRNKEQNVDNNDVNESST
-1329 APISVEPEDQVTEIE
+1329 AVESEVQTTEIE
-1344 DTDESDLYQPDP
+1344 DTDKSDLYQLDP
-1356 DEAQMVDELLKD
+1356 DEAQMVGELLED

-1387 VSINE
+1387 VSTTE
-1392 QKDTSV
+1392 QKDTSAL
-1398 IGNIPVDGQQTQPVQ
+1398 GNIPTDGQQIQLIQ
-1413 PSNIISDDDQGTV
+1413 PSNAISDEDQGTV
-1426 TAQPS
+1426 TKQPS
-1431 QEEIIKQSLQNILKG
+1431 QEEKIKQSLQNILKG
-1446 EYTIEDILQLQDGT
+1446 EYTVEDVLQLSEGI
-1460 YNEGALSIYVEKDKD
+1460 YNEGTLSIHVEKIDED
-1475 NVAVV
+1475 FDYIAIE
-1480 IKNDQGAT
+1480 IKNNQGVT
-1488 MPIKIPIGYVPNE
+1488 IPIKIPIGYFPNE
-1501 EMKDDE
+1501 EIKDGE
-1507 KIQAIVTDGKDS
+1507 EIMTFAADGTTNP
-1519 FIITN
+1519 FVITN
-1524 TNHVKWLIKPGVSV
+1524 LHRTILLIKPGVSV
-1538 DNNTDMNSENNAKSK
+1538 DNNIDMNSENNAKNK
-1553 PTNDDNDSVDDTDNI
+1553 PVNDDNDSVGDTDDTDNI
-1568 DDIDTDEDNAETD
+1568 DDTDTDEDNAESD
-1581 TKSTPET
+1581 TKSTSET
-1588 TQQEKE
+1588 KQLQEE

-1600 DKDKKPET
+1600 NKDKKPEV
-1608 IQIESLQDDI
+1608 IKIENFQDDI
-1618 DNNTAEI
+1618 DNDTAEI

-1647 PEIICGDDSYYTNP
+1647 PEVICGDDSYYTNP

-1683 QNSRYNREGKEYG
+1683 QNSRYNNEGKEYG

-1737 VHGNDEKYQFK
+1737 VHGNDEKYQFN
-1748 PQTYSISLVIYDHN
+1748 PQAYSISLIIYDHN

-1773 PAVYSYVDKRG
+1773 PAIYSYIDKYG
-1784 VELVHDGE
+1784 KELEYNGE
-1792 TELFDKLSK
+1792 ARLFDKLSK
-1801 IGVDWDKYEEKL
+1801 IGVDKNKYEEKL
-1813 NEIIISRYKERFTK
+1813 NEIIISRFKERFNK
-1827 DELSNYSDSEI
+1827 EELSNYTDSEI

-1846 QGQSIS
+1846 QSQSDS
-1852 EKHRIQ
+1852 EKRRIQ

-1870 MPLSAEEITKNIE
+1870 MPLSADEITKNIE

-1896 CDKVDGKYKIPDEI
+1896 CDKVDGKYVIPSEI

-1928 YEKDKSGMPVF
+1928 YNRDKSGMPVF
-1939 KPLTGDD
+1939 KSLIGDD

-1955 DEIEEQLKNGNI
+1955 DEIEEQLKNGDI

-1974 MFGEPAYGITS
+1974 MFGEPTYGITS

-1990 QFIGKGFAGKIYLI
+1990 QFVGKGFAGKIYLI

-2018 EQKFNRRTVNGKNV
+2018 EQRF
-2032 PINRNDITLAIN
+2032 NRNDKNKPITRDNITLAIN

-2065 NKLNEKYYPNNNAS
+2065 NKLNERYYPNNNAS

-2091 HNGEKTTSTTRNT
+2091 HNGEKTTSTTKNT
-2104 SRALNRFKYYA
+2104 TRALNRFKYYA

-2126 TNQYELTIVLPDE
+2126 TNQYELTIVLPDK

-2147 FSANTLFA
+2147 FSANDLFA

-2165 DIIYHISKNIHW
+2165 DIVYHISKNIHW

-2217 FNKEDLFTEESGKL
+2217 FNKEDLFIEDNGKL
-2231 IPKDISVLAW
+2231 ISKNISVLAW
-2241 ILKTGKLM
+2241 MLKTGKLM

-2268 QQSPAR
+2268 QQSPAK
-2274 RATDSLKTTPVSNT
+2274 RATDSLKTTPVSKT

-2300 KKEKFDK
+2300 KKDKFDK
-2307 FNKEKIGRLSNKFRV
+2307 FDKEKVDRLSKKFRI
-2322 LGPKFQLLLSDSIDQ
+2322 LAPKFQVLLSDSIDQ
-2337 TNKTLELANA
+2337 ANKTLDSANT

-2377 ENKIRE
+2377 EDKIRE

-2402 FINDQFGDNQLRM
+2402 FSDNQLRI
-2415 NLIKTHIPYIW
+2415 NLTKTHIPYVW

-2432 VRVSLNTINQ
+2432 VRVSLNTINS
-2442 IQSAI
+2442 IQSTI

-2472 LNVRKARA
+2472 LNVKKARA
-2480 FLNEVLGLSEDK
+2480 FLNEILGLSEDK

-2516 DAITEAIIGLSTQAG
+2516 DTIAEAIIGLSTQAG

-2542 VNLLLHNDITR
+2542 VNLLLHNNITR

-2560 VKLHKGSE
+2560 IKLHKGSE

-2621 TIFRKINSGGY
+2621 TVFRKINSGGY
-2632 KGGQIDPKSMEE
+2632 KGSQIDPRSMEE

-2649 SGIVEQSKYHI
+2649 SGIVEHSKYHV
-2660 PGVNQ
+2660 PGVKQ
-2665 KSIDSLQY
+2665 KTIDSLQY
-2673 VNTYH
+2673 VDTYH
-2678 EFYRVCE
+2678 KFYQVCE

-2712 QFIEKLKADADENTQ
+2712 QFIEELKVNADEKTQ

-2753 DAKIKKLKQLKE
+2753 DAKIKKLKQLNE
-2765 DLTEDEENALKEDE
+2765 DLTEDEKAALKEEE
-2779 KARELDTGD
+2779 KSEKSDIGD

-2817 LPKARLEVSD
+2817 LPKARLEVND
-2827 EDSSEK
+2827 ENNSEK
-2833 NVVYETDD
+2833 DIVYETDD
-2841 LLNTPLYMPFGEVW
+2841 LLDTPLYMPFGEVW
-2855 TKILKDLWDVESY
+2855 TKILKDLWDIESY

-2873 DGNYLPSS
+2873 DGNYLSSS
-2881 LRGKVENRAKNE
+2881 LRGKVKNRAKNE
-2893 AFYRILN
+2893 AFYRILD
-2900 DKLSELDGDVD
+2900 DKLSELDGDVNLD
-2911 LEIDPDIEMQNQIY
+2911 IDPDIEMQNQIY
-2925 STIKSQ
+2925 ATVKSQ

-2991 ARRSLP
+2991 AKRSLP

-3004 MLSGLIN
+3004 MLSGLIDN
-3011 NNNNSTVINKKFV
+3011 KNNSTVISKTFV
-3024 EHVSN
+3024 KHVSD
-3029 SYQKLLEIVTEST
+3029 SFQKLLDIVTEST

-3060 NETLIHGLN
+3060 NETLISELN

-3131 NKPNLIVGKGKVK
+3131 NKPNLIVGKSKVK

-3181 DGSMHYPI
+3181 DGSMHYPV

-3207 HILSMM
+3207 HVLSMM
-3213 RSPFTKHSI
+3213 KSPFAKHSI
-3222 LLQTALNIDPNAGSQ
+3222 LLQTALDIDPNAGSQ
-3237 QQFRLNAFI
+3237 EQFRLNAFI

-3324 STLNIFKGYYIDE
+3324 NTLNIFKGYYLDE

-3366 KFKNNRMDFS
+3366 KFKDNRMDFS

-3410 EQNPEQYGGLSKIRE
+3410 EQNPEKYGGLSNIRE

-3465 DSDLKILTANVDY
+3465 DSDLKTLTSNVDY

-3498 KKYQDLFAK
+3498 KKYQDMFAK
-3507 AGETVGRKPYSDK
+3507 AGEKVGRKPYSDK

-3533 HVVSTWISIV
+3533 HVISTWISIV

-3554 NYKYVYYSNGKTPVT
+3554 NYKYIYYTNGKTTIT
-3569 EKIEVPYTVDGKT
+3569 EEIEVPYIVNGKT

-3610 QNVRT
+3610 QNIRT

-3632 DKYSVMNICDFE
+3632 DKYSVMNIHDFE

-3654 ENFKRQSAINVLR
+3654 ENFRRQSAINVLR
-3667 NTDTEWLNDYIKKEG
+3667 NIDTEKVLWLKDYIKKEG
-3682 FKDKHD
+3682 FKDKQD
-3688 FFTQMYKNYDVYR
+3688 FFIQMYKNYNVYL
-3701 KFSNEKNHDKKYRNA
+3701 KFSNEKNHNEKYRKQ

-3722 AVNQVAD
+3722 AVNKVAD
-3729 MQCGPYEDITVGDA
+3729 MQCGPYENITVGDA

-3786 MSDPEKASIV
+3786 MSDPEKSLIV

-3811 NEYVISENNIVNL
+3811 EEYAISKNNIVNL

-3842 KTGKALYDRMND
+3842 KTGKALYDRMNN

-3990 IFALTEMGENNVM
+3990 IFALTEMGKNNVT
-4003 NEFKFK
+4003 NKFKFK
-4009 NGIADRRQ
+4009 NGIADREE

-4081 FGLIGYDSDNEAIRG
+4081 FGLIGYDRDNETLRG

-4138 NASYKVRRQWLVDHD
+4138 SAPYKVRRQWLVDHD
-4153 LIKGIKSEKYWDLTD
+4153 LIKGIKSEEYWDLTD
-4168 EQKYLKSIL
+4168 EQKHLKSIL
-4177 DQKVEELN
+4177 DQKVVDLN

-4225 DELNSLN
+4225 DDLNSLN
-4232 LDFNTNTEIKAN
+4232 LDFDTDTEIKAN
-4244 VVYSNPEATGIGYRI
+4244 VVYSNPEAIGIGYRI

-4266 MFAFIAADVLPETS
+4266 MFAFVAADVLPETS

-4292 QTGSDFDIDKLFIAM
+4292 QTGSDFDIDKLYIAM
-4307 KSYTNGVQDNLTAE
+4307 KSYTNGVQDSLTAE

-4330 TDKGI
+4330 ADKEI

-4362 IDIIT
+4362 IDVIT

-4433 ITNMALTQFAHITM
+4433 ITNMALTQFVHITM

-4573 LKNIDKEIEDEKQKS
+4573 LKNIDNEITDEKQKS
-4588 YVKAVAVELLKKVK
+4588 YIKAVAVELLKKVK

-4621 DEGYAKQMLNQP
+4621 DEEYAKQMLNQP

-4654 YADEMSK
+4654 YADELSK

-4699 YIKPQDRRLTD
+4699 YIKPQDKRLTD
-4710 KEIKEQLEKFGSN
+4710 KEIKEQLEKLGSN

-4765 KHFLGSINGTV
+4765 KHFMGAINGTV

-4784 YNKVYKDEAILT
+4784 YNKVYNDEAILT

-4810 AQSKV
+4810 AQSKAI
-4815 VKYNSDDFDYE
+4815 KYNKDDFDYE

-4832 PIDFTCGGNVDVVN
+4832 PIDFTCGGDVKVVN
-4846 DQIYRLVFGDPEGKT
+4846 DQMYRLVFGDPEGKT
-4861 DYDRRSIFSNVAL
+4861 DYDQRSIFSNVAL
-4874 LIEKLQNPI
+4874 LIEKLQNPT
-4883 NNEEEELGL
+4883 NDEKELVL

-4911 RPQTESDKFPIGR
+4911 RPQTASDKFPIGR

-4937 EESSLVSAFNELLEN
+4937 EESNLVSAFNELLEN
-4952 PVDEIRKLA
+4952 PVDEVRKLA

-5044 KESKSSMSDGGST
+5044 KESKGSMSDGGST

-5162 LDNLLYNLNNYI
+5162 LDNLLYNLNSYI
-5174 DNQNKLAETVSKNKK
+5174 DNQNKLAEATSKKNK

-5222 IEYNEDGKLKFVYVK
+5222 IEYSEDGKLKFVYVK

-5302 KNKIAQLCEDYKND
+5302 KNKINQLCEDYRND
-5316 QLKNDS
+5316 QLKNDN
-5322 NINTEQLDN
+5322 NINTEQLDD

-5348 VVQSKINAILEKYLL
+5348 IVQSKINAILEKYLL
-5363 KISNVANINSI
+5363 KVSNVANISSI

-5388 FVQQHSS
+5388 FVQQYSS

-5419 LNKFIDRFGSGVLYE
+5419 LNKFIDRFGSGVSYE

-5454 NTVQDSIDDDNE
+5454 NAVQDSIDNNADNN
-5466 KQLSNQIDTIQENEN
+5466 KD
-5481 TIGDIDPDEA
+5481 TIGDVDPDEA
-5491 QSFSLTNLFGLNKKN
+5491 QTFNLKNLFGLKN
-5506 NTPIITQESE
+5506 NNDTPIITQESE
-5516 QKDPEDDNSAINK
+5516 QKDPEDNNSAINK

>member
-51 DYAPQLTYGEEL
+51 DYAPQLTYNEEL
-63 NMYPSVDE
+63 NMYPNVNE
-71 QGEIVETQNNDNEPI
+71 QGEIVEVQDNNDKPI
-86 TNVNDEG
+86 VNVDGEG

-125 ENALFDVT
+125 ENALFDVA
-133 SEQKNLQIAQD
+133 SEQKNLKIAQD
-144 YLNNIKRYDEL
+144 YLDNIKRYDEL
-155 NKLLQDPNVDRNT
+155 NKQLHNLNIDDYT

-173 NELDVTRSKIKE
+173 NELNITRSKIKE
-185 TDDYIKENWKK
+185 QDDYIKSNWKK

-208 DMGFFEQLKYKS
+208 DMGFLEKLKYES

-228 KSGTIVGNLNNAANS
+228 KSGTIVGNLKNAANRV
-243 IMSTL
+243 MSTI
-248 SSVKNAVKNAGLE
+248 SSIKNAIKNAGLE
-261 AYNLFG
+261 AYNLVG

-279 NSVNDEYDKSK
+279 NSTNDEYDKSK
-290 FFDGITKHLNNPQ
+290 FFDSVTKHLNNPQ

-314 NAIKEYDRLFDE
+314 NAVKEYDRLFDE

-346 PQKINKHFKELQEGD
+346 PQKINKHFKELQEGE

-368 VWDPSRWA
+368 IWDPSRWA
-376 YAAPEMGSSF
+376 YATPEMGSSF

-464 LYSNK
+464 LYSNR
-469 NINAGKVLESIDNF
+469 NINAGKVLENIDNF

-498 DIEDKLRLALAY
+498 DIEDKLRFALAY
-510 NINTEDPEFEKIKQQ
+510 DINTGDPEFEKIKQQ
-525 SRNGLAKIYN
+525 SRNGLAKVYN

-558 FKSALTGG
+558 FRNALTSG
-566 TNQIEKRLID
+566 TNQIEKKLIN
-576 QTVKK
+576 QTVKNA
-581 GSSQISRAATAMSD
+581 SSRIDRAATAMSD

-606 SNLYKKVMASHA
+606 SDLYKKVMASHA

-644 LLQSRYMR
+644 LLQSRYIR
-652 GEYDDYDTPY
+652 GEYDDYNTPY
-662 SIFNLPSVFSD
+662 SMFSLPSVFSD
-673 ASLASDAIASY
+673 ANLASDAIASY

-694 GDAELRKAMNI
+694 GDDELRKAMNI

-714 GVHQMNPIV
+714 GAHQINPIV

-738 SQLKNDRTL
+738 SQLKNDHIL

-787 KRFRGDQVSDE
+787 KRFKGDQVRDE

-819 KSMLKE
+819 KDILKE
-825 LNITDENDKLATI
+825 LNIIDENDKLATI

-846 DDNTL
+846 DDSTL
-851 NSLLKDQQSKLL
+851 SDLLKNQQSKLL
-863 NIREDFRATV
+863 SIREDFRATV

-878 PNFDERNI
+878 PNFDEKNI

-898 PVIQKLRS
+898 PIVYKLRQF
-906 LYKEYVAAET
+906 YKQYVANET
-916 ERNNLIE
+916 EQNNLIE
-923 SKNRNDASVV
+923 SKGRSDASII

-942 DNKKKALNDSE
+942 DKKKKDLKDSG
-953 EKDTSSLDKE
+953 KNDTSSLDKE
-963 LEDEITNIINKKKKS
+963 LEDEITNIINKSKKD
-978 ITSESDFINNRI
+978 IISENDFINNRI
-990 DLLYKMKR
+990 DLLYKLKR

-1011 RQTLLKHLNEEIG
+1011 RQTLLKHLNEEVG

-1044 SYQKQLKNAFKEG
+1044 SYEKQLKNSFKDA
-1057 DAQIDEYNKQ
+1057 DAQIDKYNKK
-1067 VDEYNKSAKEYNYK
+1067 VDVDNKAIKEYNYK

-1092 LMQHRKYSLDQFRDE
+1092 LIQHRKYSLDQFRDE
-1107 LKGSTGNMF
+1107 LKDVTGNMF

-1124 IFFINKS
+1124 VFFINKS
-1131 LKEVYNPYV
+1131 LKEIYNPYIV
-1140 ASYAM
+1140 SYAM

-1182 DKGLDSSKLT
+1182 DKGLDLSKLT
-1192 KSKIIYE
+1192 KTKIIYE

-1208 NDLYNRIEKFKS
+1208 NSLYNRIQNFKS

-1225 LSKNEQDRTIEEQI
+1225 LSKNDQDRTIEEQI

-1244 WNELNRDAAKQLIQQ
+1244 WSELNRDAAKQLIQQ

-1294 KAKESVETAISDND
+1294 KAKESVEIAISDND
-1308 EQLNED
+1308 EQLNES
-1314 KRNKEQNIDNDDTNK
+1314 KRNKEQNVDNNDVNESSTE
-1329 APISVEPEDQVTEIE
+1329 VESGVQTTEIE
-1344 DTDESDLYQPDP
+1344 DTDKSDLYQPDP
-1356 DEAQMVDELLKD
+1356 DEAQMVGELLKN
-1368 KKPNRKKV
+1368 KKPNKKKV

-1387 VSINE
+1387 VSTTE
-1392 QKDTSV
+1392 QKDTSAL
-1398 IGNIPVDGQQTQPVQ
+1398 GNIPTDGQQIQPVQ
-1413 PSNIISDDDQGTV
+1413 PSNAISDEDQGTV
-1426 TAQPS
+1426 TKQQS
-1431 QEEIIKQSLQNILKG
+1431 QEEKIKQSLQNILKG
-1446 EYTIEDILQLQDGT
+1446 EYTIEDVLQLPEGT
-1460 YNEGALSIYVEKDKD
+1460 YNEGTLSIYVTKIEDFD
-1475 NVAVV
+1475 YIVIE
-1480 IKNDQGAT
+1480 IKNNQGVT
-1488 MPIKIPIGYVPNE
+1488 IPVKIPIGYVPNE
-1501 EMKDDE
+1501 EIKDDE
-1507 KIQAIVTDGKDS
+1507 EITTFAADG
-1519 FIITN
+1519 ITN
-1524 TNHVKWLIKPGVSV
+1524 PFVITNLHRTILLIKPGVSV
-1538 DNNTDMNSENNAKSK
+1538 DNNTDMNSENNAKNK
-1553 PTNDDNDSVDDTDNI
+1553 PTNDDNDSLDNTDDTDDI
-1568 DDIDTDEDNAETD
+1568 DDTDTDEDNAESD
-1581 TKSTPET
+1581 TKSTSET
-1588 TQQEKE
+1588 KQLEEE

-1600 DKDKKPET
+1600 NKDKKPEV
-1608 IQIESLQDDI
+1608 IQIENFQDDI
-1618 DNNTAEI
+1618 DNDTAEI

-1647 PEIICGDDSYYTNP
+1647 PEVICGDGSYYTNP

-1683 QNSRYNREGKEYG
+1683 QNSRYNNEGKEYG

-1737 VHGNDEKYQFK
+1737 VHGNDEKYGFN
-1748 PQTYSISLVIYDHN
+1748 PQTYSISLVIYDNN

-1773 PAVYSYVDKRG
+1773 PAVYSYIDKHG
-1784 VELVHDGE
+1784 VELKHDGE
-1792 TELFDKLSK
+1792 SELFDKLSK
-1801 IGVDWDKYEEKL
+1801 IGVDKNKYEEKL
-1813 NEIIISRYKERFTK
+1813 NEIIISRFKERFSK
-1827 DELSNYSDSEI
+1827 EELSNYTDSEI

-1846 QGQSIS
+1846 QSQSDS
-1852 EKHRIQ
+1852 EKRRIQ

-1870 MPLSAEEITKNIE
+1870 MPLSADEITKNIE

-1896 CDKVDGKYKIPDEI
+1896 CDKVDGKYVIPSEI

-1928 YEKDKSGMPVF
+1928 YNRDKSGMPVF
-1939 KPLTGDD
+1939 KSLIGDD

-1955 DEIEEQLKNGNI
+1955 DEIEEQLKNGDI

-1974 MFGEPAYGITS
+1974 MFGEPTYGITS

-2018 EQKFNRRTVNGKNV
+2018 EQRF
-2032 PINRNDITLAIN
+2032 NRNDKNKPITRDNITLAIN

-2065 NKLNEKYYPNNNAS
+2065 NKLNERYYPNNNAS

-2091 HNGEKTTSTTRNT
+2091 HNGEKTTSTTKNT
-2104 SRALNRFKYYA
+2104 TRALNRFKYYA

-2126 TNQYELTIVLPDE
+2126 TNQYELTIVLPDK

-2147 FSANTLFA
+2147 FSANDLFA

-2203 GNDKFSFLDLDELS
+2203 GNDKFSFLDLDELT
-2217 FNKEDLFTEESGKL
+2217 FNKEDLFTEDNGKL
-2231 IPKDISVLAW
+2231 IPKNISVLAW
-2241 ILKTGKLM
+2241 MLKTGKLM

-2268 QQSPAR
+2268 QQSPAK
-2274 RATDSLKTTPVSNT
+2274 RATNSLKTTPVSKT

-2300 KKEKFDK
+2300 KKQKFDK
-2307 FNKEKIGRLSNKFRV
+2307 FDKEKVDRLSKKFRI
-2322 LGPKFQLLLSDSIDQ
+2322 LAPKFQVLLSDSIDQ
-2337 TNKTLELANA
+2337 VNKTLDSANT
-2347 NSITQQHG
+2347 NSIAQQHG

-2377 ENKIRE
+2377 EDKIRE

-2402 FINDQFGDNQLRM
+2402 FSDNQLRI
-2415 NLIKTHIPYIW
+2415 NLTKTHIPYVW

-2432 VRVSLNTINQ
+2432 VRVSLNTINS
-2442 IQSAI
+2442 IQSTI

-2472 LNVRKARA
+2472 LNVKKARA
-2480 FLNEVLGLSEDK
+2480 FLNEILGLSEDK

-2516 DAITEAIIGLSTQAG
+2516 DTIAEAIIGLSTQAG

-2542 VNLLLHNDITR
+2542 VNLLLHNNITR

-2579 ADEFKNYVQL
+2579 ADEFKDYVQL

-2597 VIKRAFNRI
+2597 IIKRAFNRI

-2621 TIFRKINSGGY
+2621 TVFRKINSGGY
-2632 KGGQIDPKSMEE
+2632 KGSQIDPRSMEE

-2649 SGIVEQSKYHI
+2649 SGIVEQSKYHV
-2660 PGVNQ
+2660 PGIKQ
-2665 KSIDSLQY
+2665 KTIDSLQY
-2673 VNTYH
+2673 VDTYH
-2678 EFYRVCE
+2678 KFYQVCE

-2712 QFIEKLKADADENTQ
+2712 QFIEELKVNADEKTQ

-2765 DLTEDEENALKEDE
+2765 DLTEDEKAALKEEE
-2779 KARELDTGD
+2779 KSEKSDIGD

-2797 QFEVSK
+2797 QFEISK

-2817 LPKARLEVSD
+2817 LPKARLEVND
-2827 EDSSEK
+2827 ENNSEK
-2833 NVVYETDD
+2833 DIVYETDD
-2841 LLNTPLYMPFGEVW
+2841 LLDTPLYMPFGEVW
-2855 TKILKDLWDVESY
+2855 TKILKDLWDIESY

-2873 DGNYLPSS
+2873 DGNYLSSS
-2881 LRGKVENRAKNE
+2881 LRGKVKNRANNE
-2893 AFYRILN
+2893 AFYRILD
-2900 DKLSELDGDVD
+2900 DKLSELDGDVNLD
-2911 LEIDPDIEMQNQIY
+2911 IDPDIEMQNQIY
-2925 STIKSQ
+2925 ATVKSQ

-2991 ARRSLP
+2991 AKRSLP

-3004 MLSGLIN
+3004 MLSGLIDN
-3011 NNNNSTVINKKFV
+3011 KNNSTVISKTFV
-3024 EHVSN
+3024 KHVSD
-3029 SYQKLLEIVTEST
+3029 SFQKLLDIVTEST

-3060 NETLIHGLN
+3060 NETLISELN

-3181 DGSMHYPI
+3181 DGSMHYPV

-3207 HILSMM
+3207 HVLSMM
-3213 RSPFTKHSI
+3213 KSPFAKHSI
-3222 LLQTALNIDPNAGSQ
+3222 LLQTALDIDPNAGSQ

-3324 STLNIFKGYYIDE
+3324 NTLNIFKGYYLDE

-3366 KFKNNRMDFS
+3366 KFKDNRMDFS

-3410 EQNPEQYGGLSKIRE
+3410 EQNPEKYGGLSNIRE

-3465 DSDLKILTANVDY
+3465 DSDLKTLTSNVDY

-3498 KKYQDLFAK
+3498 KKYQDMFAK
-3507 AGETVGRKPYSDK
+3507 AGEKVGRKPYSDK

-3533 HVVSTWISIV
+3533 HVISTWISIV

-3554 NYKYVYYSNGKTPVT
+3554 NYKYNYYVNEKKIPIT
-3569 EKIEVPYTVDGKT
+3569 EEIEVPYIVNGKT

-3610 QNVRT
+3610 QNIRT

-3654 ENFKRQSAINVLR
+3654 ENFRRQSAINVLR
-3667 NTDTEWLNDYIKKEG
+3667 NIDIQKVLWLKDYIKKEG
-3682 FKDKHD
+3682 FKDKQD
-3688 FFTQMYKNYDVYR
+3688 FFIQMYKNYNVYL
-3701 KFSNEKNHDKKYRNA
+3701 KFSNEKNHNEKYRKQ

-3722 AVNQVAD
+3722 AVNKVAD
-3729 MQCGPYEDITVGDA
+3729 MQCGPYENITVGDA

-3786 MSDPEKASIV
+3786 MSDPEKALIV

-3811 NEYVISENNIVNL
+3811 EEYTISKNNIVNL

-3842 KTGKALYDRMND
+3842 KTGKALYDRMNN

-3990 IFALTEMGENNVM
+3990 IFALTEMGKNNVI
-4003 NEFKFK
+4003 NKFKFK
-4009 NGIADRRQ
+4009 NGIADREE

-4081 FGLIGYDSDNEAIRG
+4081 FGLIGYDRDNETIQG

-4138 NASYKVRRQWLVDHD
+4138 NAPYKVRRQWLVDHD
-4153 LIKGIKSEKYWDLTD
+4153 LIKGIKSEEYWDLTD
-4168 EQKYLKSIL
+4168 EQKYLKYIL
-4177 DQKVEELN
+4177 DQKIGPLN

-4215 LGEKLSKELS
+4215 LGEKLSKEIS
-4225 DELNSLN
+4225 DYLNDLN
-4232 LDFNTNTEIKAN
+4232 LDFDTDTEIKAN
-4244 VVYSNPEATGIGYRI
+4244 VVYSNPEAIGIGYRI

-4266 MFAFIAADVLPETS
+4266 MFAFVAADVLPETS

-4330 TDKGI
+4330 ADKEI

-4362 IDIIT
+4362 IDVIT

-4433 ITNMALTQFAHITM
+4433 ITNMALTQFVHITM

-4573 LKNIDKEIEDEKQKS
+4573 LKNIDEEIKDEKQKS
-4588 YVKAVAVELLKKVK
+4588 YIKAVAVELLKKVK

-4621 DEGYAKQMLNQP
+4621 NEEYAKQMLNQP
-4633 GTILYYIHQIK
+4633 DTILYYIHQIK

-4654 YADEMSK
+4654 YADELSK

-4685 DYNTFKYAKHAVTW
+4685 DYNTFKYAKHVVTW

-4710 KEIKEQLEKFGSN
+4710 KEIKEQLEKLGSN

-4765 KHFLGSINGTV
+4765 KHFMGAINGTV

-4784 YNKVYKDEAILT
+4784 YNKVYNDEAILT

-4810 AQSKV
+4810 AQSKAI
-4815 VKYNSDDFDYE
+4815 KYNKDDFDYE

-4832 PIDFTCGGNVDVVN
+4832 PIDFTCGGDVKVVN
-4846 DQIYRLVFGDPEGKT
+4846 DQMYRLVFGDPEGKT
-4861 DYDRRSIFSNVAL
+4861 DYDKRSIFSNVAL
-4874 LIEKLQNPI
+4874 LIEKLKNPI
-4883 NNEEEELGL
+4883 NDEKELVL
-4892 NSGLVDMDGNITNE
+4892 NSGLVDIDGNITNE

-4937 EESSLVSAFNELLEN
+4937 EESNLVSAFNELLEN
-4952 PVDEIRKLA
+4952 PVDEVRKLA

-5162 LDNLLYNLNNYI
+5162 LDNLLYNLNSYI
-5174 DNQNKLAETVSKNKK
+5174 DNQNKLAEATSKKNK

-5222 IEYNEDGKLKFVYVK
+5222 IEYSEDGKLKFVYVK

-5287 VTGSLKSPNVSEKEV
+5287 VTGSLKSPNVSEKEI
-5302 KNKIAQLCEDYKND
+5302 KNKINQLCEDYRND
-5316 QLKNDS
+5316 QLKNDN

-5348 VVQSKINAILEKYLL
+5348 IVQSKINAILEKYLL
-5363 KISNVANINSI
+5363 KVSNVANINSI

-5388 FVQQHSS
+5388 FVQQYSS

-5419 LNKFIDRFGSGVLYE
+5419 LNKFIDRFGSGVSYE

-5454 NTVQDSIDDDNE
+5454 NTVQDSIDDNEDNN
-5466 KQLSNQIDTIQENEN
+5466 KDTIK
-5481 TIGDIDPDEA
+5481 DIDPDEA
-5491 QSFSLTNLFGLNKKN
+5491 QTFDLKNLFGLEN
-5506 NTPIITQESE
+5506 NNDTPIITQESE
-5516 QKDPEDDNSAINK
+5516 QKDPEDNNSAINK

>member
-51 DYAPQLTYGEEL
+51 DYAPQLTYNEEL
-63 NMYPSVDE
+63 NMYPNLNE
-71 QGEIVETQNNDNEPI
+71 QGEIVEVQDNNDKPI
-86 TNVNDEG
+86 VNVDGEG

-125 ENALFDVT
+125 ENALFDVA
-133 SEQKNLQIAQD
+133 SEQKNLKIAQD
-144 YLNNIKRYDEL
+144 YLDNIKRYDEL
-155 NKLLQDPNVDRNT
+155 NKQLHNLNIDDYT

-173 NELDVTRSKIKE
+173 NELNITRSKIKE
-185 TDDYIKENWKK
+185 QDDYIKANWKK

-208 DMGFFEQLKYKS
+208 DMGFIEKLKYES
-220 YGDPYALD
+220 YGDPYTLD
-228 KSGTIVGNLNNAANS
+228 KSGTIVGNLKNAANRV
-243 IMSTL
+243 MSTI
-248 SSVKNAVKNAGLE
+248 SSIKNAIKNAGLE
-261 AYNLFG
+261 AYNLVG

-279 NSVNDEYDKSK
+279 NSTNDEYDKSK
-290 FFDGITKHLNNPQ
+290 FFDSVTKHLNNPQ

-314 NAIKEYDRLFDE
+314 NAVKEYDRLFDE

-346 PQKINKHFKELQEGD
+346 PQKINKHFKELQEGE

-368 VWDPSRWA
+368 IWDPSRWA
-376 YAAPEMGSSF
+376 YATPEMGSSF

-464 LYSNK
+464 LYSNR
-469 NINAGKVLESIDNF
+469 NINAGKVLENIDNF

-498 DIEDKLRLALAY
+498 DIEDKLRFALAY
-510 NINTEDPEFEKIKQQ
+510 DINTGDPEFEKIKQQ

-558 FKSALTGG
+558 FKNALTSG
-566 TNQIEKRLID
+566 TNQIEKKLIN
-576 QTVKK
+576 QTVKNA
-581 GSSQISRAATAMSD
+581 SSRIDRAATAMSD

-606 SNLYKKVMASHA
+606 SDLYKKVMASHA

-644 LLQSRYMR
+644 LLQSRYIR
-652 GEYDDYDTPY
+652 GEYDDYNTPY
-662 SIFNLPSVFSD
+662 SMFNLPSVFSD
-673 ASLASDAIASY
+673 ANLASDAIASY

-694 GDAELRKAMNI
+694 GDDELRKAMNI

-714 GVHQMNPIV
+714 GVHQINPIV

-732 TLRYIA
+732 TLRYIV
-738 SQLKNDRTL
+738 SQLKNDRIL

-787 KRFRGDQVSDE
+787 KRFKGDQVKDE

-819 KSMLKE
+819 KDILKE
-825 LNITDENDKLATI
+825 LNITDENDKLVTI

-846 DDNTL
+846 DDSTL
-851 NSLLKDQQSKLL
+851 SDLLKNQQSKLL
-863 NIREDFRATV
+863 SIKEDFRATV

-878 PNFDERNI
+878 PNFDEKNI

-898 PVIQKLRS
+898 PIVQKLRQF
-906 LYKEYVAAET
+906 YKQYVANET
-916 ERNNLIE
+916 EQNNLIE
-923 SKNRNDASVV
+923 SKSRSDASII

-942 DNKKKALNDSE
+942 DKKKKDLKDSG
-953 EKDTSSLDKE
+953 KNDTSSLDKE
-963 LEDEITNIINKKKKS
+963 LEDEITNIINKSKKD
-978 ITSESDFINNRI
+978 IISENDFINNRI
-990 DLLYKMKR
+990 DLLYKLKR

-1011 RQTLLKHLNEEIG
+1011 RQTLLKHLNEEVG

-1044 SYQKQLKNAFKEG
+1044 SYEKQLKNAFKKN
-1057 DAQIDEYNKQ
+1057 DAQIDEYNKK
-1067 VDEYNKSAKEYNYK
+1067 VDIDNKAIKEYNYK

-1092 LMQHRKYSLDQFRDE
+1092 LIQHRKYSLDQFRDE
-1107 LKGSTGNMF
+1107 LKDVTGNMF
-1116 DEFEKLSQ
+1116 NEFEKLSQ
-1124 IFFINKS
+1124 VFFINKS
-1131 LKEVYNPYV
+1131 LKEIYNPYI

-1182 DKGLDSSKLT
+1182 DKGLDLSKLT
-1192 KSKIIYE
+1192 KTKIIYE

-1208 NDLYNRIEKFKS
+1208 NSLYNRIQNFKS

-1225 LSKNEQDRTIEEQI
+1225 LSKNDQDRTIEEQI

-1244 WNELNRDAAKQLIQQ
+1244 WSELNRDAAKQLIQQ

-1294 KAKESVETAISDND
+1294 KAKESVEIAISDND
-1308 EQLNED
+1308 EQLNES
-1314 KRNKEQNIDNDDTNK
+1314 KRNKEQNVDNNDVNESSTE
-1329 APISVEPEDQVTEIE
+1329 VESEVQTTEIE
-1344 DTDESDLYQPDP
+1344 DADKSDLYQPDP
-1356 DEAQMVDELLKD
+1356 DEAQMVGELLND

-1387 VSINE
+1387 VSTTE
-1392 QKDTSV
+1392 QKDTSAL
-1398 IGNIPVDGQQTQPVQ
+1398 GNIPTDGQQIQLIQ
-1413 PSNIISDDDQGTV
+1413 PSNVISDKDQGTV
-1426 TAQPS
+1426 TKQQS
-1431 QEEIIKQSLQNILKG
+1431 QEEKIKQSLQNILKG
-1446 EYTIEDILQLQDGT
+1446 EYTVEDVLQLPEGT
-1460 YNEGALSIYVEKDKD
+1460 YNEGTLSIYVTKIEDFD
-1475 NVAVV
+1475 YIAIE
-1480 IKNDQGAT
+1480 IKNNQGVT
-1488 MPIKIPIGYVPNE
+1488 IPVKIPIGYVPNE
-1501 EMKDDE
+1501 EIKDGE
-1507 KIQAIVTDGKDS
+1507 EITTFAADG
-1519 FIITN
+1519 ITN
-1524 TNHVKWLIKPGVSV
+1524 PFVITNLHRTILLIKPGVSV
-1538 DNNTDMNSENNAKSK
+1538 DNNIDMNSENNAKNK
-1553 PTNDDNDSVDDTDNI
+1553 PVNNDNDSVDDTDDTDNI
-1568 DDIDTDEDNAETD
+1568 DDTDTDEDNAESD
-1581 TKSTPET
+1581 TKSTSET
-1588 TQQEKE
+1588 KQLQKE

-1600 DKDKKPET
+1600 NKDKKPEV
-1608 IQIESLQDDI
+1608 IKIENFQDDI
-1618 DNNTAEI
+1618 DNDTAEI

-1647 PEIICGDDSYYTNP
+1647 PEVICGDDSYYTNP

-1683 QNSRYNREGKEYG
+1683 QNSRYNNEGKEYG

-1737 VHGNDEKYQFK
+1737 VHGNDEKYGFN

-1773 PAVYSYVDKRG
+1773 PAVYSYIDKHG
-1784 VELVHDGE
+1784 VELKHDGE
-1792 TELFDKLSK
+1792 AELFDKLSK
-1801 IGVDWDKYEEKL
+1801 IGVDKNKYEEKL
-1813 NEIIISRYKERFTK
+1813 NEIIISRFKERFSK
-1827 DELSNYSDSEI
+1827 EELSNYTDSEI

-1846 QGQSIS
+1846 QSKSDS
-1852 EKHRIQ
+1852 EKRRIQ

-1870 MPLSAEEITKNIE
+1870 MPLSADEITKNIE

-1896 CDKVDGKYKIPDEI
+1896 CDKVDGKYVIPSEI

-1928 YEKDKSGMPVF
+1928 YNRDKSGMPVF
-1939 KPLTGDD
+1939 KSLIGDD

-1955 DEIEEQLKNGNI
+1955 DEIEEQLKNGDI

-1974 MFGEPAYGITS
+1974 MFGDPTYGITS

-1990 QFIGKGFAGKIYLI
+1990 QFVGKGFAGKIYLI

-2018 EQKFNRRTVNGKNV
+2018 EQRF
-2032 PINRNDITLAIN
+2032 NRNDKNKPITRDNITLAIN

-2065 NKLNEKYYPNNNAS
+2065 NKLNERYYPNNNAS
-2079 DEIRKAFIDFFI
+2079 DEIRKSFIDFFI
-2091 HNGEKTTSTTRNT
+2091 HNGEKTTSTTKNT
-2104 SRALNRFKYYA
+2104 TRALNRFKYYA

-2126 TNQYELTIVLPDE
+2126 TNQYELTIVLPDK

-2147 FSANTLFA
+2147 FSANDLFA

-2203 GNDKFSFLDLDELS
+2203 GNDKFSFLDLDELT
-2217 FNKEDLFTEESGKL
+2217 FNKEDLFTEDNGKL
-2231 IPKDISVLAW
+2231 IPKNISVLAW
-2241 ILKTGKLM
+2241 MLKTGKLM

-2268 QQSPAR
+2268 QQSPAK
-2274 RATDSLKTTPVSNT
+2274 RATNSLKTTPVSKT

-2307 FNKEKIGRLSNKFRV
+2307 FDKEKVDRLSKKFRI
-2322 LGPKFQLLLSDSIDQ
+2322 LAPKFQVLLSDSIDQ
-2337 TNKTLELANA
+2337 VNKTLDSANT

-2365 KPNPGVDIKKEI
+2365 KPNTGVDIKKEI
-2377 ENKIRE
+2377 EDKIRE

-2402 FINDQFGDNQLRM
+2402 FSDNQLRI
-2415 NLIKTHIPYIW
+2415 NLTKTHIPYVW

-2432 VRVSLNTINQ
+2432 IRISLNTINS
-2442 IQSAI
+2442 IQSTI

-2472 LNVRKARA
+2472 LNVKKARA
-2480 FLNEVLGLSEDK
+2480 FLNEILGLSEDK

-2516 DAITEAIIGLSTQAG
+2516 DAIAEAIIGLSTQAG

-2542 VNLLLHNDITR
+2542 VNLLLHNNITR

-2579 ADEFKNYVQL
+2579 ADEFKDYVQL
-2589 QRGTGLKA
+2589 QRSTGLKA

-2621 TIFRKINSGGY
+2621 TVFRKINSGGY
-2632 KGGQIDPKSMEE
+2632 KGSQIDPRSMEE

-2649 SGIVEQSKYHI
+2649 SGIVEQSKYHV
-2660 PGVNQ
+2660 PGVKQ
-2665 KSIDSLQY
+2665 KTIDSLQY
-2673 VNTYH
+2673 VDTYH
-2678 EFYRVCE
+2678 EFYQVCE

-2712 QFIEKLKADADENTQ
+2712 QFIEELKVNADEKTQ

-2765 DLTEDEENALKEDE
+2765 DLTEDEKAALKEEE
-2779 KARELDTGD
+2779 KSEKSDIGD

-2817 LPKARLEVSD
+2817 LPKARLEVND
-2827 EDSSEK
+2827 ENNSEK
-2833 NVVYETDD
+2833 DIIYETDD
-2841 LLNTPLYMPFGEVW
+2841 LLDTTLYMPFGEVW
-2855 TKILKDLWDVESY
+2855 TKILKDLWNIESY

-2873 DGNYLPSS
+2873 DGNYLSSS
-2881 LRGKVENRAKNE
+2881 LRGKVKNRAKNE
-2893 AFYRILN
+2893 AFYRILD
-2900 DKLSELDGDVD
+2900 DKLSELDGDVNLD
-2911 LEIDPDIEMQNQIY
+2911 IDPDIEMQNQIY
-2925 STIKSQ
+2925 ATIKSQ

-2991 ARRSLP
+2991 AKRSLP

-3004 MLSGLIN
+3004 MLSGLIDN
-3011 NNNNSTVINKKFV
+3011 KNNSTVISKTFV
-3024 EHVSN
+3024 KHVSD
-3029 SYQKLLEIVTEST
+3029 SFQKLLDIVTEST

-3060 NETLIHGLN
+3060 NETLISELN

-3157 FICELADSYNSVH
+3157 FICELADSYNSVY

-3181 DGSMHYPI
+3181 DGSMHYPV

-3207 HILSMM
+3207 HVLSMM
-3213 RSPFTKHSI
+3213 KSPFAKHSI
-3222 LLQTALNIDPNAGSQ
+3222 LLQTALDIDPNAGSQ

-3324 STLNIFKGYYIDE
+3324 NTLNIFKGYYLDE

-3366 KFKNNRMDFS
+3366 KFKDNRMDFS

-3410 EQNPEQYGGLSKIRE
+3410 EQNPEQYGGLSNIRE

-3465 DSDLKILTANVDY
+3465 DSDLKTLTSNVDY

-3498 KKYQDLFAK
+3498 KKYQDMFAK
-3507 AGETVGRKPYSDK
+3507 AGEKVGRKPYSDK

-3533 HVVSTWISIV
+3533 HVISTWISIV

-3554 NYKYVYYSNGKTPVT
+3554 NYKYNYYVNEKKTPIT
-3569 EKIEVPYTVDGKT
+3569 EEIEVPYIVNGKT

-3610 QNVRT
+3610 QNIRT

-3644 AKSLFIKEAS
+3644 AKSLFIKETS
-3654 ENFKRQSAINVLR
+3654 ENFRRQSAINVLR
-3667 NTDTEWLNDYIKKEG
+3667 NIDIEKVLWLKDYIKKEG
-3682 FKDKHD
+3682 FKDKQD
-3688 FFTQMYKNYDVYR
+3688 FFIQMYKNYNVYL
-3701 KFSNEKNHDKKYRNA
+3701 KFSNEKNHNEKYRKQ

-3722 AVNQVAD
+3722 AVNKVAD
-3729 MQCGPYEDITVGDA
+3729 MQCGPYENITVGDA

-3786 MSDPEKASIV
+3786 MSDPEKALIV

-3811 NEYVISENNIVNL
+3811 EEYTISKNNIVNL

-3842 KTGKALYDRMND
+3842 KTGKALYDRMNN

-4009 NGIADRRQ
+4009 NGIADRKQ

-4081 FGLIGYDSDNEAIRG
+4081 FGLIGYDRDNETLRG

-4138 NASYKVRRQWLVDHD
+4138 SAPYEVRRQWLVDHD
-4153 LIKGIKSEKYWDLTD
+4153 LIKGIKSEEYWNLTD

-4177 DQKVEELN
+4177 DQKVEDFNL
-4185 FSVRLLNVLKTHD
+4185 SVRLLNVLKTHD

-4215 LGEKLSKELS
+4215 LGEKLSKEIS
-4225 DELNSLN
+4225 DCLNDLN
-4232 LDFNTNTEIKAN
+4232 LDFNTDTEIKAN
-4244 VVYSNPEATGIGYRI
+4244 VVYSNPEAIGIGYRI

-4266 MFAFIAADVLPETS
+4266 MFAFVAADVLPETS

-4292 QTGSDFDIDKLFIAM
+4292 QTGSDFDIDKLYIAM
-4307 KSYTNGVQDNLTAE
+4307 KSYTNGVQDSLTAE

-4330 TDKGI
+4330 ADKEI

-4367 DTVNYANARGSIDV
+4367 DIVNYANARGSIDV

-4468 NLFISDWLSAM
+4468 FLFISDWLSAM

-4573 LKNIDKEIEDEKQKS
+4573 LKNIDEEIKDEKQKS

-4621 DEGYAKQMLNQP
+4621 NEEYAKQMLNQP
-4633 GTILYYIHQIK
+4633 DTILYYIHQIK

-4654 YADEMSK
+4654 YADELSK

-4710 KEIKEQLEKFGSN
+4710 KEIKEQLEKLGSN

-4765 KHFLGSINGTV
+4765 KHFMGAINGTV

-4810 AQSKV
+4810 AQSKAI
-4815 VKYNSDDFDYE
+4815 KYNKDDFDYE

-4832 PIDFTCGGNVDVVN
+4832 PIDFTCGGDVKVVN
-4846 DQIYRLVFGDPEGKT
+4846 DQMYRLVFGDPEGKT
-4861 DYDRRSIFSNVAL
+4861 DYDKRSIFSNVAL
-4874 LIEKLQNPI
+4874 LIEKLKNPI
-4883 NNEEEELGL
+4883 NDEEEELGL

-4937 EESSLVSAFNELLEN
+4937 EESNLVSAFNELLEN
-4952 PVDEIRKLA
+4952 PVDEVRKLA

-5162 LDNLLYNLNNYI
+5162 LDNLLYNLNSYI
-5174 DNQNKLAETVSKNKK
+5174 DNQNKLAEATSKKNK

-5222 IEYNEDGKLKFVYVK
+5222 IEYSEDGKLKFVYVK

-5273 FEKIINKDLSYTIA
+5273 FEKIINKDLSYKIA

-5302 KNKIAQLCEDYKND
+5302 KNKINQLCEDYRND
-5316 QLKNDS
+5316 QLKNDN

-5331 LVQQYKESIVY
+5331 LVQQYKESIV
-5342 DDVYKY
+5342 DDDIHKY
-5348 VVQSKINAILEKYLL
+5348 IVQSKINAILEKYLL
-5363 KISNVANINSI
+5363 KVSNVANINSI

-5382 GEAVAR
+5382 GEAAAR
-5388 FVQQHSS
+5388 FVQQYSS

-5409 RNLKEEYREQ
+5409 RNLKREQ
-5419 LNKFIDRFGSGVLYE
+5419 LNKFIDRFGSGVSYE

-5454 NTVQDSIDDDNE
+5454 NTVQDSIDNNEDNN
-5466 KQLSNQIDTIQENEN
+5466 KD
-5481 TIGDIDPDEA
+5481 TIGDIDLDEA
-5491 QSFSLTNLFGLNKKN
+5491 ETFDLKNLFGLKN
-5506 NTPIITQESE
+5506 NNDTPIITQESE
-5516 QKDPEDDNSAINK
+5516 QKDPEDNNSAINK

>member
-51 DYAPQLTYGEEL
+51 DYAPQLTYNEEL
-63 NMYPSVDE
+63 NMYPNVNE
-71 QGEIVETQNNDNEPI
+71 QGEIVEVQDNNDKPI
-86 TNVNDEG
+86 INVDSEG

-125 ENALFDVT
+125 ENALFDVA
-133 SEQKNLQIAQD
+133 SEQKNLKIAQD
-144 YLNNIKRYDEL
+144 YLDNIKRYDEL
-155 NKLLQDPNVDRNT
+155 NKLLQNQNIDYNT

-173 NELDVTRSKIKE
+173 NELDITRSKIKE
-185 TDDYIKENWKK
+185 TDDYIKANWKK

-208 DMGFFEQLKYKS
+208 DMGFLEKLKYES
-220 YGDPYALD
+220 YGDPYTLD
-228 KSGTIVGNLNNAANS
+228 KSGTIVGNLKNAANS
-243 IMSTL
+243 VMSTI
-248 SSVKNAVKNAGLE
+248 SSIKNAIKNAGLE
-261 AYNLFG
+261 AYNLVG

-279 NSVNDEYDKSK
+279 NSTNDEYDKSK
-290 FFDGITKHLNNPQ
+290 FFDSVTKHLNNPQ

-314 NAIKEYDRLFDE
+314 NAVKEYDRLFDE

-346 PQKINKHFKELQEGD
+346 PQKINKHFKELQEGE

-368 VWDPSRWA
+368 IWDPSRWA
-376 YAAPEMGSSF
+376 YATPEMGSSF

-464 LYSNK
+464 LYSNR
-469 NINAGKVLESIDNF
+469 NINAGKVLENIDNF

-498 DIEDKLRLALAY
+498 DIEDKLRFALAY
-510 NINTEDPEFEKIKQQ
+510 DINTGDPEFEKIKQQ

-535 DNETLSTL
+535 DNETLSVL

-558 FKSALTGG
+558 LKNALTSG
-566 TNQIEKRLID
+566 TSQIEKKLIN
-576 QTVKK
+576 QTVKNA
-581 GSSQISRAATAMSD
+581 SSRIDRAATAMSD

-606 SNLYKKVMASHA
+606 SDLYKKVMASHA
-618 SKWLGNQAKLLL
+618 SKWLGNQAKILL

-644 LLQSRYMR
+644 LLQSRYIR
-652 GEYDDYDTPY
+652 GEYDDYNTPY
-662 SIFNLPSVFSD
+662 SMFNLPSVFSD
-673 ASLASDAIASY
+673 ANLASDAIASY

-694 GDAELRKAMNI
+694 GDDELRKAMNI

-714 GVHQMNPIV
+714 GAHQINPIV

-738 SQLKNDRTL
+738 SQLKNDHIL

-787 KRFRGDQVSDE
+787 KRFKGDQVSDK

-819 KSMLKE
+819 KDILKE

-846 DDNTL
+846 DDSTL
-851 NSLLKDQQSKLL
+851 SDLLKNQQSKLL
-863 NIREDFRATV
+863 SIREDFRATV
-873 GMYTD
+873 GMYID
-878 PNFDERNI
+878 PNFDEKNI

-898 PVIQKLRS
+898 PIIQKLRQF
-906 LYKEYVAAET
+906 YKQYVANET
-916 ERNNLIE
+916 EQNNLIE
-923 SKNRNDASVV
+923 SKSRSDASII

-942 DNKKKALNDSE
+942 DKKKKDLKDSG
-953 EKDTSSLDKE
+953 KNDTSSLDKE
-963 LEDEITNIINKKKKS
+963 LEDEITNIINKNKKD
-978 ITSESDFINNRI
+978 ITSENDFINNRI

-1011 RQTLLKHLNEEIG
+1011 RQTLLKHLNEEVG

-1044 SYQKQLKNAFKEG
+1044 SYEKQLKNAFKKD
-1057 DAQIDEYNKQ
+1057 DAQIDEYNKK
-1067 VDEYNKSAKEYNYK
+1067 VDIDNKAIKEYNYK
-1081 HRRDKGFVRQE
+1081 HRRDKDFVRQE
-1092 LMQHRKYSLDQFRDE
+1092 LIQHRKYSLDQFRDE
-1107 LKGSTGNMF
+1107 LKDVTGNMF

-1124 IFFINKS
+1124 VFFINKS
-1131 LKEVYNPYV
+1131 LKEIYNPYI

-1182 DKGLDSSKLT
+1182 DKGLDLSKLT
-1192 KSKIIYE
+1192 KTKIIYE

-1208 NDLYNRIEKFKS
+1208 NSLYNRIQNFKS

-1225 LSKNEQDRTIEEQI
+1225 LSKNDQDRTIEEQI

-1259 DLQKKKDRQRIAHRE
+1259 DLQKKKDRQLIAHRE

-1294 KAKESVETAISDND
+1294 KAKESVEIAISDND
-1308 EQLNED
+1308 EQLNES
-1314 KRNKEQNIDNDDTNK
+1314 KRNKEQNVDNDDVNESST
-1329 APISVEPEDQVTEIE
+1329 AVESEVQTTEIE
-1344 DTDESDLYQPDP
+1344 DTDKSDLYQPDP
-1356 DEAQMVDELLKD
+1356 DEAQMVGDLLKD

-1387 VSINE
+1387 VSTTE
-1392 QKDTSV
+1392 QKDTSAL
-1398 IGNIPVDGQQTQPVQ
+1398 GNIPTDGQQIHLVQ
-1413 PSNIISDDDQGTV
+1413 PSNAISDEDQGTV
-1426 TAQPS
+1426 TTQLS
-1431 QEEIIKQSLQNILKG
+1431 KEEKIKQSLQNILKG
-1446 EYTIEDILQLQDGT
+1446 EYTVEDVLQLSEGI
-1460 YNEGALSIYVEKDKD
+1460 YNEGTLSIHVEKIDED
-1475 NVAVV
+1475 FDYIAIE
-1480 IKNDQGAT
+1480 IKNNQGVKI
-1488 MPIKIPIGYVPNE
+1488 PIKIPIGYVPNE
-1501 EMKDDE
+1501 EIKDGE
-1507 KIQAIVTDGKDS
+1507 EITTFAADGMTNP
-1519 FIITN
+1519 FVITN
-1524 TNHVKWLIKPGVSV
+1524 LHRTILLIKPGVSV
-1538 DNNTDMNSENNAKSK
+1538 NNNTDMNSENNAKNK
-1553 PTNDDNDSVDDTDNI
+1553 PVNDDNDSVDDTDDTDNI
-1568 DDIDTDEDNAETD
+1568 DDTDTDEDNAESD
-1581 TKSTPET
+1581 TKSTSET
-1588 TQQEKE
+1588 KQLQEE

-1600 DKDKKPET
+1600 NKDKKKEV
-1608 IQIESLQDDI
+1608 IQIENFQDDI
-1618 DNNTAEI
+1618 DNDTAEL

-1635 IDNDFYTYDDLY
+1635 IDNDFYTYDNLY
-1647 PEIICGDDSYYTNP
+1647 PEVICGDDSYYTNP

-1683 QNSRYNREGKEYG
+1683 QNSRYNNGGKEYG

-1737 VHGNDEKYQFK
+1737 VHGNDEKYQFN
-1748 PQTYSISLVIYDHN
+1748 PQAYSISLVIYDNN

-1773 PAVYSYVDKRG
+1773 PAVYSYIDKHG
-1784 VELVHDGE
+1784 VELKHDGE
-1792 TELFDKLSK
+1792 TELFNKLSK
-1801 IGVDWDKYEEKL
+1801 IGVDKNKYEEKL
-1813 NEIIISRYKERFTK
+1813 NEIIISRFKERFNK
-1827 DELSNYSDSEI
+1827 EELSNYTDSEI

-1846 QGQSIS
+1846 QSQSDS
-1852 EKHRIQ
+1852 EKRRIQ

-1870 MPLSAEEITKNIE
+1870 MPLSADEITKNIE

-1896 CDKVDGKYKIPDEI
+1896 CDKVDGKYVIPSEI

-1928 YEKDKSGMPVF
+1928 YNRDKSGMPVF
-1939 KPLTGDD
+1939 KSLIGDD

-1955 DEIEEQLKNGNI
+1955 DEIEEQLKNGDI

-1974 MFGEPAYGITS
+1974 MFGDPTYGITS

-1990 QFIGKGFAGKIYLI
+1990 QFVGKGFAGKIYLI

-2018 EQKFNRRTVNGKNV
+2018 EQRF
-2032 PINRNDITLAIN
+2032 NRNDKNKPITRDNITLAIN

-2065 NKLNEKYYPNNNAS
+2065 NKLNERYYPNNNAS

-2091 HNGEKTTSTTRNT
+2091 HNGEKTISTTKNT
-2104 SRALNRFKYYA
+2104 TRALNRFKYYA

-2126 TNQYELTIVLPDE
+2126 TNQYELTIVLPDK

-2147 FSANTLFA
+2147 FSANDLFA

-2189 YNIMKQLG
+2189 YNIMKQLS

-2203 GNDKFSFLDLDELS
+2203 GNDKFSFLDLDELT
-2217 FNKEDLFTEESGKL
+2217 FNKEDLFTEDNGKL
-2231 IPKDISVLAW
+2231 ISKNISVLAW
-2241 ILKTGKLM
+2241 MLKTGKLM

-2268 QQSPAR
+2268 QQSTAR
-2274 RATDSLKTTPVSNT
+2274 RATDSLKTTPVSKT

-2300 KKEKFDK
+2300 KKDKFDK
-2307 FNKEKIGRLSNKFRV
+2307 FDKEKVDRLSKKFRI
-2322 LGPKFQLLLSDSIDQ
+2322 LAPKFQVLLSDSIDQ
-2337 TNKTLELANA
+2337 ANKTLDLANT
-2347 NSITQQHG
+2347 NSVTQQHG

-2377 ENKIRE
+2377 EDKIRE

-2402 FINDQFGDNQLRM
+2402 FSDDKLRM
-2415 NLIKTHIPYIW
+2415 NLLKTHIPYVW

-2432 VRVSLNTINQ
+2432 VRVSLNTINN
-2442 IQSAI
+2442 IQSTI
-2447 QTSRNKKVNNA
+2447 QNSRNKKVNNA

-2472 LNVRKARA
+2472 LNVKKARA
-2480 FLNEVLGLSEDK
+2480 FLNEILGLSEDK

-2516 DAITEAIIGLSTQAG
+2516 DTIAEAIIGLSTQAG

-2542 VNLLLHNDITR
+2542 VNLLLHNNITR

-2579 ADEFKNYVQL
+2579 ADEFKDYVQL

-2632 KGGQIDPKSMEE
+2632 KGSQIDPRSMEE

-2649 SGIVEQSKYHI
+2649 SGIVEHSKYHV
-2660 PGVNQ
+2660 PGIKQ
-2665 KSIDSLQY
+2665 KTIDSLQY
-2673 VNTYH
+2673 VDTYH
-2678 EFYRVCE
+2678 KFYQVCE

-2712 QFIEKLKADADENTQ
+2712 QFIEELKVNADEKTQ
-2727 GVIEDID
+2727 GTIEDID

-2753 DAKIKKLKQLKE
+2753 DAKIKKLKQLNE
-2765 DLTEDEENALKEDE
+2765 DLTEDEKAALKEEE
-2779 KARELDTGD
+2779 KSEKSDIGD

-2817 LPKARLEVSD
+2817 LPKARLEVND
-2827 EDSSEK
+2827 ENNSEK
-2833 NVVYETDD
+2833 DIVYETDD
-2841 LLNTPLYMPFGEVW
+2841 LLDTPLYMPFGEVW
-2855 TKILKDLWDVESY
+2855 TKILKDLWDIESY

-2873 DGNYLPSS
+2873 DGNYLSSS
-2881 LRGKVENRAKNE
+2881 LRGKVKNRAKNE
-2893 AFYRILN
+2893 AFYRILD
-2900 DKLSELDGDVD
+2900 DKLSELDGDVNLD
-2911 LEIDPDIEMQNQIY
+2911 IDPDIEMQNQIY
-2925 STIKSQ
+2925 ATVKSQ

-2991 ARRSLP
+2991 AKRSLP

-3004 MLSGLIN
+3004 MLSGLIDN
-3011 NNNNSTVINKKFV
+3011 KNNSTVISKTFV
-3024 EHVSN
+3024 KHVSD
-3029 SYQKLLEIVTEST
+3029 SFQKLLDIVTEST

-3060 NETLIHGLN
+3060 NETLISELN

-3114 KDKGGLATI
+3114 KDKGGLYTI

-3181 DGSMHYPI
+3181 DGSMHYPV

-3207 HILSMM
+3207 HVLSMM
-3213 RSPFTKHSI
+3213 KSPFAKHSI
-3222 LLQTALNIDPNAGSQ
+3222 LLSTALDIDPNAGSQ

-3324 STLNIFKGYYIDE
+3324 NTLNIFKGYYLDE

-3366 KFKNNRMDFS
+3366 KFKDNRMDFS

-3410 EQNPEQYGGLSKIRE
+3410 EQNPEKYGGLSNIRE

-3465 DSDLKILTANVDY
+3465 DSDLKTLTSNVDY

-3498 KKYQDLFAK
+3498 KKYQDMFAK
-3507 AGETVGRKPYSDK
+3507 AGEKVGRKPYSDK

-3533 HVVSTWISIV
+3533 HVISTWISIV

-3554 NYKYVYYSNGKTPVT
+3554 NYKYNYYTNGKTPIT
-3569 EKIEVPYTVDGKT
+3569 EEIEVPYIVNGKT

-3610 QNVRT
+3610 QNIRT

-3632 DKYSVMNICDFE
+3632 DKYSVMNICDFK
-3644 AKSLFIKEAS
+3644 AKSLFIKEIS
-3654 ENFKRQSAINVLR
+3654 ENFRRQSAINVLR
-3667 NTDTEWLNDYIKKEG
+3667 NIDTEWLKDYIKKEG

-3688 FFTQMYKNYDVYR
+3688 FFIQMYKNYDVYS
-3701 KFSNEKNHDKKYRNA
+3701 KFSNEKNHNEKYRKQ

-3722 AVNQVAD
+3722 AVNKVAD
-3729 MQCGPYEDITVGDA
+3729 MQCGPYKDITVGDA

-3786 MSDPEKASIV
+3786 MSDPEKALIV

-3811 NEYVISENNIVNL
+3811 EEYAISKNNIVNL

-3842 KTGKALYDRMND
+3842 KTGKALYDRMNN

-3990 IFALTEMGENNVM
+3990 IFALTEMGKNNVT
-4003 NEFKFK
+4003 NKFKFK
-4009 NGIADRRQ
+4009 NGIADRKE

-4081 FGLIGYDSDNEAIRG
+4081 FGLIGYDRDNETLRG

-4138 NASYKVRRQWLVDHD
+4138 SAPYEVRRQWLVDHD
-4153 LIKGIKSEKYWDLTD
+4153 LIKGIKSEEYWNLTD
-4168 EQKYLKSIL
+4168 EQKALKSIL
-4177 DQKVEELN
+4177 DQKIGELN
-4185 FSVRLLNVLKTHD
+4185 FSVKLLNVLKTHD

-4225 DELNSLN
+4225 DYLNDLN
-4232 LDFNTNTEIKAN
+4232 LDFDTDTEIKAN
-4244 VVYSNPEATGIGYRI
+4244 VVYSNPEAIGIGYRI

-4266 MFAFIAADVLPETS
+4266 MFAFVAADVLPETS
-4280 GDLIIVPREFTA
+4280 GDLIVVPREFTA
-4292 QTGSDFDIDKLFIAM
+4292 QTGSDFDIDKLYIAM
-4307 KSYTNGVQDNLTAE
+4307 KSYTNGVQDSLTAE

-4330 TDKGI
+4330 ADKEI

-4362 IDIIT
+4362 IDVIT

-4573 LKNIDKEIEDEKQKS
+4573 LKNIDKEIKDEKQKS
-4588 YVKAVAVELLKKVK
+4588 YIKAVAVELLKKVK

-4621 DEGYAKQMLNQP
+4621 NEEYAKQMLNQP

-4654 YADEMSK
+4654 YADELSK

-4710 KEIKEQLEKFGSN
+4710 KEIKEQLEKLGSN

-4750 RNQLLTATPNFEYIF
+4750 RNQLLTATPNFEHIF
-4765 KHFLGSINGTV
+4765 KHFMGAINGTV

-4784 YNKVYKDEAILT
+4784 YNKVYNDEAILT

-4810 AQSKV
+4810 AQSKAI
-4815 VKYNSDDFDYE
+4815 KYNKDDFDYE

-4832 PIDFTCGGNVDVVN
+4832 PIDFTCGGDVKVVN
-4846 DQIYRLVFGDPEGKT
+4846 DQMYRLVFGDPEGKT
-4861 DYDRRSIFSNVAL
+4861 DYDQRSIFSNVAL
-4874 LIEKLQNPI
+4874 LIEKLQNPKDD
-4883 NNEEEELGL
+4883 EKELVL

-4937 EESSLVSAFNELLEN
+4937 EESNLVSAFNELLEN
-4952 PVDEIRKLA
+4952 PVDEVRKLA

-5162 LDNLLYNLNNYI
+5162 LDNLLYNLNSYI
-5174 DNQNKLAETVSKNKK
+5174 DNQNKLAEATSKKNK

-5222 IEYNEDGKLKFVYVK
+5222 IEYSEDGKLKFVYVK

-5287 VTGSLKSPNVSEKEV
+5287 VIGSLKSPNVSEKEV
-5302 KNKIAQLCEDYKND
+5302 KNKINQLCEDYRND
-5316 QLKNDS
+5316 QLKNDN

-5348 VVQSKINAILEKYLL
+5348 IVQSKINAILEKYLL
-5363 KISNVANINSI
+5363 KVSNVANISSI

-5388 FVQQHSS
+5388 FVQQYSS

-5419 LNKFIDRFGSGVLYE
+5419 LNKFIDRFGSGVSYE

-5454 NTVQDSIDDDNE
+5454 NTVQDSIDDNADNN
-5466 KQLSNQIDTIQENEN
+5466 KD
-5481 TIGDIDPDEA
+5481 TIGDIDLDEA
-5491 QSFSLTNLFGLNKKN
+5491 ETFDLKNLFGLEN
-5506 NTPIITQESE
+5506 NNDTPIITQESE
-5516 QKDPEDDNSAINK
+5516 QKDPEDNNSAINK